1 MAFTVQREQR
11 NHDFAQAGRRA
22 RSMLEQDKK
31 TIEAEEQRAK
41 EYAQKPVTKP
51 ISEPVPQ
58 KKKENISFWEKLL
71 SAFGDAGYSADT
83 TTPLAMTNQAITDD
97 YRKSNMQESKTAE
110 AGGNI
115 VKSAAKSAESA
126 YENAAGT
133 FLNKRSGTQIMGVT
147 VADNA
152 VSQEDKDKA
161 DAARKRNQES
171 IYAKADKAAA
181 AAAEA
186 SEKAKDNLGGSK
198 AAGAFVDIASG
209 GLQLG
214 ADMALNALLPGAGL
228 ANMGLRS
235 YGSGS
240 REARLDGASE
250 GEQVAYGAAA
260 AAVDVLTEKIFD
272 VGKLFGGGAADD
284 VAEKLIGKLAK
295 TDAGRSVLRALTNAV
310 GEGAEE
316 AVADILN
323 PAIRTIYDKGAAVKS
338 SYTTAEGAKE
348 MLAQSAYDA
357 MIGAALSTFGTAAG
371 IVKGIDAQKN
381 AALRAG
387 EPAANV
393 NAEASAKPADAETIA
408 AEAQADAAPVETAQD
423 APAAQEENAA
433 PADIRETG
441 LETRI
446 AGIKGNDTA
455 SVGNASTAME
465 NTLWMRRGTQSEPGW
480 GETYGTAQ
488 EAFNEAMKR
497 IDSGLFSAM
506 EKAVNEAERGINA
519 KENLRL
525 ISTMISAA
533 EFVRHYDVS
542 PAAAAT
548 VIINSYHNDAL
559 DSIRDRR
566 GDLTDYALEQMRSID
581 NAVESYGSNPVS
593 ENDLSVAQNAEYP
606 GNAEDATGMREPAQN
621 PTQERAT
628 EAGQSTERDA
638 NRQPQEY
645 TPEDH
650 IDNRSDEY
658 IAKRSTKSFQYN
670 HPELHEHFERVAE
683 DLAPMIYGSMRSDR
697 YKRGKGTI
705 TNNSRVVQDVI
716 DKTGLSRP
724 EILRALD
731 AIIKDNGAENYADA
745 KRVEKA
751 LDSLLVDGYTKP
763 NGEYVAPDAAYME
776 AKSQISGGT
785 DPYSWEYYR
794 DNDLSLLLGEI
805 TEEESYNDWR
815 AERDAREAAKAAQ
828 EQSQNS
834 DNFADVQQRETE
846 TDAGQR
852 GTLPE
857 GQGAKSAEFGYDEA
871 KTQARSL
878 KNLFEKG
885 DREKLGLTEQDLS
898 HKVEHDAEAEAKA
911 QERFESDYEGEKAD
925 LFGEKRDW
933 DKTDTLLADKIMGA
947 ELDKAHKSGSMDDY
961 AEVARLVKRWYAQG
975 TDVGQVM
982 QMRQVLS
989 KSPKLMEA
997 EAIELLMDE
1006 KRTRKMSDEQ
1016 RKKILD
1022 SVSQNAERLLSIEKG
1037 DVDGVVDLI
1046 KDMSMERRTNSLW
1059 SNKMGR
1065 TMEKALEQAKK
1076 LPDGESFL
1084 RDIAASQVRGIAYDY
1099 AKPSVLEQIKTYRY
1113 LSMLSKPA
1121 TPARNLI
1128 GNMVYDPVEAVS
1140 NNIGVGL
1147 DMLLSKC
1154 TGTRSVA
1161 VDMSYLSKAK
1171 RKGMGE
1177 ARLKSYIEM
1186 GLDASVSNARGKY
1199 GTGGSRSY
1207 KMTGNFLERFLSTWE
1222 KYSNYAMVTTDQMQ
1236 KGGIQAEAQ
1245 RGIDELEAKG
1255 KVAKGA
1261 LDGRA
1266 EETARERTFQNDSKL
1281 AQATGVVRRGLNV
1294 FSIKDKR
1301 GGRFGVGDL
1310 ILPFTNVPGNIA
1322 SAAIQYSPAGFINA
1336 GAEVVKVLHK
1346 AKAGTLTAAEQAK
1359 AVTDFGRAFN
1369 GTMGI
1374 ALFAVLAGAGVMN
1387 VAGDDDKDKE
1397 ALEKSEG
1404 VSGTQLN
1411 LSALNRWIAG
1421 ESTEWRDGDDL
1432 VSIGFLDP
1440 INAQMTY
1447 GALLADCYE
1456 EDGKITFGDVTRENL
1471 SSIYQSVMDLPAM
1484 SQFQEIENSLKY
1496 SKADNDGGKLADA
1509 TLRYG
1514 ASQVTSFIPNVVSG
1528 VAQGIDG
1535 TVRDTYNGD
1544 TVWENSLNA
1553 MKSKIPWL
1561 RETLPA
1567 ALDNWGQEK
1576 KYTGTAAE
1584 NFLNATLNPGSVTK
1598 YRTSAVNQELYRLDS
1613 LNIDVK
1619 YPEKKTPSDVS
1630 RNGKKVT
1637 LNQDEKRQYQMAYGQ
1652 TAYDNIQKVIQ
1663 SSVYKQSSDAEKA
1676 AAIQNLLKVA
1686 TAAGKKKAKLDGS
1699 DTPSWTTK
1707 SSGSV
1712 ADNAVYRAKL
1722 GTAKDTLPADARDRN
1737 GDVMQAIIKTVVG
1750 KRGGSDQLALNV
1762 MAQEIESGTLAKVET
1777 AYNGGY
1783 ELKQIVD
1790 FYQAMYAK
1798 KPGTSQKKYKKPDLY
1813 VWAMQNGYTAKQFN
1827 QLWNLFG
1834 KTKK

>member
-1 MAFTVQREQR
+1 MASDFLKQYAKSSREKIDR
-11 NHDFAQAGRRA
+11 EYGKKAYGGSKYKMDKVWGQAA
-22 RSMLEQDKK
+22 TQDTAVK
-31 TIEAEEQRAK
+31 
-41 EYAQKPVTKP
+41 QKPVTEP

-71 SAFGDAGYSADT
+71 NAFGDAGYSADT
-83 TTPLAMTNQAITDD
+83 TTPLALTNQAISDD

-115 VKSAAKSAESA
+115 VKSAYEGAKSA

-152 VSQEDKDKA
+152 VPQEDKDKA
-161 DAARKRNQES
+161 EAARKRNQES

-214 ADMALNALLPGAGL
+214 ADMAVNALIPGAGL

-295 TDAGRSVLRALTNAV
+295 TDAGRSVVRALTNAV

-323 PAIRTIYDKGAAVKS
+323 PAIRAIYDKGAAAKS

-371 IVKGIDAQKN
+371 IAKGLDAQKN

-387 EPAANV
+387 EPAASVTASV
-393 NAEASAKPADAETIA
+393 NTEASAKPAEAENIA
-408 AEAQADAAPVETAQD
+408 AEAQAEAAPVETAQD
-423 APAAQEENAA
+423 APAAQEKPQENSTLRMVEEAA
-433 PADIRETG
+433 G
-441 LETRI
+441 L
-446 AGIKGNDTA
+446 
-455 SVGNASTAME
+455 
-465 NTLWMRRGTQSEPGW
+465 
-480 GETYGTAQ
+480 
-488 EAFNEAMKR
+488 
-497 IDSGLFSAM
+497 
-506 EKAVNEAERGINA
+506 
-519 KENLRL
+519 
-525 ISTMISAA
+525 
-533 EFVRHYDVS
+533 
-542 PAAAAT
+542 
-548 VIINSYHNDAL
+548 
-559 DSIRDRR
+559 
-566 GDLTDYALEQMRSID
+566 
-581 NAVESYGSNPVS
+581 
-593 ENDLSVAQNAEYP
+593 
-606 GNAEDATGMREPAQN
+606 REPAQS
-621 PTQERAT
+621 PAQERAT
-628 EAGQSTERDA
+628 EAGQSEERDA

-650 IDNRSDEY
+650 IDNRTDEY
-658 IAKRSTKSFQYN
+658 VAKRSTKSFQYN

-683 DLAPMIYGSMRSDR
+683 DLTTMIYGSMQSDR
-697 YKRGKGTI
+697 HKRGKGTI
-705 TNNSRVVQDVI
+705 TNNSRVVQHVI
-716 DKTGLSRP
+716 DKTGLPRP

-731 AIIKDNGAENYADA
+731 AIIKDNGTENYADA

-794 DNDLSLLLGEI
+794 DNDLSLMLGEI
-805 TEEESYNDWR
+805 TEEEAYNDWR
-815 AERDAREAAKAAQ
+815 AERDAREA
-828 EQSQNS
+828 
-834 DNFADVQQRETE
+834 E

-852 GTLPE
+852 AALPE

-871 KTQARSL
+871 RTQTRSTDGVL
-878 KNLFEKG
+878 TDDERAMEGLRPE
-885 DREKLGLTEQDLS
+885 DRT
-898 HKVEHDAEAEAKA
+898 HKVNHDEEVNAKA

-925 LFGEKRDW
+925 LFGTKQDW
-933 DKTDTLLADKIMGA
+933 DDTDTVL
-947 ELDKAHKSGSMDDY
+947 AHKIIVKEVAKARESGSKDSY
-961 AEVARLVKRWYAQG
+961 AEVAKLMKEWDAHG
-975 TDVGQVM
+975 TEAGQAL
-982 QMRQVLS
+982 RQRRQLAS
-989 KSPKLMEA
+989 DPALMEA
-997 EAIELLMDE
+997 DAIQLLNDSE
-1006 KRTRKMSDEQ
+1006 RTRKMSDEQ

-1022 SVSQNAERLLSIEKG
+1022 SVSQNAEKLRSIEKG

-1046 KDMSMERRTNSLW
+1046 KDMSTERRTNGLW

-1076 LPDGESFL
+1076 LQGGEAFL
-1084 RDIAASQVRGIAYDY
+1084 RDVAASQVRGIAYDY
-1099 AKPSVLEQIKTYRY
+1099 AKPSTLEQIKTYRY

-1121 TPARNLI
+1121 TAARNLV

-1147 DMLLSKC
+1147 DMLLSKYS
-1154 TGTRSVA
+1154 GTRSVA
-1161 VDMSYLSKAK
+1161 ADKSYFSKTK

-1177 ARLKSYIEM
+1177 ATLKSYIET
-1186 GLDASVSNARGKY
+1186 GLDASVSNAQGKY
-1199 GTGGSRSY
+1199 ETGGSRSF

-1222 KYSNYAMVTTDQMQ
+1222 KYSNYAMVTSDQMQ

-1245 RGIDELEAKG
+1245 RGIDVLEAKG

-1266 EETARERTFQNDSKL
+1266 EETARERTFQNEGKL
-1281 AQATGVVRRGLNV
+1281 SGVMGGMRNALNKL
-1294 FSIKDKR
+1294 SIKDKQ
-1301 GGRFGVGDL
+1301 GGSIGLGD
-1310 ILPFTNVPGNIA
+1310 IMLPFTNVPGNIA

-1336 GAEVVKVLHK
+1336 GAEVVKVLNK
-1346 AKAGTLTAAEQAK
+1346 AKAGTLTASEQAK

-1387 VAGDDDKDKE
+1387 VAGDDDEDKE

-1447 GALLADCYE
+1447 GALLADCYKDE
-1456 EDGKITFGDVTRENL
+1456 GLTFANVAGGNL
-1471 SSIYQSVMDLPAM
+1471 ESAFQSVMDLPAM
-1484 SQFQEIENSLKY
+1484 SQFQEIANGYKY
-1496 SKADNDGGKLADA
+1496 SKADTTGGKVAEA
-1509 TLRYG
+1509 ALRYG
-1514 ASQVTSFIPNVVSG
+1514 ASQATSFVPNVVSG
-1528 VAQGIDG
+1528 VAQGVDG

-1544 TVWENSLNA
+1544 TALENGLSA
-1553 MKSKIPWL
+1553 MKSKIPGL

-1598 YRTSAVNQELYRLDS
+1598 YRTSAVNQELYRLGE
-1613 LNIDVK
+1613 NIDIK
-1619 YPEKKTPSDVS
+1619 YPEKKAPNSGNRDGEKVS
-1630 RNGKKVT
+1630 
-1637 LNQDEKRQYQMAYGQ
+1637 LDQDERRQYQMAYGQ
-1652 TAYDNIQKVIQ
+1652 TAYDNIQKVIR

-1676 AAIQNLLKVA
+1676 AAIQNLLEVA
-1686 TAAGKKKAKLDGS
+1686 TAAGKKKAKLDGG
-1699 DTPSWTTK
+1699 DTPAWTTK

-1722 GTAKDTLPADARDRN
+1722 GTAKDTLPDNARDRN

-1762 MAQEIESGTLAKVET
+1762 MAQKLTENTQAKVET
-1777 AYNGGY
+1777 AYDGGY
-1783 ELKQIVD
+1783 SLQQIAD
-1790 FYQAMYAK
+1790 FYQAKTAK
-1798 KPGTSQKKYKKPDLY
+1798 TEDGKNKYKKADLQ
-1813 VWAMQNGYTAKQFN
+1813 VWALQNGYTAAQFN
-1827 QLWNLFG
+1827 QLWKLFG
-1834 KTKK
+1834 

>member
-1 MAFTVQREQR
+1 MASEFLKQYAKSSREKIDR
-11 NHDFAQAGRRA
+11 EYGKKAYGG
-22 RSMLEQDKK
+22 SKYKMDKVWGQ
-31 TIEAEEQRAK
+31 TATQETAAK
-41 EYAQKPVTKP
+41 QKPVTEP

-71 SAFGDAGYSADT
+71 NAFGDAGYSADT
-83 TTPLAMTNQAITDD
+83 TTPLALTNQAISDD
-97 YRKSNMQESKTAE
+97 YRESNMQESKTAE
-110 AGGNI
+110 TGGNI
-115 VKSAAKSAESA
+115 AKSAVKSAESA

-152 VSQEDKDKA
+152 VPQEDKDKA
-161 DAARKRNQES
+161 EAARKRNQES

-284 VAEKLIGKLAK
+284 VAEKLVGKLAK
-295 TDAGRSVLRALTNAV
+295 TDAGRSVVRALTNAV

-323 PAIRTIYDKGAAVKS
+323 PAIRAIYDKGAAAKS

-371 IVKGIDAQKN
+371 IAKGIDAQKN

-393 NAEASAKPADAETIA
+393 NAEASAKPAEAENIA
-408 AEAQADAAPVETAQD
+408 AEAQAEAAPVETAQD
-423 APAAQEENAA
+423 APAAQEKPQENSTLRMVEEAA
-433 PADIRETG
+433 G
-441 LETRI
+441 L
-446 AGIKGNDTA
+446 
-455 SVGNASTAME
+455 
-465 NTLWMRRGTQSEPGW
+465 
-480 GETYGTAQ
+480 
-488 EAFNEAMKR
+488 
-497 IDSGLFSAM
+497 
-506 EKAVNEAERGINA
+506 
-519 KENLRL
+519 
-525 ISTMISAA
+525 
-533 EFVRHYDVS
+533 
-542 PAAAAT
+542 
-548 VIINSYHNDAL
+548 
-559 DSIRDRR
+559 
-566 GDLTDYALEQMRSID
+566 
-581 NAVESYGSNPVS
+581 
-593 ENDLSVAQNAEYP
+593 
-606 GNAEDATGMREPAQN
+606 REPAQS
-621 PTQERAT
+621 PARERAT
-628 EAGQSTERDA
+628 EAGRSEERDA

-650 IDNRSDEY
+650 IDNRTDEY
-658 IAKRSTKSFQYN
+658 VAKRSTKSFQYN

-683 DLAPMIYGSMRSDR
+683 DLTTMIYGSMQSDR
-697 YKRGKGTI
+697 HKRGEGTI
-705 TNNSRVVQDVI
+705 TNNSRVVQHVI
-716 DKTGLSRP
+716 DKTDLSRP

-731 AIIKDNGAENYADA
+731 AIIKDNGAENYANA

-763 NGEYVAPDAAYME
+763 NGEYAAPDAAYME

-794 DNDLSLLLGEI
+794 DNDLSLMLGEI
-805 TEEESYNDWR
+805 TEEEAYNDWR
-815 AERDAREAAKAAQ
+815 AQHDAREAAKAAQ
-828 EQSQNS
+828 EQSQKTGEIVNESAENAVESQNS

-857 GQGAKSAEFGYDEA
+857 GQGAKSAEFGYAEAQTQTRSTDGVLTDDEHA
-871 KTQARSL
+871 MEGLRP
-878 KNLFEKG
+878 E
-885 DREKLGLTEQDLS
+885 DRT
-898 HKVEHDAEAEAKA
+898 HKVNHDEEVNAKA

-925 LFGEKRDW
+925 LFGEKQDW
-933 DKTDTLLADKIMGA
+933 NDTDTVL
-947 ELDKAHKSGSMDDY
+947 AHKIIVKEVAKARESGSKDAY
-961 AEVARLVKRWYAQG
+961 AEVAKLMKEWDAHG
-975 TDVGQVM
+975 TEAGQAL
-982 QMRQVLS
+982 RQRRQLAS
-989 KSPKLMEA
+989 DPALMEA
-997 EAIELLMDE
+997 DAIQLLNDSE
-1006 KRTRKMSDEQ
+1006 RTRKMSDEQ

-1022 SVSQNAERLLSIEKG
+1022 SVSQNAEKLRSIEKG

-1046 KDMSMERRTNSLW
+1046 KDMSTERRTNGLW

-1076 LPDGESFL
+1076 LPGGEAFL
-1084 RDIAASQVRGIAYDY
+1084 RDVAASQVRGIAYDY
-1099 AKPSVLEQIKTYRY
+1099 AKPSTLEQIKTYRY

-1121 TPARNLI
+1121 TAARNLV

-1147 DMLLSKC
+1147 DMLLSKY

-1161 VDMSYLSKAK
+1161 ADKSYLSKAK

-1177 ARLKSYIEM
+1177 ATLKSYIET
-1186 GLDASVSNARGKY
+1186 GLDASVSNAQGKY
-1199 GTGGSRSY
+1199 ETGGSRSF

-1222 KYSNYAMVTTDQMQ
+1222 KYSNYAMVTSDQMQ

-1245 RGIDELEAKG
+1245 RGIDALEAKG

-1266 EETARERTFQNDSKL
+1266 EETARERTFQNEGKL
-1281 AQATGVVRRGLNV
+1281 AQATGVVRRALNV

-1301 GGRFGVGDL
+1301 GGSFGVGDL

-1336 GAEVVKVLHK
+1336 GAEVVKVLNK
-1346 AKAGTLTAAEQAK
+1346 AKAGTLTASEQAK

-1374 ALFAVLAGAGVMN
+1374 AFFAVLAGAGIMN

-1447 GALLADCYE
+1447 GALLADCYKDE
-1456 EDGKITFGDVTRENL
+1456 GLTFANVAGSNL
-1471 SSIYQSVMDLPAM
+1471 ESAFQSVMDLPAM

-1496 SKADNDGGKLADA
+1496 SKADTTGGKLADA
-1509 TLRYG
+1509 TFRYG
-1514 ASQVTSFIPNVVSG
+1514 ASQATSFVPNVVSG
-1528 VAQGIDG
+1528 VAQGVDG

-1544 TVWENSLNA
+1544 TVWENSLSA
-1553 MKSKIPWL
+1553 MKSKIPGL

-1598 YRTSAVNQELYRLDS
+1598 YRTSAVNQELYRLGE
-1613 LNIDVK
+1613 NIDIK
-1619 YPEKKTPSDVS
+1619 YPEKKAPNSGNRDGEKVS
-1630 RNGKKVT
+1630 
-1637 LNQDEKRQYQMAYGQ
+1637 LDQDERRQYQMAYGQ
-1652 TAYDNIQKVIQ
+1652 TAYDNIQKVIR

-1676 AAIQNLLKVA
+1676 AAIQNLLEVA
-1686 TAAGKKKAKLDGS
+1686 TSAGKKKAKLDGG
-1699 DTPSWTTK
+1699 DTPAWTTK
-1707 SSGSV
+1707 STGTIGE
-1712 ADNAVYRAKL
+1712 NAVYKAML
-1722 GTAKDTLPADARDRN
+1722 GTAKDALPEDKRT
-1737 GDVMQAIIKTVVG
+1737 KTGNVLQSVLKTAG
-1750 KRGGSDQLALNV
+1750 NKRGGDNLMLNI
-1762 MAQEIESGTLAKVET
+1762 MAQQLSEGTQDKFET

-1790 FYQAMYAK
+1790 FYQAKYAT
-1798 KPGTSQKKYKKPDLY
+1798 KPGTSQRKYKKADLY
-1813 VWAMQNGYTAKQFN
+1813 AWAMQNGYTAKQFN
-1827 QLWNLFG
+1827 QLWKLFS
-1834 KTKK
+1834 

>member
-1 MAFTVQREQR
+1 MASEFLKQYAKSSREKIDR
-11 NHDFAQAGRRA
+11 EYGKKAYGG
-22 RSMLEQDKK
+22 SKYKMDKVWGQ
-31 TIEAEEQRAK
+31 TATQETAAK
-41 EYAQKPVTKP
+41 QKPVTEP

-71 SAFGDAGYSADT
+71 NAFGDAGYSADT
-83 TTPLAMTNQAITDD
+83 TTPLALTNQAISDD
-97 YRKSNMQESKTAE
+97 YRESNMQESKTAE
-110 AGGNI
+110 TGGNI
-115 VKSAAKSAESA
+115 AKSAVKSAESA

-152 VSQEDKDKA
+152 VPQEDKDKA
-161 DAARKRNQES
+161 EAARKRNQES

-284 VAEKLIGKLAK
+284 VAEKLVGKLAK
-295 TDAGRSVLRALTNAV
+295 TDAGRSVVRALTNAV

-323 PAIRTIYDKGAAVKS
+323 PAIRAIYDKGAAAKS

-371 IVKGIDAQKN
+371 IAKGIDAQKN

-393 NAEASAKPADAETIA
+393 NAEASAKPAEAENIA
-408 AEAQADAAPVETAQD
+408 AEAQAEAAPVETAQD
-423 APAAQEENAA
+423 APAAQEKPQENSTLRMVEEAA
-433 PADIRETG
+433 G
-441 LETRI
+441 L
-446 AGIKGNDTA
+446 
-455 SVGNASTAME
+455 
-465 NTLWMRRGTQSEPGW
+465 
-480 GETYGTAQ
+480 
-488 EAFNEAMKR
+488 
-497 IDSGLFSAM
+497 
-506 EKAVNEAERGINA
+506 
-519 KENLRL
+519 
-525 ISTMISAA
+525 
-533 EFVRHYDVS
+533 
-542 PAAAAT
+542 
-548 VIINSYHNDAL
+548 
-559 DSIRDRR
+559 
-566 GDLTDYALEQMRSID
+566 
-581 NAVESYGSNPVS
+581 
-593 ENDLSVAQNAEYP
+593 
-606 GNAEDATGMREPAQN
+606 REPAQS
-621 PTQERAT
+621 PARERAT
-628 EAGQSTERDA
+628 EAGRSEERDA

-650 IDNRSDEY
+650 IDNRTDEY
-658 IAKRSTKSFQYN
+658 VAKRSTKSFQYN

-683 DLAPMIYGSMRSDR
+683 DLTTMIYGSMQSDR
-697 YKRGKGTI
+697 HKRGEGTI
-705 TNNSRVVQDVI
+705 TNNSRVVQHVI
-716 DKTGLSRP
+716 DKTDLSRP

-731 AIIKDNGAENYADA
+731 AIIKDNGAENYANA

-763 NGEYVAPDAAYME
+763 NGEYAAPDAAYME

-794 DNDLSLLLGEI
+794 DNGLSLMLGEI
-805 TEEESYNDWR
+805 TEEEAYNDWR
-815 AERDAREAAKAAQ
+815 AQHDAREAAKAAQ
-828 EQSQNS
+828 EQSQKTGEIVNESAENAVESQNS

-857 GQGAKSAEFGYDEA
+857 GQGAKSAEFGYAEAQTQTRSTDGVLTDDEHA
-871 KTQARSL
+871 MEGLRP
-878 KNLFEKG
+878 E
-885 DREKLGLTEQDLS
+885 DRT
-898 HKVEHDAEAEAKA
+898 HKVNHDEEVNAKA

-925 LFGEKRDW
+925 LFGEKQDW
-933 DKTDTLLADKIMGA
+933 NDTDTVL
-947 ELDKAHKSGSMDDY
+947 AHKIIVKEVAKARESGSKDAY
-961 AEVARLVKRWYAQG
+961 AEVAKLMKEWDAHG
-975 TDVGQVM
+975 TEAGQAL
-982 QMRQVLS
+982 RQRRQLAS
-989 KSPKLMEA
+989 DPALMEA
-997 EAIELLMDE
+997 DAIQLLNDSE
-1006 KRTRKMSDEQ
+1006 RTRKMSDEQ

-1022 SVSQNAERLLSIEKG
+1022 SVSQNAEKLRSIEKG

-1046 KDMSMERRTNSLW
+1046 KDMSTERRTNGLW

-1076 LPDGESFL
+1076 LPGGEAFL
-1084 RDIAASQVRGIAYDY
+1084 RDVAASQVRGIAYDY
-1099 AKPSVLEQIKTYRY
+1099 AKPSTLEQIKTYRY

-1121 TPARNLI
+1121 TAARNLV

-1147 DMLLSKC
+1147 DMLLSKY

-1161 VDMSYLSKAK
+1161 ADKSYLSKAK

-1177 ARLKSYIEM
+1177 ATLKSYIET
-1186 GLDASVSNARGKY
+1186 GLDASVSNAQGKY
-1199 GTGGSRSY
+1199 ETGGSRSF

-1222 KYSNYAMVTTDQMQ
+1222 KYSNYAMVTSDQMQ

-1245 RGIDELEAKG
+1245 RGIDALEAKG

-1266 EETARERTFQNDSKL
+1266 EETARERTFQNEGKL
-1281 AQATGVVRRGLNV
+1281 SGVMGGMRNALNKL
-1294 FSIKDKR
+1294 SIKDKQ
-1301 GGRFGVGDL
+1301 GGSIGLGD
-1310 ILPFTNVPGNIA
+1310 IMLPFTNVPGNIA

-1336 GAEVVKVLHK
+1336 GAEVVKVLNK
-1346 AKAGTLTAAEQAK
+1346 AKAGTLTASEQAK

-1387 VAGDDDKDKE
+1387 VAGDDDEDKE

-1421 ESTEWRDGDDL
+1421 ESTEWRDGDNL

-1447 GALLADCYE
+1447 GALLADCYKDE
-1456 EDGKITFGDVTRENL
+1456 GLTFANVAGGNL
-1471 SSIYQSVMDLPAM
+1471 ESAFQSVMDLPAM
-1484 SQFQEIENSLKY
+1484 SQFQEIANGYKY
-1496 SKADNDGGKLADA
+1496 SKAKTKGGKVAEA
-1509 TLRYG
+1509 ALRYG
-1514 ASQVTSFIPNVVSG
+1514 ASQATSFVPNIVSG
-1528 VAQGIDG
+1528 VAQGVDG

-1544 TVWENSLNA
+1544 TVWENNLNA
-1553 MKSKIPWL
+1553 MKSKIPGL

-1598 YRTSAVNQELYRLDS
+1598 YRTSAVNQELYRLES
-1613 LNIDVK
+1613 MNIDVK
-1619 YPEKKTPSDVS
+1619 YPEKKAPLDGS
-1630 RNGKKVT
+1630 RNGKDVDLT
-1637 LNQDEKRQYQMAYGQ
+1637 QDERRQYQMAYGQ
-1652 TAYDNIQKVIQ
+1652 TAYANIQKVIQ

-1676 AAIQNLLKVA
+1676 AAIQNLLEVA
-1686 TAAGKKKAKLDGS
+1686 TAAGRKKAKLDGG

-1707 SSGSV
+1707 SDGSV

-1722 GTAKDTLPADARDRN
+1722 GTALDTLPTNARGRN

-1750 KRGGSDQLALNV
+1750 KRGGSDQIALNV
-1762 MAQEIESGTLAKVET
+1762 MAQKLKEGTQAKVET
-1777 AYNGGY
+1777 AYEGGY
-1783 ELKQIVD
+1783 SLQQIVD
-1790 FYQAMYAK
+1790 FYQANN
-1798 KPGTSQKKYKKPDLY
+1798 KYKKADLY
-1813 VWAMQNGYTAKQFN
+1813 AWAMQNGYTTKQFN
-1827 QLWNLFG
+1827 QLWKLFS
-1834 KTKK
+1834 

>member
-1 MAFTVQREQR
+1 MASDFLKQYAKSSREKIDREYGKKAYGGSKYKMDKVWGQT
-11 NHDFAQAGRRA
+11 AT
-22 RSMLEQDKK
+22 QD
-31 TIEAEEQRAK
+31 TAAK
-41 EYAQKPVTKP
+41 QKPVTKP

-71 SAFGDAGYSADT
+71 NAFGDAGYSADT
-83 TTPLAMTNQAITDD
+83 TTPLALTNQAISDD

-115 VKSAAKSAESA
+115 AKSAYEGAKSA

-152 VSQEDKDKA
+152 VPQEDKDKA
-161 DAARKRNQES
+161 EAARKRNQES

-214 ADMALNALLPGAGL
+214 ADMALNALLPGVGL

-295 TDAGRSVLRALTNAV
+295 TDAGRSVVRALTNAV

-323 PAIRTIYDKGAAVKS
+323 PAIRAIYDKGAAAKS

-357 MIGAALSTFGTAAG
+357 MIGAVLSTFGTAAG
-371 IVKGIDAQKN
+371 IAKGIDAQKN

-387 EPAANV
+387 EPAASV
-393 NAEASAKPADAETIA
+393 NAEASAKPAEAENIA
-408 AEAQADAAPVETAQD
+408 AEAQAEAAPVETAQVEDSQATVRTLLKKGIISNSEANRVLAD
-423 APAAQEENAA
+423 A
-433 PADIRETG
+433 G
-441 LETRI
+441 LRTEFERQT
-446 AGIKGNDTA
+446 
-455 SVGNASTAME
+455 
-465 NTLWMRRGTQSEPGW
+465 
-480 GETYGTAQ
+480 GETLTGTKADQRAQ
-488 EAFNEAMKR
+488 IKR
-497 IDSGLFSAM
+497 VALTQNITGETAKSEEQSQKTG
-506 EKAVNEAERGINA
+506 EIVNESAE
-519 KENLRL
+519 
-525 ISTMISAA
+525 
-533 EFVRHYDVS
+533 
-542 PAAAAT
+542 
-548 VIINSYHNDAL
+548 
-559 DSIRDRR
+559 
-566 GDLTDYALEQMRSID
+566 
-581 NAVESYGSNPVS
+581 NAVE
-593 ENDLSVAQNAEYP
+593 A
-606 GNAEDATGMREPAQN
+606 
-621 PTQERAT
+621 
-628 EAGQSTERDA
+628 
-638 NRQPQEY
+638 
-645 TPEDH
+645 
-650 IDNRSDEY
+650 
-658 IAKRSTKSFQYN
+658 
-670 HPELHEHFERVAE
+670 
-683 DLAPMIYGSMRSDR
+683 
-697 YKRGKGTI
+697 
-705 TNNSRVVQDVI
+705 
-716 DKTGLSRP
+716 
-724 EILRALD
+724 
-731 AIIKDNGAENYADA
+731 
-745 KRVEKA
+745 
-751 LDSLLVDGYTKP
+751 
-763 NGEYVAPDAAYME
+763 
-776 AKSQISGGT
+776 
-785 DPYSWEYYR
+785 
-794 DNDLSLLLGEI
+794 
-805 TEEESYNDWR
+805 
-815 AERDAREAAKAAQ
+815 
-828 EQSQNS
+828 QNS
-834 DNFADVQQRETE
+834 DNFADVQQREAE

-871 KTQARSL
+871 RTQTHSTDGVLTDDERAMQGLRP
-878 KNLFEKG
+878 E
-885 DREKLGLTEQDLS
+885 DRT
-898 HKVEHDAEAEAKA
+898 HKVNHDEEVNAKA

-925 LFGEKRDW
+925 LFGTKQDW
-933 DKTDTLLADKIMGA
+933 DDTDTVL
-947 ELDKAHKSGSMDDY
+947 AHKIIVKEVAKARESGSKDAY
-961 AEVARLVKRWYAQG
+961 AEVAKLMKEWDAHG
-975 TDVGQVM
+975 TEAGQAL
-982 QMRQVLS
+982 RQRRQFAS
-989 KSPKLMEA
+989 DPALMEA
-997 EAIELLMDE
+997 DAIQLLSDSE
-1006 KRTRKMSDEQ
+1006 RTRKMSDEQ

-1022 SVSQNAERLLSIEKG
+1022 SVSQNAEKLRSIEKG

-1046 KDMSMERRTNSLW
+1046 KGMSTERRTNGLW

-1076 LPDGESFL
+1076 LPGGEAFL
-1084 RDIAASQVRGIAYDY
+1084 RDVAASQVRGIAYDY
-1099 AKPSVLEQIKTYRY
+1099 AKPSTLEQIKAYRY

-1121 TPARNLI
+1121 TPGRNLV

-1147 DMLLSKC
+1147 DMLLSKY

-1161 VDMSYLSKAK
+1161 ADKSYFSKTK

-1177 ARLKSYIEM
+1177 ATLKSYIET
-1186 GLDASVSNARGKY
+1186 GLDASVSNAQGKY
-1199 GTGGSRSY
+1199 ETGGSRSF

-1245 RGIDELEAKG
+1245 RGIDALEAKG

-1266 EETARERTFQNDSKL
+1266 EEIARERTFQNEGKL
-1281 AQATGVVRRGLNV
+1281 AQATGVVRRALNV

-1301 GGRFGVGDL
+1301 GGSFGVGDL
-1310 ILPFTNVPGNIA
+1310 ILPFTNVPGNMA

-1336 GAEVVKVLHK
+1336 GAEVVKVLNK
-1346 AKAGTLTAAEQAK
+1346 AKAGTLTASEQAK

-1374 ALFAVLAGAGVMN
+1374 AFFAVLAGAGIMN

-1447 GALLADCYE
+1447 GALLADCYKDE
-1456 EDGKITFGDVTRENL
+1456 GLTFANVAGGNL
-1471 SSIYQSVMDLPAM
+1471 ESAFQSVMDLPAM

-1496 SKADNDGGKLADA
+1496 SKADTTGGKLADA
-1509 TLRYG
+1509 TFRYG
-1514 ASQVTSFIPNVVSG
+1514 ASQATSFVPNVVSG
-1528 VAQGIDG
+1528 VAQGVDG

-1544 TVWENSLNA
+1544 TVWENSLSA
-1553 MKSKIPWL
+1553 MKSKIPGL

-1598 YRTSAVNQELYRLDS
+1598 YRTSAVNQELYRLGE
-1613 LNIDVK
+1613 NIDIK
-1619 YPEKKTPSDVS
+1619 YPEKKAPNSGNRDGEKVS
-1630 RNGKKVT
+1630 
-1637 LNQDEKRQYQMAYGQ
+1637 LDQDERRQYQMAYGQ
-1652 TAYDNIQKVIQ
+1652 TAYDNIQKVIR

-1676 AAIQNLLKVA
+1676 AAIQNLLEVA
-1686 TAAGKKKAKLDGS
+1686 TSAGKKKAKLDGG
-1699 DTPSWTTK
+1699 DTPAWTTK
-1707 SSGSV
+1707 STGTIGE
-1712 ADNAVYRAKL
+1712 NAVYKAML
-1722 GTAKDTLPADARDRN
+1722 GTAKDALPEDKRT
-1737 GDVMQAIIKTVVG
+1737 KTGNVLQSVLKTAG
-1750 KRGGSDQLALNV
+1750 NKRGGDNLMLNI
-1762 MAQEIESGTLAKVET
+1762 MAQQLSEGTQDKFET

-1790 FYQAMYAK
+1790 FYQAKYAT
-1798 KPGTSQKKYKKPDLY
+1798 KPGTSQRKYKKADLY
-1813 VWAMQNGYTAKQFN
+1813 AWAMQNGYTAKQFN
-1827 QLWNLFG
+1827 QLWKLFS
-1834 KTKK
+1834 

>member
-1 MAFTVQREQR
+1 MAFKKATISIDDWLKSTGATERPR
-11 NHDFAQAGRRA
+11 AQ
-22 RSMLEQDKK
+22 QD
-31 TIEAEEQRAK
+31 TAD
-41 EYAQKPVTKP
+41 AQKPVTKP
-51 ISEPVPQ
+51 ISEPVHNYATMRAEEKSRKP
-58 KKKENISFWEKLL
+58 KLL
-71 SAFGDAGYSADT
+71 DSILDLLKSGVPDDAAEDAFGTVRPASEHGRVFNT
-83 TTPLAMTNQAITDD
+83 M
-97 YRKSNMQESKTAE
+97 
-110 AGGNI
+110 
-115 VKSAAKSAESA
+115 
-126 YENAAGT
+126 NAAGKGT
-133 FLNKRSGTQIMGVT
+133 TSANLNALGFLLDSDDNGEDAAQDAFGAASLPNLRTGKNTDAKTLSKEPEAVRRARESASDWAYQKTGDFGKEAAESEARAKEGLGKFGTAAVDIGIAGTQM
-147 VADNA
+147 
-152 VSQEDKDKA
+152 
-161 DAARKRNQES
+161 
-171 IYAKADKAAA
+171 
-181 AAAEA
+181 
-186 SEKAKDNLGGSK
+186 LGD
-198 AAGAFVDIASG
+198 V
-209 GLQLG
+209 
-214 ADMALNALLPGAGL
+214 ALNAVLPGAGL
-228 ANMGLRS
+228 AAMGARS
-235 YGSGS
+235 FGNATQEA
-240 REARLDGASE
+240 REAGASMQ
-250 GEQVAYGAAA
+250 EQFNYGMTRALA
-260 AAVDVLTEKIFD
+260 DVLSEKLFD

-284 VAEKLIGKLAK
+284 IAERLIGKLAK
-295 TDAGRSVLRALTNAV
+295 SDTGRSLARALTNAA

-316 AVADILN
+316 AIVDVLE
-323 PAIRTIYDKGAAVKS
+323 PAIRAIYDKGAAAKS

-371 IVKGIDAQKN
+371 IAKGLDAQKN

-387 EPAANV
+387 EPAASV
-393 NAEASAKPADAETIA
+393 NAEASEKPAEAETIA
-408 AEAQADAAPVETAQD
+408 AEAQAEAAPVETAQD
-423 APAAQEENAA
+423 APAAQEKPQENSTLRMVEEAA
-433 PADIRETG
+433 G
-441 LETRI
+441 L
-446 AGIKGNDTA
+446 
-455 SVGNASTAME
+455 
-465 NTLWMRRGTQSEPGW
+465 
-480 GETYGTAQ
+480 
-488 EAFNEAMKR
+488 
-497 IDSGLFSAM
+497 
-506 EKAVNEAERGINA
+506 
-519 KENLRL
+519 
-525 ISTMISAA
+525 
-533 EFVRHYDVS
+533 
-542 PAAAAT
+542 
-548 VIINSYHNDAL
+548 
-559 DSIRDRR
+559 
-566 GDLTDYALEQMRSID
+566 
-581 NAVESYGSNPVS
+581 
-593 ENDLSVAQNAEYP
+593 
-606 GNAEDATGMREPAQN
+606 REPAQS
-621 PTQERAT
+621 PSQERAT
-628 EAGQSTERDA
+628 EAWQSAERDA

-683 DLAPMIYGSMRSDR
+683 DLAPMIYGSMQSDR

-716 DKTGLSRP
+716 DETGLSRP

-731 AIIKDNGAENYADA
+731 AIIKDNGVENYADA

-794 DNDLSLLLGEI
+794 DNDLSLILGEI

-852 GTLPE
+852 GTMPE

-871 KTQARSL
+871 RTQTHSTDGVLTDDERAMEGLRP
-878 KNLFEKG
+878 E
-885 DREKLGLTEQDLS
+885 DRT
-898 HKVEHDAEAEAKA
+898 HKVNHDEEVDAKA

-925 LFGEKRDW
+925 LFGTKQDW
-933 DKTDTLLADKIMGA
+933 DDTDTVL
-947 ELDKAHKSGSMDDY
+947 AHKIIVKEVAKARESGSKDAY
-961 AEVARLVKRWYAQG
+961 AEVAKLMKEWDAHG
-975 TDVGQVM
+975 TEAGQAL
-982 QMRQVLS
+982 RQRRQLAS
-989 KSPKLMEA
+989 DPALMEA
-997 EAIELLMDE
+997 DAIRLLNDSE
-1006 KRTRKMSDEQ
+1006 RTRKMSDEQ

-1022 SVSQNAERLLSIEKG
+1022 SVSQNAEKLRSIEKG

-1046 KDMSMERRTNSLW
+1046 KDMSTERRTNGLW

-1076 LPDGESFL
+1076 LPGGEAFL
-1084 RDIAASQVRGIAYDY
+1084 RDVAASQVRGIAYDY
-1099 AKPSVLEQIKTYRY
+1099 AKPSTLEQIKTYRY

-1121 TPARNLI
+1121 TAARNLV

-1147 DMLLSKC
+1147 DMLLSKY

-1161 VDMSYLSKAK
+1161 ADNSYFSKTK

-1177 ARLKSYIEM
+1177 ATLKSYIET
-1186 GLDASVSNARGKY
+1186 GLDASVSNAQGKY
-1199 GTGGSRSY
+1199 ETGGSRSF

-1222 KYSNYAMVTTDQMQ
+1222 KYSNYAMVTSDQMQ
-1236 KGGIQAEAQ
+1236 KGGIQAESQ
-1245 RGIDELEAKG
+1245 RGIDALEAKG

-1266 EETARERTFQNDSKL
+1266 EETARERTFQNEGKL
-1281 AQATGVVRRGLNV
+1281 SGVMGGMRNALNKL
-1294 FSIKDKR
+1294 SIKDKQ
-1301 GGRFGVGDL
+1301 GGSIGLGD
-1310 ILPFTNVPGNIA
+1310 IMLPFTNVPGNIA

-1336 GAEVVKVLHK
+1336 GAEVVKVLNK
-1346 AKAGTLTAAEQAK
+1346 AKAGTLTASEQAK

-1404 VSGTQLN
+1404 ITGTQLN

-1447 GALLADCYE
+1447 GALLADCYKDE
-1456 EDGKITFGDVTRENL
+1456 GLSLGNVALGNL
-1471 SSIYQSVMDLPAM
+1471 ESAFQSVMDLPAM
-1484 SQFQEIENSLKY
+1484 SQFQEISNGYKY
-1496 SKADNDGGKLADA
+1496 SKADTTGGKVAEA
-1509 TLRYG
+1509 ALRYG
-1514 ASQVTSFIPNVVSG
+1514 ASQTTSFVPNVVSG
-1528 VAQGIDG
+1528 VAQGVDG

-1553 MKSKIPWL
+1553 MKSKIPGL

-1637 LNQDEKRQYQMAYGQ
+1637 LNQDEKRQYQMAYGK

-1676 AAIQNLLKVA
+1676 AAIQNLLEVA
-1686 TAAGKKKAKLDGS
+1686 TAAGKKKAKLDGG

-1762 MAQEIESGTLAKVET
+1762 MAQHLKEGTQEKVET

-1790 FYQAMYAK
+1790 FYQKKYEK
-1798 KPGTSQKKYKKPDLY
+1798 KPGTSQKKYKKEDLY
-1813 VWAMQNGYTAKQFN
+1813 AWAMQNGYTAKQFN
-1827 QLWNLFG
+1827 QLWKLFPG
-1834 KTKK
+1834 

>member
-1 MAFTVQREQR
+1 MASDFLKQYAKSSREKIDREYGKKAYGGSKYKMDKVWGQT
-11 NHDFAQAGRRA
+11 AT
-22 RSMLEQDKK
+22 QD
-31 TIEAEEQRAK
+31 TAAK
-41 EYAQKPVTKP
+41 QKPVTKP

-71 SAFGDAGYSADT
+71 NAFGDAGYSADT
-83 TTPLAMTNQAITDD
+83 TTPLALTNQAISDD

-115 VKSAAKSAESA
+115 AKSAYEGAKSA

-152 VSQEDKDKA
+152 VPQEDKDKA
-161 DAARKRNQES
+161 EAARKRNQES

-214 ADMALNALLPGAGL
+214 ADMALNALLPGVGL

-295 TDAGRSVLRALTNAV
+295 TDAGRSVVRALTNAV

-323 PAIRTIYDKGAAVKS
+323 PAIRAIYDKGAAAKS

-357 MIGAALSTFGTAAG
+357 MIGAVLSTFGTAAG
-371 IVKGIDAQKN
+371 IAKGIDAQKN

-387 EPAANV
+387 EPAASV
-393 NAEASAKPADAETIA
+393 NAEASAKPAEAENIA
-408 AEAQADAAPVETAQD
+408 AEAQAEAAPVETAQVEDSQATVRTLLKKGIISNSEANRVLAD
-423 APAAQEENAA
+423 A
-433 PADIRETG
+433 G
-441 LETRI
+441 LRTEFERQT
-446 AGIKGNDTA
+446 
-455 SVGNASTAME
+455 
-465 NTLWMRRGTQSEPGW
+465 
-480 GETYGTAQ
+480 GETLTGTKADQRAQ
-488 EAFNEAMKR
+488 IKR
-497 IDSGLFSAM
+497 VALTQNITGETAKSEEQSQKTG
-506 EKAVNEAERGINA
+506 EIVNESAE
-519 KENLRL
+519 
-525 ISTMISAA
+525 
-533 EFVRHYDVS
+533 
-542 PAAAAT
+542 
-548 VIINSYHNDAL
+548 
-559 DSIRDRR
+559 
-566 GDLTDYALEQMRSID
+566 
-581 NAVESYGSNPVS
+581 NAVE
-593 ENDLSVAQNAEYP
+593 A
-606 GNAEDATGMREPAQN
+606 
-621 PTQERAT
+621 
-628 EAGQSTERDA
+628 
-638 NRQPQEY
+638 
-645 TPEDH
+645 
-650 IDNRSDEY
+650 
-658 IAKRSTKSFQYN
+658 
-670 HPELHEHFERVAE
+670 
-683 DLAPMIYGSMRSDR
+683 
-697 YKRGKGTI
+697 
-705 TNNSRVVQDVI
+705 
-716 DKTGLSRP
+716 
-724 EILRALD
+724 
-731 AIIKDNGAENYADA
+731 
-745 KRVEKA
+745 
-751 LDSLLVDGYTKP
+751 
-763 NGEYVAPDAAYME
+763 
-776 AKSQISGGT
+776 
-785 DPYSWEYYR
+785 
-794 DNDLSLLLGEI
+794 
-805 TEEESYNDWR
+805 
-815 AERDAREAAKAAQ
+815 
-828 EQSQNS
+828 QNS
-834 DNFADVQQRETE
+834 DNFADVQQREAE

-871 KTQARSL
+871 RTQTHSTDGVLTDDERAMQGLRP
-878 KNLFEKG
+878 E
-885 DREKLGLTEQDLS
+885 DRT
-898 HKVEHDAEAEAKA
+898 HKVNHDEEVNAKA

-925 LFGEKRDW
+925 LFGTKQDW
-933 DKTDTLLADKIMGA
+933 DDTDTVL
-947 ELDKAHKSGSMDDY
+947 AHKIIVKEVAKARESGSKDAY
-961 AEVARLVKRWYAQG
+961 AEVAKLMKEWDAHG
-975 TDVGQVM
+975 TEAGQAL
-982 QMRQVLS
+982 RQRRQFAS
-989 KSPKLMEA
+989 DPALMEA
-997 EAIELLMDE
+997 DAIQLLSDSE
-1006 KRTRKMSDEQ
+1006 RTRKMSDEQ

-1022 SVSQNAERLLSIEKG
+1022 SVSQNAEKLRSIEKG

-1046 KDMSMERRTNSLW
+1046 KGMSTERRTNGLW

-1076 LPDGESFL
+1076 LPGGEAFL
-1084 RDIAASQVRGIAYDY
+1084 RDVAASQVRGIAYDY
-1099 AKPSVLEQIKTYRY
+1099 AKPSTLEQIKAYRY

-1121 TPARNLI
+1121 TPGRNLV

-1147 DMLLSKC
+1147 DMLLSKY

-1161 VDMSYLSKAK
+1161 ADKSYFSKTK

-1177 ARLKSYIEM
+1177 ATLKSYIET
-1186 GLDASVSNARGKY
+1186 GLDASVSNAQGKY
-1199 GTGGSRSY
+1199 ETGGSRSF

-1245 RGIDELEAKG
+1245 RGIDALEAKG

-1266 EETARERTFQNDSKL
+1266 EEIARERTFQNEGKL
-1281 AQATGVVRRGLNV
+1281 AQATGVVRRALNV

-1301 GGRFGVGDL
+1301 GGSFGVGDL

-1336 GAEVVKVLHK
+1336 GAEVVKVLNK
-1346 AKAGTLTAAEQAK
+1346 AKAGTLTASEQAK

-1374 ALFAVLAGAGVMN
+1374 AFFAVLAGAGIMN

-1447 GALLADCYE
+1447 GALLADCYKDE
-1456 EDGKITFGDVTRENL
+1456 GLTFANVAGGNL
-1471 SSIYQSVMDLPAM
+1471 ESAFQSVMDLPAM

-1496 SKADNDGGKLADA
+1496 SKADTTGGKLADA
-1509 TLRYG
+1509 TFRYG
-1514 ASQVTSFIPNVVSG
+1514 ASQATSFVPNVVSG
-1528 VAQGIDG
+1528 VAQGVDG

-1544 TVWENSLNA
+1544 TVWENSLSA
-1553 MKSKIPWL
+1553 MKSKIPGL

-1598 YRTSAVNQELYRLDS
+1598 YRTSAVNQELYRLGE
-1613 LNIDVK
+1613 NIDIK
-1619 YPEKKTPSDVS
+1619 YPEKKAPNSGNRDGEKVS
-1630 RNGKKVT
+1630 
-1637 LNQDEKRQYQMAYGQ
+1637 LDQDERRQYQMAYGQ
-1652 TAYDNIQKVIQ
+1652 TAYDNIQKVIR

-1676 AAIQNLLKVA
+1676 AAIQNLLEVA
-1686 TAAGKKKAKLDGS
+1686 TSAGKKKAKLDGG
-1699 DTPSWTTK
+1699 DTPAWTTK
-1707 SSGSV
+1707 STGTIGE
-1712 ADNAVYRAKL
+1712 NAVYKAML
-1722 GTAKDTLPADARDRN
+1722 GTAKDALPEDKRT
-1737 GDVMQAIIKTVVG
+1737 KTGNVLQSVLKTAG
-1750 KRGGSDQLALNV
+1750 NKRGGDNLMLNI
-1762 MAQEIESGTLAKVET
+1762 MAQQLREGTQDKFET

-1790 FYQAMYAK
+1790 FYQAKYAT
-1798 KPGTSQKKYKKPDLY
+1798 KPGTSQRKYKKADLY
-1813 VWAMQNGYTAKQFN
+1813 AWAMQNGYTAKQFN
-1827 QLWNLFG
+1827 QLWKLFS
-1834 KTKK
+1834 

>member
-1 MAFTVQREQR
+1 MASEFLKQYAKSSREKIDR
-11 NHDFAQAGRRA
+11 EYGKKAYGG
-22 RSMLEQDKK
+22 SKYKMDKVWGQ
-31 TIEAEEQRAK
+31 TATQETAAK
-41 EYAQKPVTKP
+41 QKPVTEP

-71 SAFGDAGYSADT
+71 NAFGDAGYSADT
-83 TTPLAMTNQAITDD
+83 TTPLALTNQAISDD
-97 YRKSNMQESKTAE
+97 YRESNMQESKTAE
-110 AGGNI
+110 TGGNI
-115 VKSAAKSAESA
+115 AKSAVKSAESA

-152 VSQEDKDKA
+152 VPQEDKDKA
-161 DAARKRNQES
+161 EAARKRNQES

-284 VAEKLIGKLAK
+284 VAEKLVGKLAK
-295 TDAGRSVLRALTNAV
+295 TDAGRSVVRALTNAV

-316 AVADILN
+316 AAADILN
-323 PAIRTIYDKGAAVKS
+323 PAIRAIYDKGAAAKS

-371 IVKGIDAQKN
+371 IAKGIDAQKN

-393 NAEASAKPADAETIA
+393 NAEASAKPAEAENIA
-408 AEAQADAAPVETAQD
+408 AEAQAEAAPVETAQD
-423 APAAQEENAA
+423 APAAQEKPQENSTLRMVEEAA
-433 PADIRETG
+433 G
-441 LETRI
+441 L
-446 AGIKGNDTA
+446 
-455 SVGNASTAME
+455 
-465 NTLWMRRGTQSEPGW
+465 
-480 GETYGTAQ
+480 
-488 EAFNEAMKR
+488 
-497 IDSGLFSAM
+497 
-506 EKAVNEAERGINA
+506 
-519 KENLRL
+519 
-525 ISTMISAA
+525 
-533 EFVRHYDVS
+533 
-542 PAAAAT
+542 
-548 VIINSYHNDAL
+548 
-559 DSIRDRR
+559 
-566 GDLTDYALEQMRSID
+566 
-581 NAVESYGSNPVS
+581 
-593 ENDLSVAQNAEYP
+593 
-606 GNAEDATGMREPAQN
+606 REPAQS
-621 PTQERAT
+621 PARERAT
-628 EAGQSTERDA
+628 EAGRSEERDA

-650 IDNRSDEY
+650 IDNRTDEY
-658 IAKRSTKSFQYN
+658 VAKRSTKSFQYN

-683 DLAPMIYGSMRSDR
+683 DLTTMIYGSMQSDR
-697 YKRGKGTI
+697 HKRGEGTI
-705 TNNSRVVQDVI
+705 TNNSRVVQHVI
-716 DKTGLSRP
+716 DKTDLSRP

-731 AIIKDNGAENYADA
+731 AIIKDNGAENYANA

-763 NGEYVAPDAAYME
+763 NGEYAAPDAAYME

-794 DNDLSLLLGEI
+794 DNGLSLMLGEI
-805 TEEESYNDWR
+805 TEEEAYNDWR
-815 AERDAREAAKAAQ
+815 AQHDAREAAKAAQ
-828 EQSQNS
+828 EQSQKTGEIVNESAENAVESQNS

-857 GQGAKSAEFGYDEA
+857 GQGAKSAEFGYAEAQTQTRSTDGVLTDDEHA
-871 KTQARSL
+871 MEGLRP
-878 KNLFEKG
+878 E
-885 DREKLGLTEQDLS
+885 DRT
-898 HKVEHDAEAEAKA
+898 HKVNHDEEVNAKA

-925 LFGEKRDW
+925 LFGEKQDW
-933 DKTDTLLADKIMGA
+933 NDTDTVL
-947 ELDKAHKSGSMDDY
+947 AHKIIVKEVAKARESGSKDAY
-961 AEVARLVKRWYAQG
+961 AEVAKLMKEWDAHG
-975 TDVGQVM
+975 TEAGQAL
-982 QMRQVLS
+982 RQRRQLAS
-989 KSPKLMEA
+989 DPALMEA
-997 EAIELLMDE
+997 DAIQLLNDSE
-1006 KRTRKMSDEQ
+1006 RTRKMSDEQ

-1022 SVSQNAERLLSIEKG
+1022 SVSQNAEKLRSIEKG

-1046 KDMSMERRTNSLW
+1046 KDMSTERRTNGLW

-1076 LPDGESFL
+1076 LPGGEAFL
-1084 RDIAASQVRGIAYDY
+1084 RDVAASQVRGIAYDY
-1099 AKPSVLEQIKTYRY
+1099 AKPSTLEQIKTYRY

-1121 TPARNLI
+1121 TAARNLV

-1147 DMLLSKC
+1147 DMLLSKY

-1161 VDMSYLSKAK
+1161 ADKSYLSKAK

-1177 ARLKSYIEM
+1177 ATLKSYIET
-1186 GLDASVSNARGKY
+1186 GLDASVSNAQGKY
-1199 GTGGSRSY
+1199 ETGGSRSF

-1222 KYSNYAMVTTDQMQ
+1222 KYSNYAMVTSDQMQ

-1245 RGIDELEAKG
+1245 RGIDALEAKG

-1266 EETARERTFQNDSKL
+1266 EETARERTFQNEGKL
-1281 AQATGVVRRGLNV
+1281 AQATGVVRRALNV

-1301 GGRFGVGDL
+1301 GGSFGVGDL

-1336 GAEVVKVLHK
+1336 GAEVVKVLNK
-1346 AKAGTLTAAEQAK
+1346 AKAGTLTASEQAK

-1374 ALFAVLAGAGVMN
+1374 AFFAVLAGAGIMN

-1447 GALLADCYE
+1447 GALLADCYKDE
-1456 EDGKITFGDVTRENL
+1456 GLTFANVAGGNL
-1471 SSIYQSVMDLPAM
+1471 ESAFQSVMDLPAM

-1496 SKADNDGGKLADA
+1496 SKADTTGGKLADA
-1509 TLRYG
+1509 TFRYG
-1514 ASQVTSFIPNVVSG
+1514 ASQATSFVPNVVSG
-1528 VAQGIDG
+1528 VAQGVDG

-1544 TVWENSLNA
+1544 TVWENSLSA
-1553 MKSKIPWL
+1553 MKSKIPGL

-1598 YRTSAVNQELYRLDS
+1598 YRTSAVNQELYRLGE
-1613 LNIDVK
+1613 NIDIK
-1619 YPEKKTPSDVS
+1619 YPEKKAPNSGNRDGEKVS
-1630 RNGKKVT
+1630 
-1637 LNQDEKRQYQMAYGQ
+1637 LDQDERRQYQMAYGQ
-1652 TAYDNIQKVIQ
+1652 TAYDNIQKVIR

-1676 AAIQNLLKVA
+1676 AAIQNLLEVA
-1686 TAAGKKKAKLDGS
+1686 TSAGKKKAKLDGG
-1699 DTPSWTTK
+1699 DTPAWTTK
-1707 SSGSV
+1707 STGTIGE
-1712 ADNAVYRAKL
+1712 NAVYKAML
-1722 GTAKDTLPADARDRN
+1722 GTAKDALPEDKRT
-1737 GDVMQAIIKTVVG
+1737 KTGNVLQSVLKTAG
-1750 KRGGSDQLALNV
+1750 NKRGGDNLMLNI
-1762 MAQEIESGTLAKVET
+1762 MAQQLSEGTQDKFET

-1790 FYQAMYAK
+1790 FYQAKYAT
-1798 KPGTSQKKYKKPDLY
+1798 KPGTSQRKYKKADLY
-1813 VWAMQNGYTAKQFN
+1813 AWAMQNGYTAKQFN
-1827 QLWNLFG
+1827 QLWKLFS
-1834 KTKK
+1834 

>member
-1 MAFTVQREQR
+1 MASDFLKQYAKSSREKIDREYGKKAYGGSKYKMDKVWGQT
-11 NHDFAQAGRRA
+11 AT
-22 RSMLEQDKK
+22 QD
-31 TIEAEEQRAK
+31 TAAK
-41 EYAQKPVTKP
+41 QKPVTKP

-71 SAFGDAGYSADT
+71 NAFGDAGYSADT
-83 TTPLAMTNQAITDD
+83 TTPLALTNQAISDD

-115 VKSAAKSAESA
+115 AKSAYEGAKSA

-152 VSQEDKDKA
+152 VPQEDKDKA
-161 DAARKRNQES
+161 EAARKRNQES

-214 ADMALNALLPGAGL
+214 ADMALNALLPGVGL

-295 TDAGRSVLRALTNAV
+295 TDAGRSVVRALTNAV

-323 PAIRTIYDKGAAVKS
+323 PAIRAIYDKGAAAKS

-357 MIGAALSTFGTAAG
+357 MIGAVLSTFGTAAG
-371 IVKGIDAQKN
+371 IAKGIDAQKN

-387 EPAANV
+387 EPAASV
-393 NAEASAKPADAETIA
+393 NAEASAKPAEAENIA
-408 AEAQADAAPVETAQD
+408 AEAQAEAAPVETAQVEDSQATVRTLLKKGIISNSEANRVLAD
-423 APAAQEENAA
+423 A
-433 PADIRETG
+433 G
-441 LETRI
+441 LRTEFERQT
-446 AGIKGNDTA
+446 
-455 SVGNASTAME
+455 
-465 NTLWMRRGTQSEPGW
+465 
-480 GETYGTAQ
+480 GETLTGTKADQRAQ
-488 EAFNEAMKR
+488 IKR
-497 IDSGLFSAM
+497 VALTQNITGETAKSEEQSQKTC
-506 EKAVNEAERGINA
+506 EIVNESAE
-519 KENLRL
+519 
-525 ISTMISAA
+525 
-533 EFVRHYDVS
+533 
-542 PAAAAT
+542 
-548 VIINSYHNDAL
+548 
-559 DSIRDRR
+559 
-566 GDLTDYALEQMRSID
+566 
-581 NAVESYGSNPVS
+581 NAVE
-593 ENDLSVAQNAEYP
+593 A
-606 GNAEDATGMREPAQN
+606 
-621 PTQERAT
+621 
-628 EAGQSTERDA
+628 
-638 NRQPQEY
+638 
-645 TPEDH
+645 
-650 IDNRSDEY
+650 
-658 IAKRSTKSFQYN
+658 
-670 HPELHEHFERVAE
+670 
-683 DLAPMIYGSMRSDR
+683 
-697 YKRGKGTI
+697 
-705 TNNSRVVQDVI
+705 
-716 DKTGLSRP
+716 
-724 EILRALD
+724 
-731 AIIKDNGAENYADA
+731 
-745 KRVEKA
+745 
-751 LDSLLVDGYTKP
+751 
-763 NGEYVAPDAAYME
+763 
-776 AKSQISGGT
+776 
-785 DPYSWEYYR
+785 
-794 DNDLSLLLGEI
+794 
-805 TEEESYNDWR
+805 
-815 AERDAREAAKAAQ
+815 
-828 EQSQNS
+828 QNS
-834 DNFADVQQRETE
+834 DNFADVQQREAE

-871 KTQARSL
+871 RTQTHSTDGVLTDDERAMQGLRP
-878 KNLFEKG
+878 E
-885 DREKLGLTEQDLS
+885 DRT
-898 HKVEHDAEAEAKA
+898 HKVNHDEEVNAKA

-925 LFGEKRDW
+925 LFGTKQDW
-933 DKTDTLLADKIMGA
+933 DDTDTVL
-947 ELDKAHKSGSMDDY
+947 AHKIIVKEVAKARESGSKDAY
-961 AEVARLVKRWYAQG
+961 AEVAKLMKEWDAHG
-975 TDVGQVM
+975 TEAGQAL
-982 QMRQVLS
+982 RQRRQFAS
-989 KSPKLMEA
+989 DPALMEA
-997 EAIELLMDE
+997 DAIQLLSDSE
-1006 KRTRKMSDEQ
+1006 RTRKMSDEQ

-1022 SVSQNAERLLSIEKG
+1022 SVSQNAEKLRSIEKG

-1046 KDMSMERRTNSLW
+1046 KGMSTERRTNGLW

-1076 LPDGESFL
+1076 LPGGEAFL
-1084 RDIAASQVRGIAYDY
+1084 RDVAASQVRGIAYDY
-1099 AKPSVLEQIKTYRY
+1099 AKPSTLEQIKAYRY

-1121 TPARNLI
+1121 TPGRNLV

-1147 DMLLSKC
+1147 DMLLSKY

-1161 VDMSYLSKAK
+1161 ADKSYFSKTK

-1177 ARLKSYIEM
+1177 ATLKSYIET
-1186 GLDASVSNARGKY
+1186 GLDASVSNAQGKY
-1199 GTGGSRSY
+1199 ETGGSRSF

-1245 RGIDELEAKG
+1245 RGIDALEAKG

-1266 EETARERTFQNDSKL
+1266 EEIARERTFQNEGKL
-1281 AQATGVVRRGLNV
+1281 AQATGVVRRALNV

-1301 GGRFGVGDL
+1301 GGSFGVGDL

-1336 GAEVVKVLHK
+1336 GAEVVKVLNK
-1346 AKAGTLTAAEQAK
+1346 AKAGTLTASEQAK

-1374 ALFAVLAGAGVMN
+1374 AFFAVLAGAGIMN
-1387 VAGDDDKDKE
+1387 VSGDDDKDKE

-1447 GALLADCYE
+1447 GALLADCYKDE
-1456 EDGKITFGDVTRENL
+1456 GLTFANVAGGNL
-1471 SSIYQSVMDLPAM
+1471 ESAFQSVMDLPAM

-1496 SKADNDGGKLADA
+1496 SKADTTGGKLADA
-1509 TLRYG
+1509 TFRYG
-1514 ASQVTSFIPNVVSG
+1514 ASQATSFVPNVVSG
-1528 VAQGIDG
+1528 VAQGVDG

-1544 TVWENSLNA
+1544 TVWENSLSA
-1553 MKSKIPWL
+1553 MKSKIPGL

-1598 YRTSAVNQELYRLDS
+1598 YRTSAVNQELYRLGE
-1613 LNIDVK
+1613 NIDIK
-1619 YPEKKTPSDVS
+1619 YPEKKAPNSGNRDGEKVS
-1630 RNGKKVT
+1630 
-1637 LNQDEKRQYQMAYGQ
+1637 LDQDERRQYQMAYGQ
-1652 TAYDNIQKVIQ
+1652 TAYDNIQKVIR

-1676 AAIQNLLKVA
+1676 AAIQNLLEVA
-1686 TAAGKKKAKLDGS
+1686 TSAGKKKAKLDGG
-1699 DTPSWTTK
+1699 DTPAWTTK
-1707 SSGSV
+1707 STGTIGE
-1712 ADNAVYRAKL
+1712 NAVYKAML
-1722 GTAKDTLPADARDRN
+1722 GTAKDALPEDKRT
-1737 GDVMQAIIKTVVG
+1737 KTGNVLQSVLKTAG
-1750 KRGGSDQLALNV
+1750 NKRGGDNLMLNI
-1762 MAQEIESGTLAKVET
+1762 MAQQLSEGTQDKFET

-1790 FYQAMYAK
+1790 FYQAKYAT
-1798 KPGTSQKKYKKPDLY
+1798 KPGTSQRKYKKADLY
-1813 VWAMQNGYTAKQFN
+1813 AWAMQNGYTAKQFN
-1827 QLWNLFG
+1827 QLWKLFS
-1834 KTKK
+1834 

>member
-1 MAFTVQREQR
+1 MAFKKATISIDDWLKSKGATERPR
-11 NHDFAQAGRRA
+11 AQ
-22 RSMLEQDKK
+22 QD
-31 TIEAEEQRAK
+31 AAD
-41 EYAQKPVTKP
+41 AQKPVTKP

-71 SAFGDAGYSADT
+71 NAFGDAGYSADT
-83 TTPLAMTNQAITDD
+83 TTPLALTNQAITDD

-115 VKSAAKSAESA
+115 AKSAYEGAKSA

-147 VADNA
+147 VADDA
-152 VSQEDKDKA
+152 VPQEDKDKA
-161 DAARKRNQES
+161 EAARKRNQES

-284 VAEKLIGKLAK
+284 VAEKLVGKLAK
-295 TDAGRSVLRALTNAV
+295 TDAGRSVVRALTNAV

-323 PAIRTIYDKGAAVKS
+323 PAIRAIYDKGAAAKA

-371 IVKGIDAQKN
+371 IVKGVDAQKN
-381 AALRAG
+381 TALRAG

-393 NAEASAKPADAETIA
+393 AASANTEASAKPAEAETIA
-408 AEAQADAAPVETAQD
+408 AEAQAEATPVETAQ
-423 APAAQEENAA
+423 AEGNQATVRA
-433 PADIRETG
+433 
-441 LETRI
+441 LLKK
-446 AGIKGNDTA
+446 GIISNG
-455 SVGNASTAME
+455 
-465 NTLWMRRGTQSEPGW
+465 
-480 GETYGTAQ
+480 
-488 EAFNEAMKR
+488 
-497 IDSGLFSAM
+497 
-506 EKAVNEAERGINA
+506 EAERIIKDAGLRTEFERQTGETLTGTKADQRAQIKRVALTQNSTGATA
-519 KENLRL
+519 KSEGQSQKTGEIVNE
-525 ISTMISAA
+525 SA
-533 EFVRHYDVS
+533 E
-542 PAAAAT
+542 
-548 VIINSYHNDAL
+548 
-559 DSIRDRR
+559 
-566 GDLTDYALEQMRSID
+566 
-581 NAVESYGSNPVS
+581 NAVE
-593 ENDLSVAQNAEYP
+593 A
-606 GNAEDATGMREPAQN
+606 
-621 PTQERAT
+621 
-628 EAGQSTERDA
+628 
-638 NRQPQEY
+638 
-645 TPEDH
+645 
-650 IDNRSDEY
+650 
-658 IAKRSTKSFQYN
+658 
-670 HPELHEHFERVAE
+670 
-683 DLAPMIYGSMRSDR
+683 
-697 YKRGKGTI
+697 
-705 TNNSRVVQDVI
+705 
-716 DKTGLSRP
+716 
-724 EILRALD
+724 
-731 AIIKDNGAENYADA
+731 
-745 KRVEKA
+745 
-751 LDSLLVDGYTKP
+751 
-763 NGEYVAPDAAYME
+763 
-776 AKSQISGGT
+776 
-785 DPYSWEYYR
+785 
-794 DNDLSLLLGEI
+794 
-805 TEEESYNDWR
+805 
-815 AERDAREAAKAAQ
+815 
-828 EQSQNS
+828 QNS

-857 GQGAKSAEFGYDEA
+857 GQGAKSAEFGYDET
-871 KTQARSL
+871 KTQARSTDGVL
-878 KNLFEKG
+878 TDDERAMEGLRPE
-885 DREKLGLTEQDLS
+885 DRT
-898 HKVEHDAEAEAKA
+898 HKINRDEEVNAKA

-925 LFGEKRDW
+925 LFGEKQDW
-933 DKTDTLLADKIMGA
+933 DDTDTVL
-947 ELDKAHKSGSMDDY
+947 AHKIIVKEVAKARESGSKDAY
-961 AEVARLVKRWYAQG
+961 AEVAKLMKEWDAHG
-975 TDVGQVM
+975 TEAGQAL
-982 QMRQVLS
+982 RQRRQLAS
-989 KSPKLMEA
+989 DPALMEA
-997 EAIELLMDE
+997 DAIQLLNDSE
-1006 KRTRKMSDEQ
+1006 RTRKMSDEQ

-1022 SVSQNAERLLSIEKG
+1022 SVSQNAEKLRSIEKG

-1046 KDMSMERRTNSLW
+1046 KDMSTERRTNGLW

-1076 LPDGESFL
+1076 LPGGEAFL
-1084 RDIAASQVRGIAYDY
+1084 RDVAASQVRGIAYDY
-1099 AKPSVLEQIKTYRY
+1099 AKPSTLEQIKTYRY

-1121 TPARNLI
+1121 TAARNLV

-1147 DMLLSKC
+1147 DMLLSKY

-1161 VDMSYLSKAK
+1161 ADKSYLSKAK

-1177 ARLKSYIEM
+1177 ATLKSYIET
-1186 GLDASVSNARGKY
+1186 GLDASVSNAQGKY
-1199 GTGGSRSY
+1199 ETGGSRSF

-1222 KYSNYAMVTTDQMQ
+1222 KYSNYAMVTSDQMQ

-1245 RGIDELEAKG
+1245 RGIDALEAKG

-1266 EETARERTFQNDSKL
+1266 EETARERTFQNEGKL
-1281 AQATGVVRRGLNV
+1281 SGVMGGMRNALNKL
-1294 FSIKDKR
+1294 SIKDKQ
-1301 GGRFGVGDL
+1301 GGSIGLGD
-1310 ILPFTNVPGNIA
+1310 IMLPFTNVPGNIA

-1336 GAEVVKVLHK
+1336 GAEVVKVLNK
-1346 AKAGTLTAAEQAK
+1346 AKAGTLTASEQAK

-1387 VAGDDDKDKE
+1387 VAGDDDEDKE

-1421 ESTEWRDGDDL
+1421 ESTEWRDGDNL

-1447 GALLADCYE
+1447 GALLADCYKDE
-1456 EDGKITFGDVTRENL
+1456 GLTFANVAGGNL
-1471 SSIYQSVMDLPAM
+1471 ESAFQSVMDLPAM
-1484 SQFQEIENSLKY
+1484 SQFQEIANGYKY
-1496 SKADNDGGKLADA
+1496 SKAKTKGGKVAEA
-1509 TLRYG
+1509 ALRYG
-1514 ASQVTSFIPNVVSG
+1514 ASQATSFVPNIVSG
-1528 VAQGIDG
+1528 VAQGVDG

-1544 TVWENSLNA
+1544 TVWENNLNA
-1553 MKSKIPWL
+1553 MKSKIPGL

-1598 YRTSAVNQELYRLDS
+1598 YRTSAVNQELYRLES
-1613 LNIDVK
+1613 MNIDVK
-1619 YPEKKTPSDVS
+1619 YPEKKAPLDGS
-1630 RNGKKVT
+1630 RNGKDVDLT
-1637 LNQDEKRQYQMAYGQ
+1637 QDERRQYQMAYGQ
-1652 TAYDNIQKVIQ
+1652 TAYANIQKVIQ

-1676 AAIQNLLKVA
+1676 AAIQNLLEVA
-1686 TAAGKKKAKLDGS
+1686 TAAGKKKAKLDGG
-1699 DTPSWTTK
+1699 DTPAWTTK

-1722 GTAKDTLPADARDRN
+1722 GTAKDTLPDNARDRN

-1762 MAQEIESGTLAKVET
+1762 MAQKLSEGTQDKFET

-1790 FYQAMYAK
+1790 FYQAKYAT
-1798 KPGTSQKKYKKPDLY
+1798 KPGTSQRKYKKADLY
-1813 VWAMQNGYTAKQFN
+1813 AWAMQNGYTAKQFN
-1827 QLWNLFG
+1827 QLWKLFS
-1834 KTKK
+1834 

>member
-1 MAFTVQREQR
+1 MASDFLKQYAKSSREKIDKEFGKKAYGGSEYDMSKVWGQPTQA
-11 NHDFAQAGRRA
+11 AQAA
-22 RSMLEQDKK
+22 NTTQN
-31 TIEAEEQRAK
+31 T
-41 EYAQKPVTKP
+41 QKPIT
-51 ISEPVPQ
+51 EPVPQ

-71 SAFGDAGYSADT
+71 NAFGDAGYSADT

-115 VKSAAKSAESA
+115 AKSAVKSAESA

-161 DAARKRNQES
+161 EAARKRNQES

-186 SEKAKDNLGGSK
+186 SEKAKENLGGSK

-323 PAIRTIYDKGAAVKS
+323 PAIRAIYDKGAAAKS

-371 IVKGIDAQKN
+371 IVKGIYAQKN

-393 NAEASAKPADAETIA
+393 NAEASAKPAEAETIA
-408 AEAQADAAPVETAQD
+408 EEAQAEAKPADTAQD
-423 APAAQEENAA
+423 VPAAQEKPQENSTLRMAEEAA
-433 PADIRETG
+433 W
-441 LETRI
+441 L
-446 AGIKGNDTA
+446 
-455 SVGNASTAME
+455 
-465 NTLWMRRGTQSEPGW
+465 
-480 GETYGTAQ
+480 
-488 EAFNEAMKR
+488 
-497 IDSGLFSAM
+497 
-506 EKAVNEAERGINA
+506 
-519 KENLRL
+519 
-525 ISTMISAA
+525 
-533 EFVRHYDVS
+533 
-542 PAAAAT
+542 
-548 VIINSYHNDAL
+548 
-559 DSIRDRR
+559 
-566 GDLTDYALEQMRSID
+566 
-581 NAVESYGSNPVS
+581 
-593 ENDLSVAQNAEYP
+593 
-606 GNAEDATGMREPAQN
+606 REPAQN
-621 PTQERAT
+621 PAQERAT
-628 EAGQSTERDA
+628 EAGQSADRDA

-650 IDNRSDEY
+650 IDNRTDEY

-683 DLAPMIYGSMRSDR
+683 DLAPMIYGSMQSDR

-716 DKTGLSRP
+716 DETGLSRP

-763 NGEYVAPDAAYME
+763 NGEYVAPDAVYME

-794 DNDLSLLLGEI
+794 DNDLSLMLGEI

-828 EQSQNS
+828 EQAQNS
-834 DNFADVQQRETE
+834 DNFADVQQREAE

-871 KTQARSL
+871 RTQTRSTDGVL
-878 KNLFEKG
+878 TDDERAMEGLRPE
-885 DREKLGLTEQDLS
+885 DRT
-898 HKVEHDAEAEAKA
+898 HKVNHDEEVNAKA

-925 LFGEKRDW
+925 LFGEKQDW
-933 DKTDTLLADKIMGA
+933 DDTDTVL
-947 ELDKAHKSGSMDDY
+947 AHKIIVKEVAKARESGSKDAY
-961 AEVARLVKRWYAQG
+961 AEVSKLMKEWDAHG
-975 TDVGQVM
+975 TEAGQAL
-982 QMRQVLS
+982 RQRRQLAS
-989 KSPKLMEA
+989 DPALMEA
-997 EAIELLMDE
+997 DAIQLLNDSA
-1006 KRTRKMSDEQ
+1006 RTRKMSDEQ

-1022 SVSQNAERLLSIEKG
+1022 SVSQNAEKLRSIEKG

-1046 KDMSMERRTNSLW
+1046 KDMSTERRTNGLW

-1076 LPDGESFL
+1076 LPGGEAFL

-1099 AKPSVLEQIKTYRY
+1099 AKPSTLEQIKTYRY

-1121 TPARNLI
+1121 TAARNLI

-1147 DMLLSKC
+1147 DMLLSKY

-1161 VDMSYLSKAK
+1161 ADKSYFSKTK

-1177 ARLKSYIEM
+1177 ATLKSYIET
-1186 GLDASVSNARGKY
+1186 GLDASVFNAQGKY
-1199 GTGGSRSY
+1199 ETGGSRSF

-1222 KYSNYAMVTTDQMQ
+1222 KYSNYAMVTSDQMQ
-1236 KGGIQAEAQ
+1236 KGGIQAETQ
-1245 RGIDELEAKG
+1245 RGIDALEAKG

-1266 EETARERTFQNDSKL
+1266 EETARERTFQNEGKL
-1281 AQATGVVRRGLNV
+1281 AQATGAVRRALNV

-1301 GGRFGVGDL
+1301 GGSFGVGDL

-1387 VAGDDDKDKE
+1387 VSGDDDKDKE

-1447 GALLADCYE
+1447 GALLADCYK

-1496 SKADNDGGKLADA
+1496 SKADTTGGKLADA

-1514 ASQVTSFIPNVVSG
+1514 ASQATSFVPNLVSG

-1544 TVWENSLNA
+1544 TAWENGLNA
-1553 MKSKIPWL
+1553 MKSKIPGL

-1598 YRTSAVNQELYRLDS
+1598 YRTSAVNQELYRLGE
-1613 LNIDVK
+1613 NIDIK
-1619 YPEKKTPSDVS
+1619 YPEKKAPNSGNRD
-1630 RNGKKVT
+1630 GEKVP
-1637 LNQDEKRQYQMAYGQ
+1637 LNQDERRQYQMAYGQ

-1676 AAIQNLLKVA
+1676 AAIKNLLEVA
-1686 TAAGKKKAKLDGS
+1686 TAAGKKKAKLDGG

-1707 SSGSV
+1707 SDGSV

-1737 GDVMQAIIKTVVG
+1737 GDVMQAIIKTVVV

-1762 MAQEIESGTLAKVET
+1762 MAQKLTENTQAKVET

-1790 FYQAMYAK
+1790 FYQAKYAT
-1798 KPGTSQKKYKKPDLY
+1798 KPGTSQRKYKKADLY
-1813 VWAMQNGYTAKQFN
+1813 AWAMQNGYTAKQFN
-1827 QLWNLFG
+1827 QLWKLFS
-1834 KTKK
+1834 

>member
-1 MAFTVQREQR
+1 MAFKKATISIDDWLKSTGATERPR
-11 NHDFAQAGRRA
+11 AQ
-22 RSMLEQDKK
+22 QD
-31 TIEAEEQRAK
+31 TAD
-41 EYAQKPVTKP
+41 AQKPVTEP

-71 SAFGDAGYSADT
+71 NAFGDAGYSADT
-83 TTPLAMTNQAITDD
+83 TTPLALTNQAISDD
-97 YRKSNMQESKTAE
+97 YRESNMQESKTAE

-115 VKSAAKSAESA
+115 AKSAVKSAESA

-152 VSQEDKDKA
+152 VPQEDKDKA
-161 DAARKRNQES
+161 EAARKRNQES

-284 VAEKLIGKLAK
+284 VAEKLVGKLAK
-295 TDAGRSVLRALTNAV
+295 TDAGRSVVRALTNAV

-323 PAIRTIYDKGAAVKS
+323 PAIRAIYDKGAAAKS

-357 MIGAALSTFGTAAG
+357 MIGAVLSTFGTAAG
-371 IVKGIDAQKN
+371 IAKGIDAQKN

-393 NAEASAKPADAETIA
+393 NAEASAKPAEAENIA
-408 AEAQADAAPVETAQD
+408 AEAQAEAAPVETAQVEDSQATVRTLLKKGIISNSEANRVLAD
-423 APAAQEENAA
+423 A
-433 PADIRETG
+433 G
-441 LETRI
+441 LRTEFERQT
-446 AGIKGNDTA
+446 
-455 SVGNASTAME
+455 
-465 NTLWMRRGTQSEPGW
+465 
-480 GETYGTAQ
+480 GETLTGTKADQRAQ
-488 EAFNEAMKR
+488 IKR
-497 IDSGLFSAM
+497 VALTQNITGETAKSEEQSQKTG
-506 EKAVNEAERGINA
+506 EIVNESAE
-519 KENLRL
+519 
-525 ISTMISAA
+525 
-533 EFVRHYDVS
+533 
-542 PAAAAT
+542 
-548 VIINSYHNDAL
+548 
-559 DSIRDRR
+559 
-566 GDLTDYALEQMRSID
+566 
-581 NAVESYGSNPVS
+581 NAVE
-593 ENDLSVAQNAEYP
+593 A
-606 GNAEDATGMREPAQN
+606 
-621 PTQERAT
+621 
-628 EAGQSTERDA
+628 
-638 NRQPQEY
+638 
-645 TPEDH
+645 
-650 IDNRSDEY
+650 
-658 IAKRSTKSFQYN
+658 
-670 HPELHEHFERVAE
+670 
-683 DLAPMIYGSMRSDR
+683 
-697 YKRGKGTI
+697 
-705 TNNSRVVQDVI
+705 
-716 DKTGLSRP
+716 
-724 EILRALD
+724 
-731 AIIKDNGAENYADA
+731 
-745 KRVEKA
+745 
-751 LDSLLVDGYTKP
+751 
-763 NGEYVAPDAAYME
+763 
-776 AKSQISGGT
+776 
-785 DPYSWEYYR
+785 
-794 DNDLSLLLGEI
+794 
-805 TEEESYNDWR
+805 
-815 AERDAREAAKAAQ
+815 
-828 EQSQNS
+828 QNS

-857 GQGAKSAEFGYDEA
+857 GQGAKSAEFGYAEAQTQTRSTDGVLTDDEHA
-871 KTQARSL
+871 MEGLRP
-878 KNLFEKG
+878 E
-885 DREKLGLTEQDLS
+885 DRT
-898 HKVEHDAEAEAKA
+898 HKVNHDEEVNAKA

-925 LFGEKRDW
+925 LFGEKQDW
-933 DKTDTLLADKIMGA
+933 NDTDTVL
-947 ELDKAHKSGSMDDY
+947 AHKIIVKEVAKARESGSKDAY
-961 AEVARLVKRWYAQG
+961 AEVAKLMKEWDAHG
-975 TDVGQVM
+975 TEAGQAL
-982 QMRQVLS
+982 RQRRQLAS
-989 KSPKLMEA
+989 DPALMEA
-997 EAIELLMDE
+997 DAIQLLNDSE
-1006 KRTRKMSDEQ
+1006 RTRKMSDEQ

-1022 SVSQNAERLLSIEKG
+1022 SVSQNAEKLRSIEKG

-1046 KDMSMERRTNSLW
+1046 KDMSTERRTNGLW

-1076 LPDGESFL
+1076 LPGGEAFL
-1084 RDIAASQVRGIAYDY
+1084 RDVAASQVRGIAYDY
-1099 AKPSVLEQIKTYRY
+1099 AKPSTLEQIKTYRY

-1121 TPARNLI
+1121 TAARNLV

-1147 DMLLSKC
+1147 DMLLSKY

-1161 VDMSYLSKAK
+1161 ADKSYLSKAK

-1177 ARLKSYIEM
+1177 ATLKSYIET
-1186 GLDASVSNARGKY
+1186 GLDASVSNAQGKY
-1199 GTGGSRSY
+1199 ETGGSRSF

-1222 KYSNYAMVTTDQMQ
+1222 KYSNYAMVTSDQMQ

-1245 RGIDELEAKG
+1245 RGIDALEAKG

-1266 EETARERTFQNDSKL
+1266 EETARERTFQNEGKL
-1281 AQATGVVRRGLNV
+1281 AQATGVVRRALNV

-1301 GGRFGVGDL
+1301 GGSFGVGDL

-1336 GAEVVKVLHK
+1336 GAEVVKVLNK
-1346 AKAGTLTAAEQAK
+1346 AKAGTLTASEQAK

-1374 ALFAVLAGAGVMN
+1374 AFFAVLAGAGIMN

-1447 GALLADCYE
+1447 GALLADCYKDE
-1456 EDGKITFGDVTRENL
+1456 GLTFANVAGGNL
-1471 SSIYQSVMDLPAM
+1471 ESAFQSVMDLPAM

-1496 SKADNDGGKLADA
+1496 SKADTTGGKLADA
-1509 TLRYG
+1509 TFRYG
-1514 ASQVTSFIPNVVSG
+1514 ASQATSFVPNVVSG
-1528 VAQGIDG
+1528 VAQGVDG

-1544 TVWENSLNA
+1544 TVWENSLSA
-1553 MKSKIPWL
+1553 MKSKIPGL

-1598 YRTSAVNQELYRLDS
+1598 YRTSAVNQELYRLGE
-1613 LNIDVK
+1613 NIDIK
-1619 YPEKKTPSDVS
+1619 YPEKKAPNSGNRDGEKVS
-1630 RNGKKVT
+1630 
-1637 LNQDEKRQYQMAYGQ
+1637 LDQDERRQYQMAYGQ
-1652 TAYDNIQKVIQ
+1652 TAYDNIQKVIR

-1676 AAIQNLLKVA
+1676 AAIQNLLEVA
-1686 TAAGKKKAKLDGS
+1686 TSAGKKKAKLDGG
-1699 DTPSWTTK
+1699 DTPAWTTK
-1707 SSGSV
+1707 STGTIGE
-1712 ADNAVYRAKL
+1712 NAVYKAML
-1722 GTAKDTLPADARDRN
+1722 GTAKDALPEDKRT
-1737 GDVMQAIIKTVVG
+1737 KTGNVLQSVLKTAG
-1750 KRGGSDQLALNV
+1750 NKRGGDNLMLNI
-1762 MAQEIESGTLAKVET
+1762 MAQQLSEGTQDKFET

-1790 FYQAMYAK
+1790 FYQAKYAT
-1798 KPGTSQKKYKKPDLY
+1798 KPGTSQRKYKKADLY
-1813 VWAMQNGYTAKQFN
+1813 AWAMQNGYTAKQFN
-1827 QLWNLFG
+1827 QLWKLFS
-1834 KTKK
+1834 

>member
-1 MAFTVQREQR
+1 MASDFLKQYAKSSREKIDKEFGKKAYGGSKYKMDKVWGQT
-11 NHDFAQAGRRA
+11 AT
-22 RSMLEQDKK
+22 QD
-31 TIEAEEQRAK
+31 TAAK
-41 EYAQKPVTKP
+41 QKPVTEP

-71 SAFGDAGYSADT
+71 NAFGDAGYSADT
-83 TTPLAMTNQAITDD
+83 TTPLALTNQAISDD

-115 VKSAAKSAESA
+115 AKSAVKSAESA

-152 VSQEDKDKA
+152 VPQEDKDKA
-161 DAARKRNQES
+161 EAARKRNQES
-171 IYAKADKAAA
+171 IYAKADKAAE

-295 TDAGRSVLRALTNAV
+295 TDAGRSVVRALTNAV

-323 PAIRTIYDKGAAVKS
+323 PAIRAIYDKGAAAKS

-371 IVKGIDAQKN
+371 IAKGIDAQKN

-393 NAEASAKPADAETIA
+393 NASANTEASAKPAEAETIA
-408 AEAQADAAPVETAQD
+408 AEAQPEAAPVETSQAV
-423 APAAQEENAA
+423 PAAQEKPQENSTLRMVEEAA
-433 PADIRETG
+433 G
-441 LETRI
+441 L
-446 AGIKGNDTA
+446 
-455 SVGNASTAME
+455 
-465 NTLWMRRGTQSEPGW
+465 
-480 GETYGTAQ
+480 
-488 EAFNEAMKR
+488 
-497 IDSGLFSAM
+497 
-506 EKAVNEAERGINA
+506 
-519 KENLRL
+519 
-525 ISTMISAA
+525 
-533 EFVRHYDVS
+533 
-542 PAAAAT
+542 
-548 VIINSYHNDAL
+548 
-559 DSIRDRR
+559 
-566 GDLTDYALEQMRSID
+566 
-581 NAVESYGSNPVS
+581 
-593 ENDLSVAQNAEYP
+593 
-606 GNAEDATGMREPAQN
+606 REPAQS
-621 PTQERAT
+621 PAQERAT
-628 EAGQSTERDA
+628 EAGQSEERDA

-650 IDNRSDEY
+650 IDNRTDEY
-658 IAKRSTKSFQYN
+658 VAKRSTKSFQYN

-683 DLAPMIYGSMRSDR
+683 DLTTMIYGSMQSDR
-697 YKRGKGTI
+697 HKRGKGTI
-705 TNNSRVVQDVI
+705 TNNSRVVQHVI

-731 AIIKDNGAENYADA
+731 AIIKDNGTENYADA

-751 LDSLLVDGYTKP
+751 LDSLLVDGYAKP

-794 DNDLSLLLGEI
+794 DNDLSLMLGEI
-805 TEEESYNDWR
+805 TEEEAYNDWR
-815 AERDAREAAKAAQ
+815 AQRDAREAAKAAQ
-828 EQSQNS
+828 EQSQKTGEIVNESAENAVESQNS
-834 DNFADVQQRETE
+834 DNFADVQQREAE
-846 TDAGQR
+846 TDAGRR

-871 KTQARSL
+871 RTQTRSTDGVL
-878 KNLFEKG
+878 TDAERRMEGLRPE
-885 DREKLGLTEQDLS
+885 DRV
-898 HKVEHDAEAEAKA
+898 HKVNHDAEVDTKA

-925 LFGEKRDW
+925 LFDEKQDW
-933 DKTDTLLADKIMGA
+933 DDTDTVL
-947 ELDKAHKSGSMDDY
+947 AHKIIVKEVAKARESGSKDTY
-961 AEVARLVKRWYAQG
+961 AEVAKLMKEWDAHG
-975 TDVGQVM
+975 TEAGQAL
-982 QMRQVLS
+982 RQRRQLAS
-989 KSPKLMEA
+989 DPALMEA
-997 EAIELLMDE
+997 DAIQLLNDSE
-1006 KRTRKMSDEQ
+1006 RTRKMSDEQ

-1022 SVSQNAERLLSIEKG
+1022 SVSQNAEKLHSIEKG
-1037 DVDGVVDLI
+1037 DVDGVVGLI
-1046 KDMSMERRTNSLW
+1046 KDMSTERRTNGLW

-1065 TMEKALEQAKK
+1065 AMEKALEQAKK
-1076 LPDGESFL
+1076 LPDGEAFL
-1084 RDIAASQVRGIAYDY
+1084 RDVAASQVRGIAYDY
-1099 AKPSVLEQIKTYRY
+1099 AKPSTLEQIKSFRY

-1121 TPARNLI
+1121 TPGRNLT

-1147 DMLLSKC
+1147 DMLLSKY

-1161 VDMSYLSKAK
+1161 VDKSYFSKAK

-1177 ARLKSYIEM
+1177 ATLKSYIET
-1186 GLDASVSNARGKY
+1186 GLDASVSNAQGKY
-1199 GTGGSRSY
+1199 ETGGSRSF
-1207 KMTGNFLERFLSTWE
+1207 KMAGNFLERFLSTWE
-1222 KYSNYAMVTTDQMQ
+1222 KYSNYAMVTSDQMQ

-1245 RGIDELEAKG
+1245 RGIDALEAKG

-1266 EETARERTFQNDSKL
+1266 EEIARERTFQNEGKL
-1281 AQATGVVRRGLNV
+1281 SGVMGGMRNALNKL
-1294 FSIKDKR
+1294 SIKDKQ
-1301 GGRFGVGDL
+1301 GGSIGLGD
-1310 ILPFTNVPGNIA
+1310 IMLPFTHVPGNIA

-1336 GAEVVKVLHK
+1336 GAEVVKVLRK
-1346 AKAGTLTAAEQAK
+1346 AKAGTLTASEQAK

-1369 GTMGI
+1369 GAMGI

-1447 GALLADCYE
+1447 GALLADCYKDE
-1456 EDGKITFGDVTRENL
+1456 GLTFANVAGGNL
-1471 SSIYQSVMDLPAM
+1471 ESTFQSVMDLPAM
-1484 SQFQEIENSLKY
+1484 SQFQEIANGYKY
-1496 SKADNDGGKLADA
+1496 SKADTTGGKVAEA
-1509 TLRYG
+1509 ALRYG
-1514 ASQVTSFIPNVVSG
+1514 ASQATSFVPNVVSG
-1528 VAQGIDG
+1528 VAQGVDG

-1553 MKSKIPWL
+1553 MKSKIPGL

-1598 YRTSAVNQELYRLDS
+1598 YRTSAVNQELYRLGE
-1613 LNIDVK
+1613 NIDIK
-1619 YPEKKTPSDVS
+1619 YPEKKAPNSGNRD
-1630 RNGKKVT
+1630 GEKVP
-1637 LNQDEKRQYQMAYGQ
+1637 LDQGERRQYQMAYGQ
-1652 TAYDNIQKVIQ
+1652 TAYDNIQKVIR

-1676 AAIQNLLKVA
+1676 AAIQNLLEVA

-1707 SSGSV
+1707 SDGSV

-1722 GTAKDTLPADARDRN
+1722 GTAKDTLPANARGRN

-1762 MAQEIESGTLAKVET
+1762 MAQQLEEGTQAKVET

-1790 FYQAMYAK
+1790 FYQAKYAK
-1798 KPGTSQKKYKKPDLY
+1798 KPGTSQRKYKKADLY
-1813 VWAMQNGYTAKQFN
+1813 AWAMQNGYTAKQFN
-1827 QLWNLFG
+1827 QLWKLFP
-1834 KTKK
+1834 

>member
-1 MAFTVQREQR
+1 MASDFLKQYAKSSREKIDREYGKKAYGGSKYKMDKVWGQT
-11 NHDFAQAGRRA
+11 
-22 RSMLEQDKK
+22 STQD
-31 TIEAEEQRAK
+31 TADE
-41 EYAQKPVTKP
+41 QKPVTKP

-71 SAFGDAGYSADT
+71 NAFGDAGYSADT
-83 TTPLAMTNQAITDD
+83 TTPLALTNQAITDD
-97 YRKSNMQESKTAE
+97 YRESNMQESKTAE

-115 VKSAAKSAESA
+115 AKSAVKSAESA

-161 DAARKRNQES
+161 EAARQRNQKN

-186 SEKAKDNLGGSK
+186 SEKAKENLGGSK

-240 REARLDGASE
+240 RDARLDGASE

-295 TDAGRSVLRALTNAV
+295 TDAGRSVVRALTNAV

-323 PAIRTIYDKGAAVKS
+323 PAIRAIYDKGAAAKS

-371 IVKGIDAQKN
+371 IVKGVDAQKN

-387 EPAANV
+387 EPAASV
-393 NAEASAKPADAETIA
+393 NAEASAKPAEAETIA
-408 AEAQADAAPVETAQD
+408 AEAQAEAAPVETAQD
-423 APAAQEENAA
+423 APAAQEKPKENSTLRMVEEAA
-433 PADIRETG
+433 GLREPAH
-441 LETRI
+441 
-446 AGIKGNDTA
+446 
-455 SVGNASTAME
+455 S
-465 NTLWMRRGTQSEPGW
+465 
-480 GETYGTAQ
+480 TAQ
-488 EAFNEAMKR
+488 ERAM
-497 IDSGLFSAM
+497 
-506 EKAVNEAERGINA
+506 
-519 KENLRL
+519 
-525 ISTMISAA
+525 
-533 EFVRHYDVS
+533 
-542 PAAAAT
+542 
-548 VIINSYHNDAL
+548 
-559 DSIRDRR
+559 
-566 GDLTDYALEQMRSID
+566 
-581 NAVESYGSNPVS
+581 
-593 ENDLSVAQNAEYP
+593 
-606 GNAEDATGMREPAQN
+606 
-621 PTQERAT
+621 
-628 EAGQSTERDA
+628 EAGQSAERDA

-650 IDNRSDEY
+650 IDNRTDEY

-683 DLAPMIYGSMRSDR
+683 DLAPMIYGSMQSDR

-705 TNNSRVVQDVI
+705 TNNSRVVQDMI
-716 DKTGLSRP
+716 DETGLSRP

-763 NGEYVAPDAAYME
+763 NGEYVAPDAVYME

-794 DNDLSLLLGEI
+794 DNDLSLILGEI

-834 DNFADVQQRETE
+834 GNFADVQQRETE

-871 KTQARSL
+871 RTQTRSTDGVL
-878 KNLFEKG
+878 TDDERAMEGLRPE
-885 DREKLGLTEQDLS
+885 DRT
-898 HKVEHDAEAEAKA
+898 HKVNHDEEVNAKA

-925 LFGEKRDW
+925 LFGEKQDW
-933 DKTDTLLADKIMGA
+933 DDTDTVL
-947 ELDKAHKSGSMDDY
+947 AHKIIVKEVAKARESGSKDAY
-961 AEVARLVKRWYAQG
+961 AEVAKLMKEWDAHG
-975 TDVGQVM
+975 TEAGQAL
-982 QMRQVLS
+982 RQRRQLAS
-989 KSPKLMEA
+989 DPALMEA
-997 EAIELLMDE
+997 DAIQLLNDSA
-1006 KRTRKMSDEQ
+1006 RTRKMSDEQ

-1022 SVSQNAERLLSIEKG
+1022 SVSQNAEKLRSIKKG

-1046 KDMSMERRTNSLW
+1046 KDMSTERRTNGLW

-1076 LPDGESFL
+1076 LPGGEAFL

-1099 AKPSVLEQIKTYRY
+1099 AKPSTLEQIKTYRY

-1121 TPARNLI
+1121 TAARNLV

-1147 DMLLSKC
+1147 DMLLSKY

-1161 VDMSYLSKAK
+1161 ADKSYFSKAK

-1177 ARLKSYIEM
+1177 ATLKSYIET
-1186 GLDASVSNARGKY
+1186 GLDASVSNAQGKY
-1199 GTGGSRSY
+1199 ETGGSRSF

-1222 KYSNYAMVTTDQMQ
+1222 KYSNYAMVTSDQMQ

-1245 RGIDELEAKG
+1245 RGIDALEAKG

-1266 EETARERTFQNDSKL
+1266 EETARERTFQNEGKL
-1281 AQATGVVRRGLNV
+1281 SGVMGGMRNALNKL
-1294 FSIKDKR
+1294 SIKDKQ
-1301 GGRFGVGDL
+1301 GGSIGLGD
-1310 ILPFTNVPGNIA
+1310 IMLPFTNVPGNIA

-1336 GAEVVKVLHK
+1336 GAEVVKVLNK

-1374 ALFAVLAGAGVMN
+1374 VLFAVLAGAGVIN
-1387 VAGDDDKDKE
+1387 VAGDDDNDKE

-1421 ESTEWRDGDDL
+1421 ESTELRDGDDL

-1447 GALLADCYE
+1447 GALLADCYKDE
-1456 EDGKITFGDVTRENL
+1456 GLTFANVAGGNL
-1471 SSIYQSVMDLPAM
+1471 ESAFQSVMDLPAM
-1484 SQFQEIENSLKY
+1484 SQFQEIANGYKY
-1496 SKADNDGGKLADA
+1496 SKADTTGGKVAEA
-1509 TLRYG
+1509 ALRYG
-1514 ASQVTSFIPNVVSG
+1514 ASQTTSFVPNVVSG
-1528 VAQGIDG
+1528 VAQGVDG

-1553 MKSKIPWL
+1553 MKSKIPVL

-1598 YRTSAVNQELYRLDS
+1598 YRTSAVNQELYRLGEK
-1613 LNIDVK
+1613 IDIK
-1619 YPEKKTPSDVS
+1619 YPEKKAPNSEN
-1630 RNGKKVT
+1630 RGGEKVP
-1637 LNQDEKRQYQMAYGQ
+1637 LNQDERRQYQMAYGQ

-1676 AAIQNLLKVA
+1676 AAIQNLLEVA
-1686 TAAGKKKAKLDGS
+1686 TAAGKKKAKLDGGE
-1699 DTPSWTTK
+1699 TPAWTTK
-1707 SSGSV
+1707 SDGSV

-1722 GTAKDTLPADARDRN
+1722 GTAEDTLPADARDRN
-1737 GDVMQAIIKTVVG
+1737 GDVMQAIINTVVG
-1750 KRGGSDQLALNV
+1750 KRGGSDQIALNV
-1762 MAQEIESGTLAKVET
+1762 MAQKLTENTQAKVET

-1790 FYQAMYAK
+1790 FYQAKYAT
-1798 KPGTSQKKYKKPDLY
+1798 KPGTSQRKYKKADLY
-1813 VWAMQNGYTAKQFN
+1813 AWAMQNGYTAKQFN
-1827 QLWNLFG
+1827 QLWKLFP
-1834 KTKK
+1834 

>member
-1 MAFTVQREQR
+1 MASDFLKQYAKSSREKIDREYGKKAYGGSKYKMDKVWGQT
-11 NHDFAQAGRRA
+11 AT
-22 RSMLEQDKK
+22 QD
-31 TIEAEEQRAK
+31 TAAK
-41 EYAQKPVTKP
+41 QKPVTKP

-71 SAFGDAGYSADT
+71 NAFGDAGYSADT
-83 TTPLAMTNQAITDD
+83 TTPLALTNQAISDD

-115 VKSAAKSAESA
+115 AKSAYEGAKSA

-152 VSQEDKDKA
+152 VPQEDKDKA
-161 DAARKRNQES
+161 EAARKRNQES

-214 ADMALNALLPGAGL
+214 ADMALNALLPGVGL

-295 TDAGRSVLRALTNAV
+295 TDAGRSVVRALTNAV

-323 PAIRTIYDKGAAVKS
+323 PAIRAIYDKGAAAKS

-357 MIGAALSTFGTAAG
+357 MIGAVLSTFGTAAG
-371 IVKGIDAQKN
+371 IAKGIDAQKN

-387 EPAANV
+387 EPAASV
-393 NAEASAKPADAETIA
+393 NAEASAKPAEAENIA
-408 AEAQADAAPVETAQD
+408 AEAQAEAAPVETAQVEDSQATVRTLLKKGIISNSEANRVLAD
-423 APAAQEENAA
+423 A
-433 PADIRETG
+433 G
-441 LETRI
+441 LRTEFERQT
-446 AGIKGNDTA
+446 
-455 SVGNASTAME
+455 
-465 NTLWMRRGTQSEPGW
+465 
-480 GETYGTAQ
+480 GETLTGTKADQRAQ
-488 EAFNEAMKR
+488 IKR
-497 IDSGLFSAM
+497 VALTQNITGETAKSEEQSQKTG
-506 EKAVNEAERGINA
+506 EIVNESAE
-519 KENLRL
+519 
-525 ISTMISAA
+525 
-533 EFVRHYDVS
+533 
-542 PAAAAT
+542 
-548 VIINSYHNDAL
+548 
-559 DSIRDRR
+559 
-566 GDLTDYALEQMRSID
+566 
-581 NAVESYGSNPVS
+581 NAVE
-593 ENDLSVAQNAEYP
+593 A
-606 GNAEDATGMREPAQN
+606 
-621 PTQERAT
+621 
-628 EAGQSTERDA
+628 
-638 NRQPQEY
+638 
-645 TPEDH
+645 
-650 IDNRSDEY
+650 
-658 IAKRSTKSFQYN
+658 
-670 HPELHEHFERVAE
+670 
-683 DLAPMIYGSMRSDR
+683 
-697 YKRGKGTI
+697 
-705 TNNSRVVQDVI
+705 
-716 DKTGLSRP
+716 
-724 EILRALD
+724 
-731 AIIKDNGAENYADA
+731 
-745 KRVEKA
+745 
-751 LDSLLVDGYTKP
+751 
-763 NGEYVAPDAAYME
+763 
-776 AKSQISGGT
+776 
-785 DPYSWEYYR
+785 
-794 DNDLSLLLGEI
+794 
-805 TEEESYNDWR
+805 
-815 AERDAREAAKAAQ
+815 
-828 EQSQNS
+828 QNS
-834 DNFADVQQRETE
+834 DNFADVQQREAE

-871 KTQARSL
+871 RTQTHSTDGVLTDDERAMQGLRP
-878 KNLFEKG
+878 E
-885 DREKLGLTEQDLS
+885 DRT
-898 HKVEHDAEAEAKA
+898 HKVNHDEEVNAKA

-925 LFGEKRDW
+925 LFGTKQDW
-933 DKTDTLLADKIMGA
+933 DDTDTVL
-947 ELDKAHKSGSMDDY
+947 AHKIIVKEVAKARESGSKDAY
-961 AEVARLVKRWYAQG
+961 AEVAKLMKEWDAHG
-975 TDVGQVM
+975 TEAGQAL
-982 QMRQVLS
+982 RQRRQFAS
-989 KSPKLMEA
+989 DPALMEA
-997 EAIELLMDE
+997 DAIQLLSDSE
-1006 KRTRKMSDEQ
+1006 RTRKMSDEQ

-1022 SVSQNAERLLSIEKG
+1022 SVSQNAEKLRSIEKG

-1046 KDMSMERRTNSLW
+1046 KGMSTERRTNGLW

-1076 LPDGESFL
+1076 LPGGEAFL
-1084 RDIAASQVRGIAYDY
+1084 RDVAASQVRGIAYDY
-1099 AKPSVLEQIKTYRY
+1099 AKPSTLEQIKAYRY

-1121 TPARNLI
+1121 TPGRNLV

-1147 DMLLSKC
+1147 DMLLSKY

-1161 VDMSYLSKAK
+1161 ADKSYFSKTK

-1177 ARLKSYIEM
+1177 ATLKSYIET
-1186 GLDASVSNARGKY
+1186 GLDASVSNAQGKY
-1199 GTGGSRSY
+1199 ETGGSRSF

-1245 RGIDELEAKG
+1245 RGIDALEAKG

-1266 EETARERTFQNDSKL
+1266 EEIARERTFQNEGKL
-1281 AQATGVVRRGLNV
+1281 AQATGVVRRALNV

-1301 GGRFGVGDL
+1301 GGSFGVGDL

-1336 GAEVVKVLHK
+1336 GAEVVKVLNK
-1346 AKAGTLTAAEQAK
+1346 AKAGTLTASEQAK

-1374 ALFAVLAGAGVMN
+1374 AFFAVLAGAGIMN

-1447 GALLADCYE
+1447 GALLADCYKDE
-1456 EDGKITFGDVTRENL
+1456 GLTFANVAGGNL
-1471 SSIYQSVMDLPAM
+1471 ESAFQSVMDLPAM

-1496 SKADNDGGKLADA
+1496 SKADTTGGKLADA
-1509 TLRYG
+1509 TFRYG
-1514 ASQVTSFIPNVVSG
+1514 ASQATSFVPNVVSG
-1528 VAQGIDG
+1528 VAQGVDG

-1544 TVWENSLNA
+1544 TVWENSLSA
-1553 MKSKIPWL
+1553 MKSKIPGL

-1598 YRTSAVNQELYRLDS
+1598 YRTSAVNQELYRLGE
-1613 LNIDVK
+1613 NIDIK
-1619 YPEKKTPSDVS
+1619 YPEKKAPNSGNRDGEKVS
-1630 RNGKKVT
+1630 
-1637 LNQDEKRQYQMAYGQ
+1637 LDQDERRQYQMAYGQ
-1652 TAYDNIQKVIQ
+1652 TAYDNIQKVIR

-1676 AAIQNLLKVA
+1676 AAIQNLLEVA
-1686 TAAGKKKAKLDGS
+1686 TSAGKKKAKLDGG
-1699 DTPSWTTK
+1699 DTPAWTTK
-1707 SSGSV
+1707 STGTIGE
-1712 ADNAVYRAKL
+1712 NAVYKAML
-1722 GTAKDTLPADARDRN
+1722 GTAKDALPEDKRT
-1737 GDVMQAIIKTVVG
+1737 KTGNVLQSVLKTAG
-1750 KRGGSDQLALNV
+1750 NKRGGDNLMLNI
-1762 MAQEIESGTLAKVET
+1762 MAQQLSEGTQNKFET

-1790 FYQAMYAK
+1790 FYQAKYAT
-1798 KPGTSQKKYKKPDLY
+1798 KPGTSQRKYKKADLY
-1813 VWAMQNGYTAKQFN
+1813 AWAMQNGYTAKQFN
-1827 QLWNLFG
+1827 QLWKLFS
-1834 KTKK
+1834 

>member
-1 MAFTVQREQR
+1 MASEFLKQYAKSSREKIDR
-11 NHDFAQAGRRA
+11 EYGKKAYGG
-22 RSMLEQDKK
+22 SKYKMDKVWGQ
-31 TIEAEEQRAK
+31 TATQETAAK
-41 EYAQKPVTKP
+41 QKPVTEP

-71 SAFGDAGYSADT
+71 NAFGDAGYSADT
-83 TTPLAMTNQAITDD
+83 TTPLALTNQAISDD
-97 YRKSNMQESKTAE
+97 YRESNMQESKTAE
-110 AGGNI
+110 TGGNI
-115 VKSAAKSAESA
+115 AKSAVKSAESA

-152 VSQEDKDKA
+152 VPQEDKDKA
-161 DAARKRNQES
+161 KAARKRNQES

-284 VAEKLIGKLAK
+284 VAEKLVGKLAK
-295 TDAGRSVLRALTNAV
+295 TDAGRSVVRALTNAV

-323 PAIRTIYDKGAAVKS
+323 PAIRAIYDKGAAAKS

-371 IVKGIDAQKN
+371 IAKGIDAQKN

-393 NAEASAKPADAETIA
+393 NAEASAKPAEAENIA
-408 AEAQADAAPVETAQD
+408 AEAQAEAAPVETAQD
-423 APAAQEENAA
+423 APAAQEKPQENSTLRMVEEAA
-433 PADIRETG
+433 G
-441 LETRI
+441 L
-446 AGIKGNDTA
+446 
-455 SVGNASTAME
+455 
-465 NTLWMRRGTQSEPGW
+465 
-480 GETYGTAQ
+480 
-488 EAFNEAMKR
+488 
-497 IDSGLFSAM
+497 
-506 EKAVNEAERGINA
+506 
-519 KENLRL
+519 
-525 ISTMISAA
+525 
-533 EFVRHYDVS
+533 
-542 PAAAAT
+542 
-548 VIINSYHNDAL
+548 
-559 DSIRDRR
+559 
-566 GDLTDYALEQMRSID
+566 
-581 NAVESYGSNPVS
+581 
-593 ENDLSVAQNAEYP
+593 
-606 GNAEDATGMREPAQN
+606 REPAQS
-621 PTQERAT
+621 PARERAT
-628 EAGQSTERDA
+628 EAGRSEERDA

-650 IDNRSDEY
+650 IDNRTDEY
-658 IAKRSTKSFQYN
+658 VAKRSTKSFQYN

-683 DLAPMIYGSMRSDR
+683 DLTTMIYGSMQSDR
-697 YKRGKGTI
+697 HKRGEGTI
-705 TNNSRVVQDVI
+705 TNNSRVVQHVI
-716 DKTGLSRP
+716 DKTDLSRP

-731 AIIKDNGAENYADA
+731 AIIKDNGAENYANA

-763 NGEYVAPDAAYME
+763 NGEYAAPDAAYME

-794 DNDLSLLLGEI
+794 DNGLSLMLGEI
-805 TEEESYNDWR
+805 TEEEAYNDWR
-815 AERDAREAAKAAQ
+815 AQHDAREAAKAAQ
-828 EQSQNS
+828 EQSQKTGEIVNESAENAVESQNS

-857 GQGAKSAEFGYDEA
+857 GQGAKSAEFGYAEAQTQTRSTDGVLTDDEHA
-871 KTQARSL
+871 MEGLRP
-878 KNLFEKG
+878 E
-885 DREKLGLTEQDLS
+885 DRT
-898 HKVEHDAEAEAKA
+898 HKVNHDEEVNAKA

-925 LFGEKRDW
+925 LFGEKQDW
-933 DKTDTLLADKIMGA
+933 NDTDTVL
-947 ELDKAHKSGSMDDY
+947 AHKIIVKEVAKARESGSKDAY
-961 AEVARLVKRWYAQG
+961 AEVAKLMKEWDAHG
-975 TDVGQVM
+975 TEAGQAL
-982 QMRQVLS
+982 RQRRQLAS
-989 KSPKLMEA
+989 DPALMEA
-997 EAIELLMDE
+997 DAIQLLNDSE
-1006 KRTRKMSDEQ
+1006 RTRKMSDEQ

-1022 SVSQNAERLLSIEKG
+1022 SVSQNAEKLRSIEKG

-1046 KDMSMERRTNSLW
+1046 KDMSTERRTNGLW

-1076 LPDGESFL
+1076 LPGGEAFL
-1084 RDIAASQVRGIAYDY
+1084 RDVAASQVRGIAYDY
-1099 AKPSVLEQIKTYRY
+1099 AKPSTLEQIKTYRY

-1121 TPARNLI
+1121 TAARNLV

-1147 DMLLSKC
+1147 DMLLSKY

-1161 VDMSYLSKAK
+1161 ADKSYLSKAK

-1177 ARLKSYIEM
+1177 ATLKSYIET
-1186 GLDASVSNARGKY
+1186 GLDASVSNAQGKY
-1199 GTGGSRSY
+1199 ETGGSRSF

-1222 KYSNYAMVTTDQMQ
+1222 KYSNYAMVTSDQMQ

-1245 RGIDELEAKG
+1245 RGIDALEAKG

-1266 EETARERTFQNDSKL
+1266 EETARERTFQNEGKL
-1281 AQATGVVRRGLNV
+1281 AQATGVVRRALNV

-1301 GGRFGVGDL
+1301 GGSFGVGDL

-1336 GAEVVKVLHK
+1336 GAEVVKVLNK
-1346 AKAGTLTAAEQAK
+1346 AKAGTLTASEQAK

-1374 ALFAVLAGAGVMN
+1374 AFFAVLAGAGIMN

-1447 GALLADCYE
+1447 GALLADCYKDE
-1456 EDGKITFGDVTRENL
+1456 GLTFANVAGGNL
-1471 SSIYQSVMDLPAM
+1471 ESAFQSVMDLPAM

-1496 SKADNDGGKLADA
+1496 SKADTTGGKLADA
-1509 TLRYG
+1509 TFRYG
-1514 ASQVTSFIPNVVSG
+1514 ASQATSFVPNVVSG
-1528 VAQGIDG
+1528 VAQGVDG

-1544 TVWENSLNA
+1544 TVWENSLSA
-1553 MKSKIPWL
+1553 MKSKIPGL

-1598 YRTSAVNQELYRLDS
+1598 YRTSAVNQELYRLGE
-1613 LNIDVK
+1613 NIDIK
-1619 YPEKKTPSDVS
+1619 YPEKKAPNSGNRDGEKVS
-1630 RNGKKVT
+1630 
-1637 LNQDEKRQYQMAYGQ
+1637 LDQDERRQYQMAYGQ
-1652 TAYDNIQKVIQ
+1652 TAYDNIQKVIR

-1676 AAIQNLLKVA
+1676 AAIQNLLEVA
-1686 TAAGKKKAKLDGS
+1686 TSAGKKKAKLDGG
-1699 DTPSWTTK
+1699 DTPAWTTK
-1707 SSGSV
+1707 STGTIGE
-1712 ADNAVYRAKL
+1712 NAVYKAML
-1722 GTAKDTLPADARDRN
+1722 GTAKDALPEDKRT
-1737 GDVMQAIIKTVVG
+1737 KTGNVLQSVLKTAG
-1750 KRGGSDQLALNV
+1750 NKRGGDNLMLNI
-1762 MAQEIESGTLAKVET
+1762 MAQQLSEGTQDKFET

-1790 FYQAMYAK
+1790 FYQAKYAT
-1798 KPGTSQKKYKKPDLY
+1798 KPGTSQRKYKKADLY
-1813 VWAMQNGYTAKQFN
+1813 AWAMQNGYTAKQFN
-1827 QLWNLFG
+1827 QLWKLFS
-1834 KTKK
+1834 

>member
-31 TIEAEEQRAK
+31 TLEAEEQRAK
-41 EYAQKPVTKP
+41 EYAKKPVTEP

-71 SAFGDAGYSADT
+71 NAFGDAGYSADT
-83 TTPLAMTNQAITDD
+83 TTPLALTNQAITDD

-115 VKSAAKSAESA
+115 AKSAVKSAESA

-152 VSQEDKDKA
+152 VSQDDKDKA
-161 DAARKRNQES
+161 EAARKRNQES

-186 SEKAKDNLGGSK
+186 SEKAKENLGGSK

-240 REARLDGASE
+240 REALLDGASE

-295 TDAGRSVLRALTNAV
+295 TDVGRSVVRALTNAV

-316 AVADILN
+316 AVAGILN
-323 PAIRTIYDKGAAVKS
+323 PAIRAIYDKGAAAKS

-371 IVKGIDAQKN
+371 IVKGVDAQKN

-393 NAEASAKPADAETIA
+393 NAEASAKPAEAETIA
-408 AEAQADAAPVETAQD
+408 AEAQEEAAPVETTQAEDSQ
-423 APAAQEENAA
+423 ATVRA
-433 PADIRETG
+433 
-441 LETRI
+441 LLKK
-446 AGIKGNDTA
+446 GIISN
-455 SVGNASTAME
+455 S
-465 NTLWMRRGTQSEPGW
+465 
-480 GETYGTAQ
+480 
-488 EAFNEAMKR
+488 
-497 IDSGLFSAM
+497 
-506 EKAVNEAERGINA
+506 EAER
-519 KENLRL
+519 
-525 ISTMISAA
+525 
-533 EFVRHYDVS
+533 
-542 PAAAAT
+542 
-548 VIINSYHNDAL
+548 
-559 DSIRDRR
+559 
-566 GDLTDYALEQMRSID
+566 
-581 NAVESYGSNPVS
+581 
-593 ENDLSVAQNAEYP
+593 
-606 GNAEDATGMREPAQN
+606 
-621 PTQERAT
+621 
-628 EAGQSTERDA
+628 
-638 NRQPQEY
+638 
-645 TPEDH
+645 
-650 IDNRSDEY
+650 
-658 IAKRSTKSFQYN
+658 
-670 HPELHEHFERVAE
+670 
-683 DLAPMIYGSMRSDR
+683 
-697 YKRGKGTI
+697 
-705 TNNSRVVQDVI
+705 
-716 DKTGLSRP
+716 
-724 EILRALD
+724 
-731 AIIKDNGAENYADA
+731 IIKDAGLRTEFERQTGETLTGTKTEQRAKVKRVALTQNITGETAKSEEQSQKTGEIVNGSAENAVDA
-745 KRVEKA
+745 
-751 LDSLLVDGYTKP
+751 
-763 NGEYVAPDAAYME
+763 
-776 AKSQISGGT
+776 
-785 DPYSWEYYR
+785 
-794 DNDLSLLLGEI
+794 
-805 TEEESYNDWR
+805 
-815 AERDAREAAKAAQ
+815 
-828 EQSQNS
+828 QNS

-846 TDAGQR
+846 TDAGPR

-871 KTQARSL
+871 RTQTHSTDGVLTDDERAMEGLRP
-878 KNLFEKG
+878 E
-885 DREKLGLTEQDLS
+885 DRT
-898 HKVEHDAEAEAKA
+898 HKVNHDEEVNAKA

-925 LFGEKRDW
+925 LFGENQDW
-933 DKTDTLLADKIMGA
+933 DDTDTVL
-947 ELDKAHKSGSMDDY
+947 AHKIIVKEVAKARESGSKDAY
-961 AEVARLVKRWYAQG
+961 AEVAKLMKEWDAHG
-975 TDVGQVM
+975 TEAGQAL
-982 QMRQVLS
+982 RQRRQLAS
-989 KSPKLMEA
+989 DPALMEA
-997 EAIELLMDE
+997 DAIRLLNDSA
-1006 KRTRKMSDEQ
+1006 RTRKMSDEQ

-1022 SVSQNAERLLSIEKG
+1022 SVSQNAEKLRSIEKG
-1037 DVDGVVDLI
+1037 DVGGVVDLI
-1046 KDMSMERRTNSLW
+1046 KDMSTERRTNSLW

-1076 LPDGESFL
+1076 LPDGEAFL

-1099 AKPSVLEQIKTYRY
+1099 AKPSTLEQIKTYRY

-1121 TPARNLI
+1121 TAARNLV

-1147 DMLLSKC
+1147 DMLLSKY

-1161 VDMSYLSKAK
+1161 ADKSYLSKTK

-1199 GTGGSRSY
+1199 GTGGSRSF

-1245 RGIDELEAKG
+1245 RGIDALEAKG

-1266 EETARERTFQNDSKL
+1266 EEIARERTFQNDSKL
-1281 AQATGVVRRGLNV
+1281 AQATGIVRRGLNV

-1301 GGRFGVGDL
+1301 GGSFGVGDL

-1387 VAGDDDKDKE
+1387 VAGDDYKDKE

-1411 LSALNRWIAG
+1411 LSALNRWISG

-1447 GALLADCYE
+1447 GALLADCYK

-1496 SKADNDGGKLADA
+1496 SKADTIGGKLADA
-1509 TLRYG
+1509 TFRYG
-1514 ASQVTSFIPNVVSG
+1514 ASQAASFIPNIVSG
-1528 VAQGIDG
+1528 IGQGVDG
-1535 TVRDTYNGD
+1535 KVRDTYNGD
-1544 TVWENSLNA
+1544 TTWENAWRAAKN
-1553 MKSKIPWL
+1553 KTIFL
-1561 RETLPA
+1561 RQTNPV
-1567 ALDNWGQEK
+1567 ALDNWGNEK
-1576 KYTGTAAE
+1576 TYGDSAVM

-1598 YRTSAVNQELYRLDS
+1598 YRTDAVNQELYRLGEETE
-1613 LNIDVK
+1613 IK
-1619 YPEKKTPSDVS
+1619 YPDRRAPTSANRD
-1630 RNGKKVT
+1630 GKSVMLTEEERRK
-1637 LNQDEKRQYQMAYGQ
+1637 YQAAYGK
-1652 TAYDNIQKVIQ
+1652 TAHADIQKVI
-1663 SSVYKQSSDAEKA
+1663 SSAVYNQASDAEKA
-1676 AAIQNLLKVA
+1676 DAIRNLFTVA
-1686 TAAGKKKAKLDGS
+1686 TANAKKQTRLDGG
-1699 DTPSWTTK
+1699 DTPAWTTK
-1707 SSGSV
+1707 STGTIGE
-1712 ADNAVYRAKL
+1712 NAVYKAML
-1722 GTAKDTLPADARDRN
+1722 GTAKDALPEDKRT
-1737 GDVMQAIIKTVVG
+1737 KTGNVLQSVLKTAG
-1750 KRGGSDQLALNV
+1750 NKRGGDNLMLNI
-1762 MAQEIESGTLAKVET
+1762 MAQQLSEGTQDKFEI

-1790 FYQAMYAK
+1790 FYQAKYAT
-1798 KPGTSQKKYKKPDLY
+1798 KPGTSQRKYKKADLY
-1813 VWAMQNGYTAKQFN
+1813 AWAMQNGYTAKQFN
-1827 QLWNLFG
+1827 QLWNLF
-1834 KTKK
+1834 K

>member
-1 MAFTVQREQR
+1 MASDFLKQYAKSSREKIDREYGKKAYGGSKYKMDKVWGQT
-11 NHDFAQAGRRA
+11 AT
-22 RSMLEQDKK
+22 QD
-31 TIEAEEQRAK
+31 TAAK
-41 EYAQKPVTKP
+41 QKPVTKP

-71 SAFGDAGYSADT
+71 NAFGDAGYSADT
-83 TTPLAMTNQAITDD
+83 TTPLALTNQAISDD

-115 VKSAAKSAESA
+115 AKSAYEGAKSA

-152 VSQEDKDKA
+152 VPQEDKDKA
-161 DAARKRNQES
+161 EAARKRNQES

-214 ADMALNALLPGAGL
+214 ADMALNALLPGVGL

-295 TDAGRSVLRALTNAV
+295 TDAGRSVVRALTNAV

-323 PAIRTIYDKGAAVKS
+323 PAIRAIYDKGAAAKS

-357 MIGAALSTFGTAAG
+357 MIGAVLSTFGTAAG
-371 IVKGIDAQKN
+371 IAKGIDAQKN

-387 EPAANV
+387 EPAASV
-393 NAEASAKPADAETIA
+393 NAEASAKPAEAENIA
-408 AEAQADAAPVETAQD
+408 AEAQAEAAPVETAQVEDSQATVRTLLKKGIISNSEANRVLAD
-423 APAAQEENAA
+423 A
-433 PADIRETG
+433 G
-441 LETRI
+441 LRTEFERQT
-446 AGIKGNDTA
+446 
-455 SVGNASTAME
+455 
-465 NTLWMRRGTQSEPGW
+465 
-480 GETYGTAQ
+480 GETLTGTKADQRAQ
-488 EAFNEAMKR
+488 IKR
-497 IDSGLFSAM
+497 VALTQNITGETAKSEEQSQKTG
-506 EKAVNEAERGINA
+506 EIVNESAE
-519 KENLRL
+519 
-525 ISTMISAA
+525 
-533 EFVRHYDVS
+533 
-542 PAAAAT
+542 
-548 VIINSYHNDAL
+548 
-559 DSIRDRR
+559 
-566 GDLTDYALEQMRSID
+566 
-581 NAVESYGSNPVS
+581 NAVE
-593 ENDLSVAQNAEYP
+593 A
-606 GNAEDATGMREPAQN
+606 
-621 PTQERAT
+621 
-628 EAGQSTERDA
+628 
-638 NRQPQEY
+638 
-645 TPEDH
+645 
-650 IDNRSDEY
+650 
-658 IAKRSTKSFQYN
+658 
-670 HPELHEHFERVAE
+670 
-683 DLAPMIYGSMRSDR
+683 
-697 YKRGKGTI
+697 
-705 TNNSRVVQDVI
+705 
-716 DKTGLSRP
+716 
-724 EILRALD
+724 
-731 AIIKDNGAENYADA
+731 
-745 KRVEKA
+745 
-751 LDSLLVDGYTKP
+751 
-763 NGEYVAPDAAYME
+763 
-776 AKSQISGGT
+776 
-785 DPYSWEYYR
+785 
-794 DNDLSLLLGEI
+794 
-805 TEEESYNDWR
+805 
-815 AERDAREAAKAAQ
+815 
-828 EQSQNS
+828 QNS
-834 DNFADVQQRETE
+834 DNFADVQQREAE

-871 KTQARSL
+871 RTQTHSTDGVLTDDERAMQGLRP
-878 KNLFEKG
+878 E
-885 DREKLGLTEQDLS
+885 DRT
-898 HKVEHDAEAEAKA
+898 HKVNHDEEVNAKA

-925 LFGEKRDW
+925 LFGTKQDW
-933 DKTDTLLADKIMGA
+933 DDTDTVL
-947 ELDKAHKSGSMDDY
+947 AHKIIVKEVAKARESGSKDAY
-961 AEVARLVKRWYAQG
+961 AEVAKLMKEWDAHG
-975 TDVGQVM
+975 TEAGQAL
-982 QMRQVLS
+982 RQRRQFAS
-989 KSPKLMEA
+989 DPALMEA
-997 EAIELLMDE
+997 DAIQLLSDSE
-1006 KRTRKMSDEQ
+1006 RTRKMSDEQ

-1022 SVSQNAERLLSIEKG
+1022 SVSQNAEKLRSIEKG

-1046 KDMSMERRTNSLW
+1046 KGMSTERRTNGLW

-1076 LPDGESFL
+1076 LPGGEAFL
-1084 RDIAASQVRGIAYDY
+1084 RDVAASQVRGIAYDY
-1099 AKPSVLEQIKTYRY
+1099 AKPSTLEQIKAYRY

-1121 TPARNLI
+1121 TPGRNLV

-1147 DMLLSKC
+1147 DMLLSKY

-1161 VDMSYLSKAK
+1161 ADKSYFSKTK

-1177 ARLKSYIEM
+1177 ATLKSYIET
-1186 GLDASVSNARGKY
+1186 GLDASVSNAQGKY
-1199 GTGGSRSY
+1199 ETGGSRSF

-1245 RGIDELEAKG
+1245 RGIDALEAKG

-1266 EETARERTFQNDSKL
+1266 EEIARERTFQNEGKL
-1281 AQATGVVRRGLNV
+1281 AQATGVVRRALNV

-1301 GGRFGVGDL
+1301 GGSFGVGDL

-1336 GAEVVKVLHK
+1336 GAEVVKVLNK
-1346 AKAGTLTAAEQAK
+1346 AKARTLTASEQAK

-1374 ALFAVLAGAGVMN
+1374 AFFAVLAGAGIMN

-1447 GALLADCYE
+1447 GALLADCYKDE
-1456 EDGKITFGDVTRENL
+1456 GLTFANVAGGNL
-1471 SSIYQSVMDLPAM
+1471 ESAFQSVMDLPAM

-1496 SKADNDGGKLADA
+1496 SKADTTGGKLADA
-1509 TLRYG
+1509 TFRYG
-1514 ASQVTSFIPNVVSG
+1514 ASQATSFVPNVVSG
-1528 VAQGIDG
+1528 VAQGVDG

-1544 TVWENSLNA
+1544 TVWENSLSA
-1553 MKSKIPWL
+1553 MKSKIPGL

-1598 YRTSAVNQELYRLDS
+1598 YRTSAVNQELYRLGE
-1613 LNIDVK
+1613 NIDIK
-1619 YPEKKTPSDVS
+1619 YPEKKAPNSGNRDGEKVS
-1630 RNGKKVT
+1630 
-1637 LNQDEKRQYQMAYGQ
+1637 LDQDERRQYQMAYGQ
-1652 TAYDNIQKVIQ
+1652 TAYDNIQKVIR

-1676 AAIQNLLKVA
+1676 AAIQNLLEVA
-1686 TAAGKKKAKLDGS
+1686 TSAGKKKAKLDGG
-1699 DTPSWTTK
+1699 DTPAWTTK
-1707 SSGSV
+1707 STGTIGE
-1712 ADNAVYRAKL
+1712 NAVYKAML
-1722 GTAKDTLPADARDRN
+1722 GTAKDALPEDKRT
-1737 GDVMQAIIKTVVG
+1737 KTGNVLQSVLKTAG
-1750 KRGGSDQLALNV
+1750 NKRGGDNLMLNI
-1762 MAQEIESGTLAKVET
+1762 MAQQLSEGTQDKFET

-1790 FYQAMYAK
+1790 FYQAKYAT
-1798 KPGTSQKKYKKPDLY
+1798 KPGTSQRKYKKADLY
-1813 VWAMQNGYTAKQFN
+1813 AWAMQNGYTAKQFN
-1827 QLWNLFG
+1827 QLWKLFS
-1834 KTKK
+1834 

>member
-1 MAFTVQREQR
+1 MASEFLKQYAKSSREKIDR
-11 NHDFAQAGRRA
+11 EYGKKAYGG
-22 RSMLEQDKK
+22 SKYKVDKVWGQ
-31 TIEAEEQRAK
+31 TATQETAAK
-41 EYAQKPVTKP
+41 QKPVTEP

-71 SAFGDAGYSADT
+71 NAFGDAGYSADT
-83 TTPLAMTNQAITDD
+83 TTPLALTNQAISDD
-97 YRKSNMQESKTAE
+97 YRESNMQESKTAE
-110 AGGNI
+110 TGGNI
-115 VKSAAKSAESA
+115 AKSAVKSAESA

-152 VSQEDKDKA
+152 VPQEDKDKA
-161 DAARKRNQES
+161 EAARKRNQES

-284 VAEKLIGKLAK
+284 VAEKLVGKLAK
-295 TDAGRSVLRALTNAV
+295 TDAGRSVVRALTNAV

-323 PAIRTIYDKGAAVKS
+323 PAIRAIYDKGAAAKS

-371 IVKGIDAQKN
+371 IAKGIDAQKN

-393 NAEASAKPADAETIA
+393 NAEASAKPAEAENIA
-408 AEAQADAAPVETAQD
+408 AEAQAEAAPVETAQD
-423 APAAQEENAA
+423 APAAQEKPQENSTLRMVEEAA
-433 PADIRETG
+433 G
-441 LETRI
+441 L
-446 AGIKGNDTA
+446 
-455 SVGNASTAME
+455 
-465 NTLWMRRGTQSEPGW
+465 
-480 GETYGTAQ
+480 
-488 EAFNEAMKR
+488 
-497 IDSGLFSAM
+497 
-506 EKAVNEAERGINA
+506 
-519 KENLRL
+519 
-525 ISTMISAA
+525 
-533 EFVRHYDVS
+533 
-542 PAAAAT
+542 
-548 VIINSYHNDAL
+548 
-559 DSIRDRR
+559 
-566 GDLTDYALEQMRSID
+566 
-581 NAVESYGSNPVS
+581 
-593 ENDLSVAQNAEYP
+593 
-606 GNAEDATGMREPAQN
+606 REPAQS
-621 PTQERAT
+621 PARERAT
-628 EAGQSTERDA
+628 EAGRSEERDA

-650 IDNRSDEY
+650 IDNRTDEY
-658 IAKRSTKSFQYN
+658 VAKRSTKSFQYN
-670 HPELHEHFERVAE
+670 RPELHEHFERVAE
-683 DLAPMIYGSMRSDR
+683 DLTTMIYGSMQSDR
-697 YKRGKGTI
+697 HKRGEGTI
-705 TNNSRVVQDVI
+705 TNNSRVVQHVI
-716 DKTGLSRP
+716 DKTDLSRP

-731 AIIKDNGAENYADA
+731 AIIKDNGAENYANA

-763 NGEYVAPDAAYME
+763 NGEYAAPDAAYME

-785 DPYSWEYYR
+785 DPYSREYYR
-794 DNDLSLLLGEI
+794 DNDLSLMLGEI
-805 TEEESYNDWR
+805 TEEEAYNDWR
-815 AERDAREAAKAAQ
+815 AQHDAREAAKAAQ
-828 EQSQNS
+828 EQSQKTGEIVNESAENAVESQNS

-857 GQGAKSAEFGYDEA
+857 GQGAKSAEFGYAEAQTQTRSTDGVLTDDEHA
-871 KTQARSL
+871 MEGLRP
-878 KNLFEKG
+878 E
-885 DREKLGLTEQDLS
+885 DRT
-898 HKVEHDAEAEAKA
+898 HKVNHDEEVNAKA

-925 LFGEKRDW
+925 LFGEKQDW
-933 DKTDTLLADKIMGA
+933 NDTDTVL
-947 ELDKAHKSGSMDDY
+947 AHKIIVKEVAKARESGSKDAY
-961 AEVARLVKRWYAQG
+961 AEVAKLMKEWDAHG
-975 TDVGQVM
+975 TEAGQAL
-982 QMRQVLS
+982 RQRRQLAS
-989 KSPKLMEA
+989 DPSLMEA
-997 EAIELLMDE
+997 DAIQLLNDSE
-1006 KRTRKMSDEQ
+1006 RTRKMSDEQ

-1022 SVSQNAERLLSIEKG
+1022 SVSQNAEKLRSIEKG

-1046 KDMSMERRTNSLW
+1046 KDMSTERRTNGLW

-1076 LPDGESFL
+1076 LPGGEAFL
-1084 RDIAASQVRGIAYDY
+1084 RDVAASQVRGIAYDY
-1099 AKPSVLEQIKTYRY
+1099 AKPSTLEQIKTYRY

-1121 TPARNLI
+1121 TAARNLV

-1147 DMLLSKC
+1147 DMLLSKY

-1161 VDMSYLSKAK
+1161 ADKSYLSKAK

-1177 ARLKSYIEM
+1177 ATLKSYIET
-1186 GLDASVSNARGKY
+1186 GLDASVSNAQGKY
-1199 GTGGSRSY
+1199 ETGGSRSF

-1222 KYSNYAMVTTDQMQ
+1222 KYSNYAMVTSDQMQ

-1245 RGIDELEAKG
+1245 RGIDALEAKG

-1266 EETARERTFQNDSKL
+1266 EETARERTFQNEGKL
-1281 AQATGVVRRGLNV
+1281 AQATGVVRRALNV

-1301 GGRFGVGDL
+1301 GGSFGVGDL

-1336 GAEVVKVLHK
+1336 GAEVVKVLNK
-1346 AKAGTLTAAEQAK
+1346 AKAGTLTASEQAK

-1374 ALFAVLAGAGVMN
+1374 AFFAVLAGAGIMN

-1447 GALLADCYE
+1447 GALLADCYKDE
-1456 EDGKITFGDVTRENL
+1456 GLTFANVAGGNL
-1471 SSIYQSVMDLPAM
+1471 ESAFQSVMDLPAM

-1496 SKADNDGGKLADA
+1496 SKADTTGGKLADA
-1509 TLRYG
+1509 TFRYG
-1514 ASQVTSFIPNVVSG
+1514 ASQATSFVPNVVSG
-1528 VAQGIDG
+1528 VAQGVDG

-1544 TVWENSLNA
+1544 TVWENSLSA
-1553 MKSKIPWL
+1553 MKSKIPGL

-1598 YRTSAVNQELYRLDS
+1598 YRTSAVNQELYRLGE
-1613 LNIDVK
+1613 NIDIK
-1619 YPEKKTPSDVS
+1619 YPEKKAPNSGNRDGEKVS
-1630 RNGKKVT
+1630 
-1637 LNQDEKRQYQMAYGQ
+1637 LDQDERRQYQMAYGQ
-1652 TAYDNIQKVIQ
+1652 TAYDNIQKVIR

-1676 AAIQNLLKVA
+1676 AAIQNLLEVA
-1686 TAAGKKKAKLDGS
+1686 TSAGKKKAKLDGG
-1699 DTPSWTTK
+1699 DTPAWTTK
-1707 SSGSV
+1707 STGTIGE
-1712 ADNAVYRAKL
+1712 NAVYKAML
-1722 GTAKDTLPADARDRN
+1722 GTAKDALPEDKRT
-1737 GDVMQAIIKTVVG
+1737 KTGNVLQSVLKTAG
-1750 KRGGSDQLALNV
+1750 NKRGGDNLMLNI
-1762 MAQEIESGTLAKVET
+1762 MAQQLSEGTQDKFET

-1790 FYQAMYAK
+1790 FYQAKYAT
-1798 KPGTSQKKYKKPDLY
+1798 KPGTSQRKYKKADLY
-1813 VWAMQNGYTAKQFN
+1813 AWAMQNGYTAKQFN
-1827 QLWNLFG
+1827 QLWKLFS
-1834 KTKK
+1834 

>member
-1 MAFTVQREQR
+1 MASDFLKQYAKSSREKIDREYGKKAYGGSKYKMDKVWGQT
-11 NHDFAQAGRRA
+11 AT
-22 RSMLEQDKK
+22 QD
-31 TIEAEEQRAK
+31 TAAK
-41 EYAQKPVTKP
+41 QKPVTKP

-71 SAFGDAGYSADT
+71 NAFGDAGYSADT
-83 TTPLAMTNQAITDD
+83 TTPLALTNQAISDD

-115 VKSAAKSAESA
+115 AKSAYEGAKSA

-152 VSQEDKDKA
+152 VPQEDKDKA
-161 DAARKRNQES
+161 EAARKRNQES

-214 ADMALNALLPGAGL
+214 ADMALNALLPGVGL

-295 TDAGRSVLRALTNAV
+295 TDAGRSVVRALTNAV

-323 PAIRTIYDKGAAVKS
+323 PAIRAIYDKGAAAKS

-357 MIGAALSTFGTAAG
+357 MIGAVLSTFGTAAG
-371 IVKGIDAQKN
+371 IAKGIDAQKN

-387 EPAANV
+387 EPAASV
-393 NAEASAKPADAETIA
+393 NAEASAKPAEAENIA
-408 AEAQADAAPVETAQD
+408 AEAQAEAAPVETAQVEDSQATVRTLLKKGIISNSEANRVLAD
-423 APAAQEENAA
+423 A
-433 PADIRETG
+433 G
-441 LETRI
+441 LRTEFERQT
-446 AGIKGNDTA
+446 
-455 SVGNASTAME
+455 
-465 NTLWMRRGTQSEPGW
+465 
-480 GETYGTAQ
+480 GETLTGTKADQRAQ
-488 EAFNEAMKR
+488 IKR
-497 IDSGLFSAM
+497 VALTQNITGETAKSEEQSQKTG
-506 EKAVNEAERGINA
+506 EIVNESAE
-519 KENLRL
+519 
-525 ISTMISAA
+525 
-533 EFVRHYDVS
+533 
-542 PAAAAT
+542 
-548 VIINSYHNDAL
+548 
-559 DSIRDRR
+559 
-566 GDLTDYALEQMRSID
+566 
-581 NAVESYGSNPVS
+581 NAVE
-593 ENDLSVAQNAEYP
+593 A
-606 GNAEDATGMREPAQN
+606 
-621 PTQERAT
+621 
-628 EAGQSTERDA
+628 
-638 NRQPQEY
+638 
-645 TPEDH
+645 
-650 IDNRSDEY
+650 
-658 IAKRSTKSFQYN
+658 
-670 HPELHEHFERVAE
+670 
-683 DLAPMIYGSMRSDR
+683 
-697 YKRGKGTI
+697 
-705 TNNSRVVQDVI
+705 
-716 DKTGLSRP
+716 
-724 EILRALD
+724 
-731 AIIKDNGAENYADA
+731 
-745 KRVEKA
+745 
-751 LDSLLVDGYTKP
+751 
-763 NGEYVAPDAAYME
+763 
-776 AKSQISGGT
+776 
-785 DPYSWEYYR
+785 
-794 DNDLSLLLGEI
+794 
-805 TEEESYNDWR
+805 
-815 AERDAREAAKAAQ
+815 
-828 EQSQNS
+828 QNS
-834 DNFADVQQRETE
+834 DNFADVQQREAE

-871 KTQARSL
+871 RTQTHSTDGVLTDDERAMQGLRP
-878 KNLFEKG
+878 E
-885 DREKLGLTEQDLS
+885 DRT
-898 HKVEHDAEAEAKA
+898 HKVNHDEEVNAKA

-925 LFGEKRDW
+925 LFGTKQDW
-933 DKTDTLLADKIMGA
+933 DDTDTVL
-947 ELDKAHKSGSMDDY
+947 AHKIIVKEVAKARESGSKDAY
-961 AEVARLVKRWYAQG
+961 AEVAKLMKEWDAHG
-975 TDVGQVM
+975 TEAGQAL
-982 QMRQVLS
+982 RQRRQFAS
-989 KSPKLMEA
+989 DPALMEA
-997 EAIELLMDE
+997 DAIQLLSDSE
-1006 KRTRKMSDEQ
+1006 RTRKMSDEQ

-1022 SVSQNAERLLSIEKG
+1022 SVSQNAEKLRSIEKG

-1046 KDMSMERRTNSLW
+1046 KGMSTERRTNGLW

-1076 LPDGESFL
+1076 LPGGEAFL
-1084 RDIAASQVRGIAYDY
+1084 RDVAASQVRGIAYDY
-1099 AKPSVLEQIKTYRY
+1099 AKPSTLEQIKAYRY

-1121 TPARNLI
+1121 TPGRNLV

-1147 DMLLSKC
+1147 DMLLSKY

-1161 VDMSYLSKAK
+1161 ADKSYFSKTK

-1177 ARLKSYIEM
+1177 ATLKSYIET
-1186 GLDASVSNARGKY
+1186 GLDASVSNAQGKY
-1199 GTGGSRSY
+1199 ETGGSRSF

-1245 RGIDELEAKG
+1245 RGIDALEAKG

-1266 EETARERTFQNDSKL
+1266 EEIARERTFQNEGKL
-1281 AQATGVVRRGLNV
+1281 AQATGVVRRALNV

-1301 GGRFGVGDL
+1301 GGSFGVGDL

-1336 GAEVVKVLHK
+1336 GAEVVKVLNK
-1346 AKAGTLTAAEQAK
+1346 AKAGTLTASEQAK

-1374 ALFAVLAGAGVMN
+1374 AFFAVLAGAGIMN

-1447 GALLADCYE
+1447 GALLADCYKDE
-1456 EDGKITFGDVTRENL
+1456 GLTFSNVAGGNL
-1471 SSIYQSVMDLPAM
+1471 ESAFQSVMDLPAM

-1496 SKADNDGGKLADA
+1496 SKADTTGGKLADA
-1509 TLRYG
+1509 TFRYG
-1514 ASQVTSFIPNVVSG
+1514 ASQATSFVPNVVSG
-1528 VAQGIDG
+1528 VAQGVDG

-1544 TVWENSLNA
+1544 TVWENSLSA
-1553 MKSKIPWL
+1553 MKSKIPGL

-1598 YRTSAVNQELYRLDS
+1598 YRTSAVNQELYRLGE
-1613 LNIDVK
+1613 NIDIK
-1619 YPEKKTPSDVS
+1619 YPEKKAPNSGNRDGEKVS
-1630 RNGKKVT
+1630 
-1637 LNQDEKRQYQMAYGQ
+1637 LDQDERRQYQMAYGQ
-1652 TAYDNIQKVIQ
+1652 TAYDNIQKVIR

-1676 AAIQNLLKVA
+1676 AAIQNLLEVA
-1686 TAAGKKKAKLDGS
+1686 TSAGKKKAKLDGG
-1699 DTPSWTTK
+1699 DTPAWTTK
-1707 SSGSV
+1707 STGTIGE
-1712 ADNAVYRAKL
+1712 NAVYKAML
-1722 GTAKDTLPADARDRN
+1722 GTAKDALPEDKRT
-1737 GDVMQAIIKTVVG
+1737 KTGNVLQSVLKTAG
-1750 KRGGSDQLALNV
+1750 NKRGGDNLMLNI
-1762 MAQEIESGTLAKVET
+1762 MAQQLSEGTQDKFET

-1790 FYQAMYAK
+1790 FYQAKYAT
-1798 KPGTSQKKYKKPDLY
+1798 KPGTSQRKYKKADLY
-1813 VWAMQNGYTAKQFN
+1813 AWAMQNGYTAKQFN
-1827 QLWNLFG
+1827 QLWKLFS
-1834 KTKK
+1834 

>member
-1 MAFTVQREQR
+1 MASEFLKQYAKSSREKIDR
-11 NHDFAQAGRRA
+11 EYGKKAYGG
-22 RSMLEQDKK
+22 SKYKMDKVWGQ
-31 TIEAEEQRAK
+31 TATQETAAK
-41 EYAQKPVTKP
+41 QKPVTEP

-71 SAFGDAGYSADT
+71 NAFGDAGYSADT
-83 TTPLAMTNQAITDD
+83 TTPLALTNQAISDD
-97 YRKSNMQESKTAE
+97 YRESNMQESKTAE
-110 AGGNI
+110 TGGNI
-115 VKSAAKSAESA
+115 AKSAVKSAESA

-152 VSQEDKDKA
+152 VPQEDKDKA
-161 DAARKRNQES
+161 EAARKRNQES

-240 REARLDGASE
+240 REARLDGANE

-284 VAEKLIGKLAK
+284 VAEKLVGKLAK
-295 TDAGRSVLRALTNAV
+295 TDAGRSVVRALTNAV

-323 PAIRTIYDKGAAVKS
+323 PAIRAIYDKGAAAKS

-371 IVKGIDAQKN
+371 IAKGIDAQKN

-393 NAEASAKPADAETIA
+393 NAEASAKPAEAENIA
-408 AEAQADAAPVETAQD
+408 AEAQAEAAPVETAQD
-423 APAAQEENAA
+423 APAAQEKPQENSTLRMVEEAA
-433 PADIRETG
+433 G
-441 LETRI
+441 L
-446 AGIKGNDTA
+446 
-455 SVGNASTAME
+455 
-465 NTLWMRRGTQSEPGW
+465 
-480 GETYGTAQ
+480 
-488 EAFNEAMKR
+488 
-497 IDSGLFSAM
+497 
-506 EKAVNEAERGINA
+506 
-519 KENLRL
+519 
-525 ISTMISAA
+525 
-533 EFVRHYDVS
+533 
-542 PAAAAT
+542 
-548 VIINSYHNDAL
+548 
-559 DSIRDRR
+559 
-566 GDLTDYALEQMRSID
+566 
-581 NAVESYGSNPVS
+581 
-593 ENDLSVAQNAEYP
+593 
-606 GNAEDATGMREPAQN
+606 REPAQS
-621 PTQERAT
+621 PARERAT
-628 EAGQSTERDA
+628 EAGRSEERDA

-650 IDNRSDEY
+650 IDNRTDEY
-658 IAKRSTKSFQYN
+658 VAKRSTKSFQYN
-670 HPELHEHFERVAE
+670 RPELHEHFERVAE
-683 DLAPMIYGSMRSDR
+683 DLTTMIYGSMQSDR
-697 YKRGKGTI
+697 HKRGEGTI
-705 TNNSRVVQDVI
+705 TNNSRVVQHVI
-716 DKTGLSRP
+716 DKTDLSRP

-731 AIIKDNGAENYADA
+731 AIIKDNGAENYANA

-763 NGEYVAPDAAYME
+763 NGEYAAPDAAYME

-785 DPYSWEYYR
+785 DPYSREYYR
-794 DNDLSLLLGEI
+794 DNDLSLMLGEI
-805 TEEESYNDWR
+805 TEEEAYNDWR
-815 AERDAREAAKAAQ
+815 AQHDAREAAKAAQ
-828 EQSQNS
+828 EQSQKTGEIVNESAENAVESQNS

-857 GQGAKSAEFGYDEA
+857 GQGAKSAEFGYAEAQTQTRSTDGVLTDDEHA
-871 KTQARSL
+871 MEGLRP
-878 KNLFEKG
+878 E
-885 DREKLGLTEQDLS
+885 DRT
-898 HKVEHDAEAEAKA
+898 HKVNHDEEVNAKA

-925 LFGEKRDW
+925 LFGEKQDW
-933 DKTDTLLADKIMGA
+933 NDTDTVL
-947 ELDKAHKSGSMDDY
+947 AHKIIVKEVAKARESGSKDAY
-961 AEVARLVKRWYAQG
+961 AEVAKLMKEWDAHG
-975 TDVGQVM
+975 TEAGQAL
-982 QMRQVLS
+982 RQRRQLAS
-989 KSPKLMEA
+989 DPALMEA
-997 EAIELLMDE
+997 DAIQLLNDSE
-1006 KRTRKMSDEQ
+1006 RTRKMSDEQ

-1022 SVSQNAERLLSIEKG
+1022 SVSQNAEKLRSIEKG

-1046 KDMSMERRTNSLW
+1046 KDMSTERRTNGLW

-1076 LPDGESFL
+1076 LPGGEAFL
-1084 RDIAASQVRGIAYDY
+1084 RDVAASQVRGIAYDY
-1099 AKPSVLEQIKTYRY
+1099 AKPSTLEQIKTYRY

-1121 TPARNLI
+1121 TAARNLV

-1147 DMLLSKC
+1147 DMLLSKY

-1161 VDMSYLSKAK
+1161 ADKSYLSKAK

-1177 ARLKSYIEM
+1177 ATLKSYIET
-1186 GLDASVSNARGKY
+1186 GLDASVSNAQGKY
-1199 GTGGSRSY
+1199 ETGGSRSF

-1222 KYSNYAMVTTDQMQ
+1222 KYSNYAMVTSDQMQ

-1245 RGIDELEAKG
+1245 RGIDALEAKG

-1266 EETARERTFQNDSKL
+1266 EETARERTFQNEGKL
-1281 AQATGVVRRGLNV
+1281 AQATGVVRRALNV

-1301 GGRFGVGDL
+1301 GGSFGVGDL

-1336 GAEVVKVLHK
+1336 GAEVVKVLNK
-1346 AKAGTLTAAEQAK
+1346 AKAGTLTASEQAK

-1374 ALFAVLAGAGVMN
+1374 AFFAVLAGAGIMN

-1447 GALLADCYE
+1447 GALLADCYKDE
-1456 EDGKITFGDVTRENL
+1456 GLTFANVAGGNL
-1471 SSIYQSVMDLPAM
+1471 ESAFQSVMDLPAM

-1496 SKADNDGGKLADA
+1496 SKADTTGGKLADA
-1509 TLRYG
+1509 TFRYG
-1514 ASQVTSFIPNVVSG
+1514 ASQATSFVPNVVSG
-1528 VAQGIDG
+1528 VAQGVDG

-1544 TVWENSLNA
+1544 TVWENSLSA
-1553 MKSKIPWL
+1553 MKSKIPGL

-1598 YRTSAVNQELYRLDS
+1598 YRTSAVNQELYRLGE
-1613 LNIDVK
+1613 NIDIK
-1619 YPEKKTPSDVS
+1619 YPEKKAPNSGNRDGEKVS
-1630 RNGKKVT
+1630 
-1637 LNQDEKRQYQMAYGQ
+1637 LDQDERRQYQMAYGQ
-1652 TAYDNIQKVIQ
+1652 TAYDNIQKVIR

-1676 AAIQNLLKVA
+1676 AAIQNLLEVA
-1686 TAAGKKKAKLDGS
+1686 TSAGKKKAKLDGG
-1699 DTPSWTTK
+1699 DTPAWTTK
-1707 SSGSV
+1707 STGTIGE
-1712 ADNAVYRAKL
+1712 NAVYKAML
-1722 GTAKDTLPADARDRN
+1722 GTAKDALPEDKRT
-1737 GDVMQAIIKTVVG
+1737 KTGNVLQSVLKTAG
-1750 KRGGSDQLALNV
+1750 NKRGGDNLMLNI
-1762 MAQEIESGTLAKVET
+1762 MAQQLSEGTQDKFET

-1790 FYQAMYAK
+1790 FYQAKYAT
-1798 KPGTSQKKYKKPDLY
+1798 KPGTSQRKYKKADLY
-1813 VWAMQNGYTAKQFN
+1813 AWAMQNGYTAKQFN
-1827 QLWNLFG
+1827 QLWKLFS
-1834 KTKK
+1834 

>member
-1 MAFTVQREQR
+1 MASDFLKQYAKSSREKIDREYGKKAYGGSKYNMDKVWGQT
-11 NHDFAQAGRRA
+11 AT
-22 RSMLEQDKK
+22 QD
-31 TIEAEEQRAK
+31 TAAE
-41 EYAQKPVTKP
+41 QKPVTKP

-71 SAFGDAGYSADT
+71 NAFGDAGYSADT
-83 TTPLAMTNQAITDD
+83 TTPLALTNQAITDD
-97 YRKSNMQESKTAE
+97 YRESNMQESKTAE

-115 VKSAAKSAESA
+115 AKSAVKSAESA

-152 VSQEDKDKA
+152 VPQEDKDKA
-161 DAARKRNQES
+161 EAARKRNQES

-295 TDAGRSVLRALTNAV
+295 TDAGRSVVRALTNAV

-323 PAIRTIYDKGAAVKS
+323 PAIRAIYDKGAAAKS

-357 MIGAALSTFGTAAG
+357 MIGAALSTFGTTAG

-393 NAEASAKPADAETIA
+393 TASVNTEASAKPAEAETIA
-408 AEAQADAAPVETAQD
+408 AEARGEATPVETSQAV
-423 APAAQEENAA
+423 PAAQEKPPENSVLRMVEEAA
-433 PADIRETG
+433 G
-441 LETRI
+441 L
-446 AGIKGNDTA
+446 
-455 SVGNASTAME
+455 
-465 NTLWMRRGTQSEPGW
+465 
-480 GETYGTAQ
+480 
-488 EAFNEAMKR
+488 
-497 IDSGLFSAM
+497 
-506 EKAVNEAERGINA
+506 
-519 KENLRL
+519 
-525 ISTMISAA
+525 
-533 EFVRHYDVS
+533 
-542 PAAAAT
+542 
-548 VIINSYHNDAL
+548 
-559 DSIRDRR
+559 
-566 GDLTDYALEQMRSID
+566 
-581 NAVESYGSNPVS
+581 
-593 ENDLSVAQNAEYP
+593 
-606 GNAEDATGMREPAQN
+606 REPAQSQA
-621 PTQERAT
+621 QERAT
-628 EAGQSTERDA
+628 EAGQSEERDA

-645 TPEDH
+645 TSEDH
-650 IDNRSDEY
+650 IDNRTDEY
-658 IAKRSTKSFQYN
+658 VAKRSTKSFQYN

-683 DLAPMIYGSMRSDR
+683 DLTAMIYGSMQSDR
-697 YKRGKGTI
+697 HKRGKGTI
-705 TNNSRVVQDVI
+705 TNNSRVVQHVI

-731 AIIKDNGAENYADA
+731 AIIKDNGAENYANA

-751 LDSLLVDGYTKP
+751 LDSLLVDGYAKP

-785 DPYSWEYYR
+785 DPYSWEHYR
-794 DNDLSLLLGEI
+794 DNDLSLMLGEI
-805 TEEESYNDWR
+805 TEEEAYNDWR
-815 AERDAREAAKAAQ
+815 AQYDAREAAKAAQ
-828 EQSQNS
+828 EQSQKTGKIVNESAENAAEAQNS
-834 DNFADVQQRETE
+834 DNFADVQQREAE
-846 TDAGQR
+846 MDAGQR

-871 KTQARSL
+871 RTQTHSTDGVLTDDERAMEGLRP
-878 KNLFEKG
+878 E
-885 DREKLGLTEQDLS
+885 DRT
-898 HKVEHDAEAEAKA
+898 HKVNHDEEVNAKA

-925 LFGEKRDW
+925 LFEEKQDW
-933 DKTDTLLADKIMGA
+933 DDTDTVL
-947 ELDKAHKSGSMDDY
+947 AHKIIVKEVAKARESVSKDAY
-961 AEVARLVKRWYAQG
+961 AEVAKLMKEWDAHG
-975 TDVGQVM
+975 TEAGQAL
-982 QMRQVLS
+982 RQRRQLAS
-989 KSPKLMEA
+989 DPALMEA
-997 EAIELLMDE
+997 DAIQLLNDSE
-1006 KRTRKMSDEQ
+1006 RTRKMSDEQ

-1022 SVSQNAERLLSIEKG
+1022 SVSQNAEKLRSIEKG

-1046 KDMSMERRTNSLW
+1046 KDMSTERRTNGLW

-1076 LPDGESFL
+1076 LPGGEAFL
-1084 RDIAASQVRGIAYDY
+1084 RDVAASQVRGIAYDY
-1099 AKPSVLEQIKTYRY
+1099 AKPSTLEQIKAYRY

-1121 TPARNLI
+1121 TPGRNLT

-1147 DMLLSKC
+1147 DMLLSKY

-1161 VDMSYLSKAK
+1161 VDKSYFSKAK

-1177 ARLKSYIEM
+1177 ATLKSYIET
-1186 GLDASVSNARGKY
+1186 GLDANVSNARGKY
-1199 GTGGSRSY
+1199 ETGGSRSF

-1245 RGIDELEAKG
+1245 RGIDALEAKG

-1266 EETARERTFQNDSKL
+1266 EETARERTFQNDSKI
-1281 AQATGVVRRGLNV
+1281 AQATSVARRALNV

-1301 GGRFGVGDL
+1301 GGSFGAGDL

-1336 GAEVVKVLHK
+1336 GAEVVKVLNK
-1346 AKAGTLTAAEQAK
+1346 AKAGTLTASEQAK

-1374 ALFAVLAGAGVMN
+1374 AFFAVLAGAGIMN

-1447 GALLADCYE
+1447 GALLADCYK

-1496 SKADNDGGKLADA
+1496 SKADTTGGKIADA
-1509 TLRYG
+1509 TFRYG
-1514 ASQVTSFIPNVVSG
+1514 ASQATSFIPNIVSG
-1528 VAQGIDG
+1528 VAQGVDG

-1544 TVWENSLNA
+1544 TAWENGLSA
-1553 MKSKIPWL
+1553 MKSKIPGL

-1598 YRTSAVNQELYRLDS
+1598 YRTSAVNQELYRLGE
-1613 LNIDVK
+1613 NIDIK
-1619 YPEKKTPSDVS
+1619 YPVKKAPNSGNRDGEKVS
-1630 RNGKKVT
+1630 LDQGER
-1637 LNQDEKRQYQMAYGQ
+1637 RQYQMAYGQ
-1652 TAYDNIQKVIQ
+1652 TAYDNIQKVIR

-1676 AAIQNLLKVA
+1676 AAIQNLLEVA
-1686 TAAGKKKAKLDGS
+1686 TAAGKKKAKLDGG
-1699 DTPSWTTK
+1699 DTPAWTTK

-1722 GTAKDTLPADARDRN
+1722 GTAKDTLPDNARDRN

-1762 MAQEIESGTLAKVET
+1762 MAQKLTENTQAKVET

-1790 FYQAMYAK
+1790 FYQAKYAT
-1798 KPGTSQKKYKKPDLY
+1798 KPGTNQRKYKKADLY
-1813 VWAMQNGYTAKQFN
+1813 AWAMQNGYTAKQFS
-1827 QLWNLFG
+1827 QLWKLFS
-1834 KTKK
+1834 

>member
-1 MAFTVQREQR
+1 MASDFLKQYAKSSREKIDREYGKKAYGGSKYKMDKVWGQT
-11 NHDFAQAGRRA
+11 AT
-22 RSMLEQDKK
+22 QD
-31 TIEAEEQRAK
+31 TAAK
-41 EYAQKPVTKP
+41 QKPVTKP

-71 SAFGDAGYSADT
+71 NAFGDAGYSADT
-83 TTPLAMTNQAITDD
+83 TTPLALTNQAISDD

-115 VKSAAKSAESA
+115 AKSAYEGAKSA

-152 VSQEDKDKA
+152 VPQEDKDKA
-161 DAARKRNQES
+161 EAARKRNQES

-214 ADMALNALLPGAGL
+214 ADMALNALLPGVGL

-295 TDAGRSVLRALTNAV
+295 TDAGRSVVRALTNAV

-323 PAIRTIYDKGAAVKS
+323 PAIRAIYDKGAAAKS

-357 MIGAALSTFGTAAG
+357 MIGAVLSTFGTAAG
-371 IVKGIDAQKN
+371 IAKGIDAQKN

-387 EPAANV
+387 EPAASV
-393 NAEASAKPADAETIA
+393 NAEASAKPAEAENIA
-408 AEAQADAAPVETAQD
+408 AEAQAEAAPVETAQVEDSQATVRTLLKKGIISNSEANRVLAD
-423 APAAQEENAA
+423 A
-433 PADIRETG
+433 G
-441 LETRI
+441 LRTEFERQT
-446 AGIKGNDTA
+446 
-455 SVGNASTAME
+455 
-465 NTLWMRRGTQSEPGW
+465 
-480 GETYGTAQ
+480 GETLTGTKADQRAQ
-488 EAFNEAMKR
+488 IKR
-497 IDSGLFSAM
+497 VALTQNITGETAKSEEQSQKTG
-506 EKAVNEAERGINA
+506 EIVNESAE
-519 KENLRL
+519 
-525 ISTMISAA
+525 
-533 EFVRHYDVS
+533 
-542 PAAAAT
+542 
-548 VIINSYHNDAL
+548 
-559 DSIRDRR
+559 
-566 GDLTDYALEQMRSID
+566 
-581 NAVESYGSNPVS
+581 NAVE
-593 ENDLSVAQNAEYP
+593 A
-606 GNAEDATGMREPAQN
+606 
-621 PTQERAT
+621 
-628 EAGQSTERDA
+628 
-638 NRQPQEY
+638 
-645 TPEDH
+645 
-650 IDNRSDEY
+650 
-658 IAKRSTKSFQYN
+658 
-670 HPELHEHFERVAE
+670 
-683 DLAPMIYGSMRSDR
+683 
-697 YKRGKGTI
+697 
-705 TNNSRVVQDVI
+705 
-716 DKTGLSRP
+716 
-724 EILRALD
+724 
-731 AIIKDNGAENYADA
+731 
-745 KRVEKA
+745 
-751 LDSLLVDGYTKP
+751 
-763 NGEYVAPDAAYME
+763 
-776 AKSQISGGT
+776 
-785 DPYSWEYYR
+785 
-794 DNDLSLLLGEI
+794 
-805 TEEESYNDWR
+805 
-815 AERDAREAAKAAQ
+815 
-828 EQSQNS
+828 QNS
-834 DNFADVQQRETE
+834 DNFADVQQREAE

-871 KTQARSL
+871 RTQTHSTDGVLTDDERAMQGLRP
-878 KNLFEKG
+878 E
-885 DREKLGLTEQDLS
+885 DRT
-898 HKVEHDAEAEAKA
+898 HKVNHDEEVNAKA

-925 LFGEKRDW
+925 LFGTKQDW
-933 DKTDTLLADKIMGA
+933 DDTDTVL
-947 ELDKAHKSGSMDDY
+947 AHKIIVKEVAKARESGSKDAY
-961 AEVARLVKRWYAQG
+961 AEVAKLMKEWDAHG
-975 TDVGQVM
+975 TEAGQAL
-982 QMRQVLS
+982 RQRRQFAS
-989 KSPKLMEA
+989 DPALMEA
-997 EAIELLMDE
+997 DAIQLLSDSE
-1006 KRTRKMSDEQ
+1006 RTRKMSDEQ

-1022 SVSQNAERLLSIEKG
+1022 SVSQNAEKLRSIEKG

-1046 KDMSMERRTNSLW
+1046 KGMSTERRTNGLW

-1076 LPDGESFL
+1076 LPGGEAFL
-1084 RDIAASQVRGIAYDY
+1084 RDVAASQVRGIAYDY
-1099 AKPSVLEQIKTYRY
+1099 AKPSTLEQIKAYRY

-1121 TPARNLI
+1121 TPGRNLV

-1147 DMLLSKC
+1147 DMLLSKY

-1161 VDMSYLSKAK
+1161 ADKSYFSKTK

-1177 ARLKSYIEM
+1177 ATLKSYIET
-1186 GLDASVSNARGKY
+1186 GLDASVSNAQGKY
-1199 GTGGSRSY
+1199 ETGGSRSF

-1245 RGIDELEAKG
+1245 RGIDALEAKG

-1266 EETARERTFQNDSKL
+1266 EEIARERTFQNEGKL
-1281 AQATGVVRRGLNV
+1281 AQATGVVRRALNV

-1301 GGRFGVGDL
+1301 GGSFGVGDL

-1336 GAEVVKVLHK
+1336 GAEVVKVLNK
-1346 AKAGTLTAAEQAK
+1346 AKAGTLTASEQAK
-1359 AVTDFGRAFN
+1359 AVTDFGRAYN

-1374 ALFAVLAGAGVMN
+1374 AVFAVLAGAGIMN

-1447 GALLADCYE
+1447 GALLADCYKDE
-1456 EDGKITFGDVTRENL
+1456 GLTFANVAGGNL
-1471 SSIYQSVMDLPAM
+1471 ESAFQSVMDLPAM

-1496 SKADNDGGKLADA
+1496 SKADTTGGKLADA
-1509 TLRYG
+1509 TFRYG
-1514 ASQVTSFIPNVVSG
+1514 ASQATSFVPNVVSG
-1528 VAQGIDG
+1528 VAQGVDG

-1544 TVWENSLNA
+1544 TVWENSLSA
-1553 MKSKIPWL
+1553 MKSKIPGL

-1598 YRTSAVNQELYRLDS
+1598 YRTSAVNQELYRLGE
-1613 LNIDVK
+1613 NIDIK
-1619 YPEKKTPSDVS
+1619 YPEKKAPNSGNRDGEKVS
-1630 RNGKKVT
+1630 
-1637 LNQDEKRQYQMAYGQ
+1637 LDQDERRQYQMAYGQ
-1652 TAYDNIQKVIQ
+1652 TAYDNIQKVIR

-1676 AAIQNLLKVA
+1676 AAIQNLLEVA
-1686 TAAGKKKAKLDGS
+1686 TSAGKKKAKLDGG
-1699 DTPSWTTK
+1699 DTPAWTTK
-1707 SSGSV
+1707 STGTIGE
-1712 ADNAVYRAKL
+1712 NAVYKAML
-1722 GTAKDTLPADARDRN
+1722 GTAKDALPEDKRT
-1737 GDVMQAIIKTVVG
+1737 KTGNVLQSVLKTAG
-1750 KRGGSDQLALNV
+1750 NKRGGDNLMLNI
-1762 MAQEIESGTLAKVET
+1762 MAQQLSEGTQDKFET

-1790 FYQAMYAK
+1790 FYQAKYAT
-1798 KPGTSQKKYKKPDLY
+1798 KPGTSQRKYKKADLY
-1813 VWAMQNGYTAKQFN
+1813 AWAMQNGYTAKQFN
-1827 QLWNLFG
+1827 QLWKLFS
-1834 KTKK
+1834 

>member
-1 MAFTVQREQR
+1 MASDFLKQYAKSSREKIDR
-11 NHDFAQAGRRA
+11 EYGKKAYGGSKYKMDKVWGPTAT
-22 RSMLEQDKK
+22 QD
-31 TIEAEEQRAK
+31 TAAK
-41 EYAQKPVTKP
+41 QKPVTKP

-71 SAFGDAGYSADT
+71 NAFGDAGYSADT
-83 TTPLAMTNQAITDD
+83 TTPLALTNQAISDD

-115 VKSAAKSAESA
+115 AKSAYEGAKSA

-152 VSQEDKDKA
+152 VPQEDKDKA
-161 DAARKRNQES
+161 EAARKRNQES

-214 ADMALNALLPGAGL
+214 ADMALNALLPGVGL

-295 TDAGRSVLRALTNAV
+295 TDAGRSVVRALTNAV

-316 AVADILN
+316 AVAGILN
-323 PAIRTIYDKGAAVKS
+323 PAIRAIYDKGAAAKS

-357 MIGAALSTFGTAAG
+357 MIGAVLSTFGTAAG
-371 IVKGIDAQKN
+371 IAKGIDAQKN

-387 EPAANV
+387 EPAASV
-393 NAEASAKPADAETIA
+393 NAEASAKPAEAENIA
-408 AEAQADAAPVETAQD
+408 AEAQAEAAPVETAQVEDSQATVRTLLKKGIISNSEANRVLAD
-423 APAAQEENAA
+423 A
-433 PADIRETG
+433 G
-441 LETRI
+441 LRTEFERQT
-446 AGIKGNDTA
+446 
-455 SVGNASTAME
+455 
-465 NTLWMRRGTQSEPGW
+465 
-480 GETYGTAQ
+480 GETLTGTKADQRAQ
-488 EAFNEAMKR
+488 IKR
-497 IDSGLFSAM
+497 VALTQNITGETAKSEEQSQKTG
-506 EKAVNEAERGINA
+506 EIVNESAE
-519 KENLRL
+519 
-525 ISTMISAA
+525 
-533 EFVRHYDVS
+533 
-542 PAAAAT
+542 
-548 VIINSYHNDAL
+548 
-559 DSIRDRR
+559 
-566 GDLTDYALEQMRSID
+566 
-581 NAVESYGSNPVS
+581 NAVE
-593 ENDLSVAQNAEYP
+593 A
-606 GNAEDATGMREPAQN
+606 
-621 PTQERAT
+621 
-628 EAGQSTERDA
+628 
-638 NRQPQEY
+638 
-645 TPEDH
+645 
-650 IDNRSDEY
+650 
-658 IAKRSTKSFQYN
+658 
-670 HPELHEHFERVAE
+670 
-683 DLAPMIYGSMRSDR
+683 
-697 YKRGKGTI
+697 
-705 TNNSRVVQDVI
+705 
-716 DKTGLSRP
+716 
-724 EILRALD
+724 
-731 AIIKDNGAENYADA
+731 
-745 KRVEKA
+745 
-751 LDSLLVDGYTKP
+751 
-763 NGEYVAPDAAYME
+763 
-776 AKSQISGGT
+776 
-785 DPYSWEYYR
+785 
-794 DNDLSLLLGEI
+794 
-805 TEEESYNDWR
+805 
-815 AERDAREAAKAAQ
+815 
-828 EQSQNS
+828 QNS
-834 DNFADVQQRETE
+834 DNFADVQQREAE

-871 KTQARSL
+871 RTQTHSTDGVLTDDERAMQGLRP
-878 KNLFEKG
+878 E
-885 DREKLGLTEQDLS
+885 DRT
-898 HKVEHDAEAEAKA
+898 HKVNHDEEVNAKA

-925 LFGEKRDW
+925 LFGTKQDW
-933 DKTDTLLADKIMGA
+933 DDTDTVL
-947 ELDKAHKSGSMDDY
+947 AHKIIVKEVAKARESGSKDAY
-961 AEVARLVKRWYAQG
+961 AEVAKLMKEWDAHG
-975 TDVGQVM
+975 TEAGQAL
-982 QMRQVLS
+982 RQRRQFAS
-989 KSPKLMEA
+989 DPALMEA
-997 EAIELLMDE
+997 DAIQLLSDSE
-1006 KRTRKMSDEQ
+1006 RTRKMSDEQ

-1022 SVSQNAERLLSIEKG
+1022 SVSQNAEKLRSIEKG

-1046 KDMSMERRTNSLW
+1046 KGMSTERRTNGLW

-1076 LPDGESFL
+1076 LPGGEAFL
-1084 RDIAASQVRGIAYDY
+1084 RDVAASQVRGIAYDY
-1099 AKPSVLEQIKTYRY
+1099 AKPSTLEQIKAYRY

-1121 TPARNLI
+1121 TPGRNLV

-1147 DMLLSKC
+1147 DMLLSKY

-1161 VDMSYLSKAK
+1161 ADKSYFSKTK

-1177 ARLKSYIEM
+1177 ATLKSYIET
-1186 GLDASVSNARGKY
+1186 GLDASVSNAQGKY
-1199 GTGGSRSY
+1199 ETGGSRSF

-1245 RGIDELEAKG
+1245 RGIDALEAKG

-1266 EETARERTFQNDSKL
+1266 EEIARERTFQNEGKL
-1281 AQATGVVRRGLNV
+1281 AQATGVVRRALNV

-1301 GGRFGVGDL
+1301 GGSFGVGDL

-1336 GAEVVKVLHK
+1336 GAEVVKVLNK
-1346 AKAGTLTAAEQAK
+1346 AKAGTLTASEQAK

-1374 ALFAVLAGAGVMN
+1374 AFFAVLAGAGIMN

-1447 GALLADCYE
+1447 GALLADCYKDE
-1456 EDGKITFGDVTRENL
+1456 GLTFANVAGGNL
-1471 SSIYQSVMDLPAM
+1471 ESAFQSVMDLPAM

-1496 SKADNDGGKLADA
+1496 SKADTTGGKLADA
-1509 TLRYG
+1509 TFRYG
-1514 ASQVTSFIPNVVSG
+1514 ASQATSFVPNVVSG
-1528 VAQGIDG
+1528 VAQGVDG

-1544 TVWENSLNA
+1544 TVWENSLSA
-1553 MKSKIPWL
+1553 MKSKIPGL

-1598 YRTSAVNQELYRLDS
+1598 YRTSAVNQELYRLGE
-1613 LNIDVK
+1613 NIDIK
-1619 YPEKKTPSDVS
+1619 YPEKKAPNSGNRDGEKVS
-1630 RNGKKVT
+1630 
-1637 LNQDEKRQYQMAYGQ
+1637 LDQDERRQYQMAYGQ
-1652 TAYDNIQKVIQ
+1652 TAYDNIQKVIR

-1676 AAIQNLLKVA
+1676 AAIQNLLEVA
-1686 TAAGKKKAKLDGS
+1686 TSAGKKKAKLDGG
-1699 DTPSWTTK
+1699 DTPAWTTK
-1707 SSGSV
+1707 STGTIGE
-1712 ADNAVYRAKL
+1712 NAVYKAML
-1722 GTAKDTLPADARDRN
+1722 GTAKDALPEDKRT
-1737 GDVMQAIIKTVVG
+1737 KTGNVLQSVLKTAG
-1750 KRGGSDQLALNV
+1750 NKRGGDNLMLNI
-1762 MAQEIESGTLAKVET
+1762 MAQQLSEGTQDKFET

-1790 FYQAMYAK
+1790 FYQAKYAT
-1798 KPGTSQKKYKKPDLY
+1798 KPGTSQRKYKKADLY
-1813 VWAMQNGYTAKQFN
+1813 AWAMQNGYTAKQFN
-1827 QLWNLFG
+1827 QLWKLFS
-1834 KTKK
+1834 

>member
-1 MAFTVQREQR
+1 MASDFLKQYAKSSREKIDR
-11 NHDFAQAGRRA
+11 EYGKKAYGGSKYKMDKVWGQAA
-22 RSMLEQDKK
+22 TQD
-31 TIEAEEQRAK
+31 TAAK
-41 EYAQKPVTKP
+41 QKPVTEP

-71 SAFGDAGYSADT
+71 NAFGDAGYSADT
-83 TTPLAMTNQAITDD
+83 TTPLALTNQAISDD

-110 AGGNI
+110 AGGN
-115 VKSAAKSAESA
+115 VAKSAVKSAESA

-152 VSQEDKDKA
+152 VPQEDKDKA
-161 DAARKRNQES
+161 EAARQRNQES
-171 IYAKADKAAA
+171 IYAKADKAAE

-295 TDAGRSVLRALTNAV
+295 TDAGRSVVRALTNAV

-323 PAIRTIYDKGAAVKS
+323 PAIRAIYDKGAAAKS

-357 MIGAALSTFGTAAG
+357 MIGAALSTFGTTAG
-371 IVKGIDAQKN
+371 IMKGVDAQKN

-393 NAEASAKPADAETIA
+393 NAEASAKPAEAENIA
-408 AEAQADAAPVETAQD
+408 AEAQAEAAPVETAQD
-423 APAAQEENAA
+423 APAAQEKPQENSTLRMVEEAA
-433 PADIRETG
+433 G
-441 LETRI
+441 L
-446 AGIKGNDTA
+446 
-455 SVGNASTAME
+455 
-465 NTLWMRRGTQSEPGW
+465 
-480 GETYGTAQ
+480 
-488 EAFNEAMKR
+488 
-497 IDSGLFSAM
+497 
-506 EKAVNEAERGINA
+506 
-519 KENLRL
+519 
-525 ISTMISAA
+525 
-533 EFVRHYDVS
+533 
-542 PAAAAT
+542 
-548 VIINSYHNDAL
+548 
-559 DSIRDRR
+559 
-566 GDLTDYALEQMRSID
+566 
-581 NAVESYGSNPVS
+581 
-593 ENDLSVAQNAEYP
+593 
-606 GNAEDATGMREPAQN
+606 REPAQS
-621 PTQERAT
+621 PARERAT
-628 EAGQSTERDA
+628 EAGRSEERDA

-650 IDNRSDEY
+650 IDNRTDEY
-658 IAKRSTKSFQYN
+658 VAKRSTKSFQYN

-683 DLAPMIYGSMRSDR
+683 DLTTIIYGSMQSDR
-697 YKRGKGTI
+697 HKRGKGTI
-705 TNNSRVVQDVI
+705 TNNSRVVQHVI
-716 DKTGLSRP
+716 DKTDLSRP

-731 AIIKDNGAENYADA
+731 AIIKDNGAENYANA

-763 NGEYVAPDAAYME
+763 NGEYAAPDAAYME

-794 DNDLSLLLGEI
+794 DNDLSLMLGEI
-805 TEEESYNDWR
+805 TEEEAYNNWR
-815 AERDAREAAKAAQ
+815 AQRDAREAAKAAQ
-828 EQSQNS
+828 EQSQKTGEIVNESAENAVEAQNS
-834 DNFADVQQRETE
+834 DNFADVQQREAE

-871 KTQARSL
+871 RTQTHSTDGVLTDDERAMQGLRP
-878 KNLFEKG
+878 E
-885 DREKLGLTEQDLS
+885 DRT
-898 HKVEHDAEAEAKA
+898 HKVNHDEEVNAKA

-925 LFGEKRDW
+925 LFGTKQDW
-933 DKTDTLLADKIMGA
+933 DDTDTVL
-947 ELDKAHKSGSMDDY
+947 AHKIIVKEVAKARESGSKDAY
-961 AEVARLVKRWYAQG
+961 AEVAKLMKEWDAHG
-975 TDVGQVM
+975 TEAGQAL
-982 QMRQVLS
+982 RQRRQFAS
-989 KSPKLMEA
+989 DPALMEA
-997 EAIELLMDE
+997 DAIQLLSDSE
-1006 KRTRKMSDEQ
+1006 RTRKMSDEQ

-1022 SVSQNAERLLSIEKG
+1022 SVSQNAEKLRSIEKG

-1046 KDMSMERRTNSLW
+1046 KGMSTERRTNGLW

-1076 LPDGESFL
+1076 LPGGEAFL
-1084 RDIAASQVRGIAYDY
+1084 RDVAASQVRGIAYDY
-1099 AKPSVLEQIKTYRY
+1099 AKPSTLEQIKAYRY

-1121 TPARNLI
+1121 TPGRNLV

-1147 DMLLSKC
+1147 DMLLSKY

-1161 VDMSYLSKAK
+1161 ADKSYFSKTK

-1177 ARLKSYIEM
+1177 ATLKSYIET
-1186 GLDASVSNARGKY
+1186 GLDASVSNAQGKY
-1199 GTGGSRSY
+1199 ETGGSRSF

-1245 RGIDELEAKG
+1245 RGIDALEAKG

-1266 EETARERTFQNDSKL
+1266 EEIARERTFQNEGKL
-1281 AQATGVVRRGLNV
+1281 AQATGVVRRALNV

-1301 GGRFGVGDL
+1301 GGSFGVGDL

-1336 GAEVVKVLHK
+1336 GAEVVKVLNK
-1346 AKAGTLTAAEQAK
+1346 AKAGTLTASEQAK

-1374 ALFAVLAGAGVMN
+1374 AFFAVLAGAGIMN

-1447 GALLADCYE
+1447 GALLADCYKDE
-1456 EDGKITFGDVTRENL
+1456 GLTFANVAGGNL
-1471 SSIYQSVMDLPAM
+1471 ESAFQSVMDLPAM

-1496 SKADNDGGKLADA
+1496 SKADTTGGKLADA
-1509 TLRYG
+1509 TFRYG
-1514 ASQVTSFIPNVVSG
+1514 ASQATSFVPNVVSG
-1528 VAQGIDG
+1528 VAQGVDG

-1544 TVWENSLNA
+1544 TVWENSLSA
-1553 MKSKIPWL
+1553 MKSKIPGL

-1598 YRTSAVNQELYRLDS
+1598 YRTSAVNQELYRLGE
-1613 LNIDVK
+1613 NIDIK
-1619 YPEKKTPSDVS
+1619 YPEKKAPNSGNRDGEKVS
-1630 RNGKKVT
+1630 
-1637 LNQDEKRQYQMAYGQ
+1637 LDQDERRQYQMAYGQ
-1652 TAYDNIQKVIQ
+1652 TAYDNIQKVIR

-1676 AAIQNLLKVA
+1676 AAIQNLLEVA
-1686 TAAGKKKAKLDGS
+1686 TSAGKKKAKLDGG
-1699 DTPSWTTK
+1699 DTPAWTTK
-1707 SSGSV
+1707 STGTIGE
-1712 ADNAVYRAKL
+1712 NAVYKAML
-1722 GTAKDTLPADARDRN
+1722 GTAKDALPEDKRT
-1737 GDVMQAIIKTVVG
+1737 KTGNVLQSVLKTAG
-1750 KRGGSDQLALNV
+1750 NKRGGDNLMLNI
-1762 MAQEIESGTLAKVET
+1762 MAQQLSEGTQDKFET

-1790 FYQAMYAK
+1790 FYQAKYAT
-1798 KPGTSQKKYKKPDLY
+1798 KPGTSQRKYKKADLY
-1813 VWAMQNGYTAKQFN
+1813 AWAMQNGYTAKQFN
-1827 QLWNLFG
+1827 QLWKLFS
-1834 KTKK
+1834 

>member
-1 MAFTVQREQR
+1 MASDFLKQYAKSSREKIDR
-11 NHDFAQAGRRA
+11 EYGKKAYGGSKYNMDKVWGQAA
-22 RSMLEQDKK
+22 TQD
-31 TIEAEEQRAK
+31 TAAK
-41 EYAQKPVTKP
+41 QKPVTKP

-71 SAFGDAGYSADT
+71 NAFGDAGYSADT
-83 TTPLAMTNQAITDD
+83 TTPLALTNQAITDD

-115 VKSAAKSAESA
+115 AKSAIKSAESA

-186 SEKAKDNLGGSK
+186 SEKAKENLGGSK

-284 VAEKLIGKLAK
+284 VAEKLIQKLAK
-295 TDAGRSVLRALTNAV
+295 TDTGRSIVRALTNAV

-323 PAIRTIYDKGAAVKS
+323 PAIRAIYDKGAAAKS
-338 SYTTAEGAKE
+338 NYTTAEGAKE

-371 IVKGIDAQKN
+371 IVKGVDAQKN
-381 AALRAG
+381 VAMRAG

-393 NAEASAKPADAETIA
+393 NAEASSKPAEAETIA
-408 AEAQADAAPVETAQD
+408 AEAQAEAAPVETAQD
-423 APAAQEENAA
+423 APAAQEKPPENSTLRMAEEAA
-433 PADIRETG
+433 G
-441 LETRI
+441 L
-446 AGIKGNDTA
+446 
-455 SVGNASTAME
+455 
-465 NTLWMRRGTQSEPGW
+465 
-480 GETYGTAQ
+480 
-488 EAFNEAMKR
+488 
-497 IDSGLFSAM
+497 
-506 EKAVNEAERGINA
+506 
-519 KENLRL
+519 
-525 ISTMISAA
+525 
-533 EFVRHYDVS
+533 
-542 PAAAAT
+542 
-548 VIINSYHNDAL
+548 
-559 DSIRDRR
+559 
-566 GDLTDYALEQMRSID
+566 
-581 NAVESYGSNPVS
+581 
-593 ENDLSVAQNAEYP
+593 
-606 GNAEDATGMREPAQN
+606 REPAQN
-621 PTQERAT
+621 PAQNPAQERAT
-628 EAGQSTERDA
+628 EAGQSAESDA

-683 DLAPMIYGSMRSDR
+683 DLAPMIYGSMQSDR

-731 AIIKDNGAENYADA
+731 AIIKDNGVENYADA

-794 DNDLSLLLGEI
+794 DNDLSLMLGEI

-834 DNFADVQQRETE
+834 GNFADVQQRETE

-871 KTQARSL
+871 RTQTRSTDGVL
-878 KNLFEKG
+878 TDDERAMEGLRPE
-885 DREKLGLTEQDLS
+885 DRT
-898 HKVEHDAEAEAKA
+898 HKVNHDEEVNAKA

-925 LFGEKRDW
+925 LFGEKQDW
-933 DKTDTLLADKIMGA
+933 DDTDTVL
-947 ELDKAHKSGSMDDY
+947 AHKIIVKEVAKARESGSKDAY
-961 AEVARLVKRWYAQG
+961 AEVAKLMKEWDAHG
-975 TDVGQVM
+975 TEAGQAL
-982 QMRQVLS
+982 RQRRQLAS
-989 KSPKLMEA
+989 DPALMEA
-997 EAIELLMDE
+997 DAIRLLNDSA
-1006 KRTRKMSDEQ
+1006 RTRKMSDEQ

-1022 SVSQNAERLLSIEKG
+1022 SVSQNAEKLRSIEKG
-1037 DVDGVVDLI
+1037 DVDGLVDLI
-1046 KDMSMERRTNSLW
+1046 KDMSTERRTNGLW

-1076 LPDGESFL
+1076 LPDGEAFL
-1084 RDIAASQVRGIAYDY
+1084 RDIAASQVLGIAYDY
-1099 AKPSVLEQIKTYRY
+1099 AKPSTLEQIKTYRY

-1121 TPARNLI
+1121 TAARNLV
-1128 GNMVYDPVEAVS
+1128 GNMVSDPSDAVS

-1147 DMLLSKC
+1147 DMLLSKY
-1154 TGTRSVA
+1154 TGTRSVP
-1161 VDMSYLSKAK
+1161 VDKSYFSKTK

-1177 ARLKSYIEM
+1177 AALKSYIEM
-1186 GLDASVSNARGKY
+1186 GLDASVSNAQGKY
-1199 GTGGSRSY
+1199 GTGGSRSF

-1245 RGIDELEAKG
+1245 RGIDALEAKG

-1266 EETARERTFQNDSKL
+1266 EEIARERTFQNDSKL
-1281 AQATGVVRRGLNV
+1281 ARATGIVRRGLNV
-1294 FSIKDKR
+1294 FSIKDKQ
-1301 GGRFGVGDL
+1301 GGSFGLGD
-1310 ILPFTNVPGNIA
+1310 IMLPFTNVPGNIA
-1322 SAAIQYSPAGFINA
+1322 SAAIQNSPAGFIKA
-1336 GAEVVKVLHK
+1336 GVEIVKVLNK
-1346 AKAGTLTAAEQAK
+1346 AKAGTLTADEQAK

-1447 GALLADCYE
+1447 GALLADCYK

-1496 SKADNDGGKLADA
+1496 SKADTTGGKLADA
-1509 TLRYG
+1509 TFRYG
-1514 ASQVTSFIPNVVSG
+1514 ASQATSFVPNIVSG
-1528 VAQGIDG
+1528 VAQGVDG

-1544 TVWENSLNA
+1544 TALENGLSA
-1553 MKSKIPWL
+1553 MKSKIPGL

-1598 YRTSAVNQELYRLDS
+1598 YRTSAVNQELYRLGE
-1613 LNIDVK
+1613 NIDIK
-1619 YPEKKTPSDVS
+1619 YPVKKAPNSGNRDGEKVS
-1630 RNGKKVT
+1630 
-1637 LNQDEKRQYQMAYGQ
+1637 LDQDERRQYQMAYGQ

-1676 AAIQNLLKVA
+1676 AAIQNLLEVA
-1686 TAAGKKKAKLDGS
+1686 TAAGKKKAKLDGGE
-1699 DTPSWTTK
+1699 TPAWTTK

-1762 MAQEIESGTLAKVET
+1762 MAQKLTENTQAKVET

-1790 FYQAMYAK
+1790 FYQAKYAT
-1798 KPGTSQKKYKKPDLY
+1798 KPGTSQRKYKKADLY
-1813 VWAMQNGYTAKQFN
+1813 AWAMQNGYTAKQFN
-1827 QLWNLFG
+1827 QLWNLFS
-1834 KTKK
+1834 

>member
-1 MAFTVQREQR
+1 MASDFLKQYAKSSREKIDREYGKKAYGGSKYKMDKVWGQT
-11 NHDFAQAGRRA
+11 AT
-22 RSMLEQDKK
+22 QD
-31 TIEAEEQRAK
+31 TAAK
-41 EYAQKPVTKP
+41 QKPVTKP

-71 SAFGDAGYSADT
+71 NAFGDAGYSADT
-83 TTPLAMTNQAITDD
+83 TTPLALTNQAISDD

-115 VKSAAKSAESA
+115 AKSAYEGAKSA

-152 VSQEDKDKA
+152 VPQEDKDKA
-161 DAARKRNQES
+161 EAARKRNQES

-214 ADMALNALLPGAGL
+214 ADMALNALLPGVGL

-295 TDAGRSVLRALTNAV
+295 TDAGRSVVRALTNAV

-323 PAIRTIYDKGAAVKS
+323 PAIRAIYDKGAAAKS

-357 MIGAALSTFGTAAG
+357 MIGAVLSTFGTAAG
-371 IVKGIDAQKN
+371 IAKGIDAQKN

-387 EPAANV
+387 EPAASV
-393 NAEASAKPADAETIA
+393 NAEASAKPAEAENIA
-408 AEAQADAAPVETAQD
+408 AEAQAEAAPVETAQVEDSQATVRTLLKKGIISNSEANRVLAD
-423 APAAQEENAA
+423 A
-433 PADIRETG
+433 G
-441 LETRI
+441 LRTEFERQT
-446 AGIKGNDTA
+446 
-455 SVGNASTAME
+455 
-465 NTLWMRRGTQSEPGW
+465 
-480 GETYGTAQ
+480 GETLTGTKADQRAQ
-488 EAFNEAMKR
+488 IKR
-497 IDSGLFSAM
+497 VALTQNITGETAKSEEQSQKTG
-506 EKAVNEAERGINA
+506 EIVNESAE
-519 KENLRL
+519 
-525 ISTMISAA
+525 
-533 EFVRHYDVS
+533 
-542 PAAAAT
+542 
-548 VIINSYHNDAL
+548 
-559 DSIRDRR
+559 
-566 GDLTDYALEQMRSID
+566 
-581 NAVESYGSNPVS
+581 NAVE
-593 ENDLSVAQNAEYP
+593 A
-606 GNAEDATGMREPAQN
+606 
-621 PTQERAT
+621 
-628 EAGQSTERDA
+628 
-638 NRQPQEY
+638 
-645 TPEDH
+645 
-650 IDNRSDEY
+650 
-658 IAKRSTKSFQYN
+658 
-670 HPELHEHFERVAE
+670 
-683 DLAPMIYGSMRSDR
+683 
-697 YKRGKGTI
+697 
-705 TNNSRVVQDVI
+705 
-716 DKTGLSRP
+716 
-724 EILRALD
+724 
-731 AIIKDNGAENYADA
+731 
-745 KRVEKA
+745 
-751 LDSLLVDGYTKP
+751 
-763 NGEYVAPDAAYME
+763 
-776 AKSQISGGT
+776 
-785 DPYSWEYYR
+785 
-794 DNDLSLLLGEI
+794 
-805 TEEESYNDWR
+805 
-815 AERDAREAAKAAQ
+815 
-828 EQSQNS
+828 QNS
-834 DNFADVQQRETE
+834 DNFADVQQREAE

-871 KTQARSL
+871 RTQTHSTDGVLTDDERAMQGLRP
-878 KNLFEKG
+878 E
-885 DREKLGLTEQDLS
+885 DRT
-898 HKVEHDAEAEAKA
+898 HKVNHDEEVNAKA

-925 LFGEKRDW
+925 LFGTKQDW
-933 DKTDTLLADKIMGA
+933 DDTDTVL
-947 ELDKAHKSGSMDDY
+947 AHKIIVKEVAKARESGSKDAY
-961 AEVARLVKRWYAQG
+961 AEVAKLMKEWDAHG
-975 TDVGQVM
+975 TEAGQAL
-982 QMRQVLS
+982 RQRRQFAS
-989 KSPKLMEA
+989 DPALMEA
-997 EAIELLMDE
+997 DAIQLLSDSE
-1006 KRTRKMSDEQ
+1006 RTRKMSDEQ

-1022 SVSQNAERLLSIEKG
+1022 SVSQNAEKLRSIEKG

-1046 KDMSMERRTNSLW
+1046 KGMSTERRTNGLW

-1076 LPDGESFL
+1076 LPGGEAFL
-1084 RDIAASQVRGIAYDY
+1084 RDVAASQVRGIAYDY
-1099 AKPSVLEQIKTYRY
+1099 AKPSTLEQIKAYRY

-1121 TPARNLI
+1121 TPGRNLV

-1147 DMLLSKC
+1147 DMLLSKY

-1161 VDMSYLSKAK
+1161 ADKSYFSKTK

-1177 ARLKSYIEM
+1177 ATLKSYIET
-1186 GLDASVSNARGKY
+1186 GLDASVSNAQGKY
-1199 GTGGSRSY
+1199 ETGGSRSF

-1245 RGIDELEAKG
+1245 RGIDALEAKG

-1266 EETARERTFQNDSKL
+1266 EEIARERTFQNEGKL
-1281 AQATGVVRRGLNV
+1281 AQATGVVRRALNV

-1301 GGRFGVGDL
+1301 GGSFGVGDL

-1336 GAEVVKVLHK
+1336 GAEVVKVLNK
-1346 AKAGTLTAAEQAK
+1346 AKAGTLTASEQAK

-1374 ALFAVLAGAGVMN
+1374 AFFAVLAGAGIMN

-1447 GALLADCYE
+1447 GALLADCYKDE
-1456 EDGKITFGDVTRENL
+1456 GLTFANVAGGNL
-1471 SSIYQSVMDLPAM
+1471 ESAFQSVMDLPAM

-1496 SKADNDGGKLADA
+1496 SKADTTGGKLADA
-1509 TLRYG
+1509 TFRYG
-1514 ASQVTSFIPNVVSG
+1514 ASQATSFVPNVVSD
-1528 VAQGIDG
+1528 VAQGVDG

-1544 TVWENSLNA
+1544 TVWENSLSA
-1553 MKSKIPWL
+1553 MKSKIPGL

-1598 YRTSAVNQELYRLDS
+1598 YRTSAVNQELYRLGE
-1613 LNIDVK
+1613 NIDIK
-1619 YPEKKTPSDVS
+1619 YPEKKAPNSGNRDGEKVS
-1630 RNGKKVT
+1630 
-1637 LNQDEKRQYQMAYGQ
+1637 LDQDERRQYQMAYGQ
-1652 TAYDNIQKVIQ
+1652 TAYDNIQKVIR

-1676 AAIQNLLKVA
+1676 AAIQNLLEVA
-1686 TAAGKKKAKLDGS
+1686 TSAGKKKAKLDGG
-1699 DTPSWTTK
+1699 DTPAWTTK
-1707 SSGSV
+1707 STGTIGE
-1712 ADNAVYRAKL
+1712 NAVYKAML
-1722 GTAKDTLPADARDRN
+1722 GTAKDALPEDKRT
-1737 GDVMQAIIKTVVG
+1737 KTGNVLQSVLKTAG
-1750 KRGGSDQLALNV
+1750 NKRGGDNLMLNI
-1762 MAQEIESGTLAKVET
+1762 MAQQLSEGTQDKFET

-1790 FYQAMYAK
+1790 FYQAKYAT
-1798 KPGTSQKKYKKPDLY
+1798 KPGTSQRKYKKADLY
-1813 VWAMQNGYTAKQFN
+1813 AWAMQNGYTAKQFN
-1827 QLWNLFG
+1827 QLWKLFS
-1834 KTKK
+1834 

>member
-1 MAFTVQREQR
+1 MASDFLKQYAKSSREKIDKEFGKKAYGGSEYDMSKVWGQPT
-11 NHDFAQAGRRA
+11 QATQA
-22 RSMLEQDKK
+22 ANTTQN
-31 TIEAEEQRAK
+31 T
-41 EYAQKPVTKP
+41 QKPIT
-51 ISEPVPQ
+51 EPVPQ

-71 SAFGDAGYSADT
+71 NAFGDAGYSADT
-83 TTPLAMTNQAITDD
+83 TTPLALTNQAITDD

-115 VKSAAKSAESA
+115 AKSAYEGAKSA

-152 VSQEDKDKA
+152 VPQEDKDKA
-161 DAARKRNQES
+161 ETARKRNQES

-295 TDAGRSVLRALTNAV
+295 TDAGRSVVRALTNAV

-323 PAIRTIYDKGAAVKS
+323 PAIRAIYDKGAAAKS

-357 MIGAALSTFGTAAG
+357 MIGAALSTFGTTAG
-371 IVKGIDAQKN
+371 IMKGMDAQKN

-408 AEAQADAAPVETAQD
+408 AEAQAEAAPVETAQD
-423 APAAQEENAA
+423 APAAQEKPQENSTLRMVEEAA
-433 PADIRETG
+433 G
-441 LETRI
+441 L
-446 AGIKGNDTA
+446 
-455 SVGNASTAME
+455 
-465 NTLWMRRGTQSEPGW
+465 
-480 GETYGTAQ
+480 
-488 EAFNEAMKR
+488 
-497 IDSGLFSAM
+497 
-506 EKAVNEAERGINA
+506 
-519 KENLRL
+519 
-525 ISTMISAA
+525 
-533 EFVRHYDVS
+533 
-542 PAAAAT
+542 
-548 VIINSYHNDAL
+548 
-559 DSIRDRR
+559 
-566 GDLTDYALEQMRSID
+566 
-581 NAVESYGSNPVS
+581 
-593 ENDLSVAQNAEYP
+593 
-606 GNAEDATGMREPAQN
+606 REPAQS
-621 PTQERAT
+621 PEQERAT
-628 EAGQSTERDA
+628 EAWQSAERDA

-683 DLAPMIYGSMRSDR
+683 DLTPMIYGSMQSDR

-705 TNNSRVVQDVI
+705 TNNPRVVQDVI

-731 AIIKDNGAENYADA
+731 AIIKDNGTENYADA

-794 DNDLSLLLGEI
+794 DNDLSLMLGEI
-805 TEEESYNDWR
+805 TEEEAYNDWR

-834 DNFADVQQRETE
+834 DNFADVQQREAE

-871 KTQARSL
+871 RTQTRSTDGVL
-878 KNLFEKG
+878 TDGERAMEGLRPE
-885 DREKLGLTEQDLS
+885 DRT
-898 HKVEHDAEAEAKA
+898 HKVNHDEEVNAKA

-925 LFGEKRDW
+925 LFGEKQDW
-933 DKTDTLLADKIMGA
+933 DDTDTVL
-947 ELDKAHKSGSMDDY
+947 AHKIIVKEVAKARESGSKDAY
-961 AEVARLVKRWYAQG
+961 AEVAKLMKEWDAHG
-975 TDVGQVM
+975 TEAGQAL
-982 QMRQVLS
+982 RQRRQLAS
-989 KSPKLMEA
+989 DPALMEA
-997 EAIELLMDE
+997 DAIQLLNDSE
-1006 KRTRKMSDEQ
+1006 RTRKMSDEQ

-1022 SVSQNAERLLSIEKG
+1022 SVSQNAERLRSIEKG

-1046 KDMSMERRTNSLW
+1046 KDMSTERRTNGLW

-1076 LPDGESFL
+1076 LPGGEAFL

-1099 AKPSVLEQIKTYRY
+1099 AKPSTLEQIKTYRY

-1121 TPARNLI
+1121 TAARNLV

-1147 DMLLSKC
+1147 DMLLSKY

-1161 VDMSYLSKAK
+1161 ANKSYFSKAK

-1177 ARLKSYIEM
+1177 AALKSYIET
-1186 GLDASVSNARGKY
+1186 GLDASVSNAQGKY
-1199 GTGGSRSY
+1199 ETGGSRSF
-1207 KMTGNFLERFLSTWE
+1207 KMVGNFLERFLSTWE

-1245 RGIDELEAKG
+1245 RGIDALEAKG

-1266 EETARERTFQNDSKL
+1266 EETARERTFQNEGKL
-1281 AQATGVVRRGLNV
+1281 AQATSAVRRALNV

-1301 GGRFGVGDL
+1301 GGSFGVGDL

-1336 GAEVVKVLHK
+1336 GAEVVKVLNK
-1346 AKAGTLTAAEQAK
+1346 AKAGTLTASEQAK

-1374 ALFAVLAGAGVMN
+1374 AFFAVLAGAGIMN

-1447 GALLADCYE
+1447 GALLADCYKDE
-1456 EDGKITFGDVTRENL
+1456 GLTFANVAGGNL
-1471 SSIYQSVMDLPAM
+1471 ESAFQSVMDLPAM

-1496 SKADNDGGKLADA
+1496 SKADTTGGKLADA
-1509 TLRYG
+1509 TFRYG
-1514 ASQVTSFIPNVVSG
+1514 ASQATSFVPNVVSG
-1528 VAQGIDG
+1528 VAQGVDG

-1553 MKSKIPWL
+1553 MKSKIPGL

-1598 YRTSAVNQELYRLDS
+1598 YRTSAVNQELYRLGE
-1613 LNIDVK
+1613 NIDIK
-1619 YPEKKTPSDVS
+1619 YPEKKAPNSGNRDGEKVS
-1630 RNGKKVT
+1630 
-1637 LNQDEKRQYQMAYGQ
+1637 LDQDERRQYQMAYGQ
-1652 TAYDNIQKVIQ
+1652 TAYDNIQKVIR

-1676 AAIQNLLKVA
+1676 AAIQNLLEVA
-1686 TAAGKKKAKLDGS
+1686 TSAGKKKAKLDGG
-1699 DTPSWTTK
+1699 DTPAWTTK

-1722 GTAKDTLPADARDRN
+1722 GTAKDTLPDNARDRN

-1762 MAQEIESGTLAKVET
+1762 MAQKLTENTQAKVET
-1777 AYNGGY
+1777 AYDGGY
-1783 ELKQIVD
+1783 SLQQIAD
-1790 FYQAMYAK
+1790 FYQAKTAK
-1798 KPGTSQKKYKKPDLY
+1798 TEDGKNKYKKADLQA
-1813 VWAMQNGYTAKQFN
+1813 WALQNGYTAAQFN
-1827 QLWNLFG
+1827 QLWKLFG
-1834 KTKK
+1834 

>member
-1 MAFTVQREQR
+1 MASDFLKQYAKSSREKIDR
-11 NHDFAQAGRRA
+11 EYGKKAYGGSKYKMDKAWGQAA
-22 RSMLEQDKK
+22 TQD
-31 TIEAEEQRAK
+31 TAAK
-41 EYAQKPVTKP
+41 QKPVTEP

-58 KKKENISFWEKLL
+58 KKKENISFWERLL
-71 SAFGDAGYSADT
+71 NAFGDAGYSADT
-83 TTPLAMTNQAITDD
+83 TTPLALTNQAITDD

-115 VKSAAKSAESA
+115 VKSAVKSAESA

-152 VSQEDKDKA
+152 VSQDDKDKA
-161 DAARKRNQES
+161 EAARKRNQES

-209 GLQLG
+209 ALHLG

-272 VGKLFGGGAADD
+272 FGKLFGGGAADD

-295 TDAGRSVLRALTNAV
+295 TDVGRSVVRALTNAI

-316 AVADILN
+316 VLADILN
-323 PAIRTIYDKGAAVKS
+323 PAIRAIYDKGAAAKS

-357 MIGAALSTFGTAAG
+357 MIGAALSTFGTTAG

-393 NAEASAKPADAETIA
+393 NAEASAKPAEAENIV
-408 AEAQADAAPVETAQD
+408 AEARAEAAPVETAQ
-423 APAAQEENAA
+423 AEGSQATVRA
-433 PADIRETG
+433 
-441 LETRI
+441 LLKK
-446 AGIKGNDTA
+446 GIISN
-455 SVGNASTAME
+455 S
-465 NTLWMRRGTQSEPGW
+465 
-480 GETYGTAQ
+480 
-488 EAFNEAMKR
+488 
-497 IDSGLFSAM
+497 
-506 EKAVNEAERGINA
+506 EAERIIKDAG
-519 KENLRL
+519 LR
-525 ISTMISAA
+525 A
-533 EFVRHYDVS
+533 EFERQTGETLTGTKSEQRAQIKRV
-542 PAAAAT
+542 
-548 VIINSYHNDAL
+548 AL
-559 DSIRDRR
+559 TQNITGETAKSE
-566 GDLTDYALEQMRSID
+566 EQSQKTGEIVNESAE
-581 NAVESYGSNPVS
+581 NAVE
-593 ENDLSVAQNAEYP
+593 AQNS
-606 GNAEDATGMREPAQN
+606 GN
-621 PTQERAT
+621 
-628 EAGQSTERDA
+628 
-638 NRQPQEY
+638 
-645 TPEDH
+645 
-650 IDNRSDEY
+650 
-658 IAKRSTKSFQYN
+658 
-670 HPELHEHFERVAE
+670 
-683 DLAPMIYGSMRSDR
+683 
-697 YKRGKGTI
+697 
-705 TNNSRVVQDVI
+705 
-716 DKTGLSRP
+716 LS
-724 EILRALD
+724 
-731 AIIKDNGAENYADA
+731 
-745 KRVEKA
+745 
-751 LDSLLVDGYTKP
+751 
-763 NGEYVAPDAAYME
+763 
-776 AKSQISGGT
+776 
-785 DPYSWEYYR
+785 
-794 DNDLSLLLGEI
+794 
-805 TEEESYNDWR
+805 
-815 AERDAREAAKAAQ
+815 
-828 EQSQNS
+828 
-834 DNFADVQQRETE
+834 DVQQRETE
-846 TDAGQR
+846 TDAGKR
-852 GTLPE
+852 GTMPE

-871 KTQARSL
+871 RTQARSL

-885 DREKLGLTEQDLS
+885 DRKNLGLTEQDLS

-997 EAIELLMDE
+997 AAIELLMDE

-1022 SVSQNAERLLSIEKG
+1022 SVRQNAEKLRSIEKG

-1046 KDMSMERRTNSLW
+1046 KDMSTERRTNGLW

-1076 LPDGESFL
+1076 LPDGEAFL

-1099 AKPSVLEQIKTYRY
+1099 AKPSTLEQIKAYRY

-1121 TPARNLI
+1121 TPGRNLT

-1147 DMLLSKC
+1147 DMLLSKY
-1154 TGTRSVA
+1154 TGTRSVP
-1161 VDMSYLSKAK
+1161 VDKSYFSKTK

-1177 ARLKSYIEM
+1177 AALKSYIEM

-1199 GTGGSRSY
+1199 GTGGSRSF

-1222 KYSNYAMVTTDQMQ
+1222 KYSNYAMVTSDQMQ

-1245 RGIDELEAKG
+1245 RGIDAMEAKG

-1266 EETARERTFQNDSKL
+1266 EEIARERTFQNDSKL
-1281 AQATGVVRRGLNV
+1281 AQATGILRRGLNV
-1294 FSIKDKR
+1294 FSIKDKQ
-1301 GGRFGVGDL
+1301 GGRFGLGD
-1310 ILPFTNVPGNIA
+1310 IMQPFTNVPGNIA
-1322 SAAIQYSPAGFINA
+1322 SAAIQYSPAGFIKA
-1336 GAEVVKVLHK
+1336 GAEVVKVLNK

-1411 LSALNRWIAG
+1411 ISALNRLISG

-1432 VSIGFLDP
+1432 VSIGFIAP
-1440 INAQMTY
+1440 INAQMIY
-1447 GALLADCYE
+1447 GALLADCYK

-1496 SKADNDGGKLADA
+1496 SKADTTGGKLADA

-1514 ASQVTSFIPNVVSG
+1514 ASQATSFIPNIVSG
-1528 VAQGIDG
+1528 IGQGVDG
-1535 TVRDTYNGD
+1535 KVRDTYNGD
-1544 TVWENSLNA
+1544 TTGENAWRAVKN
-1553 MKSKIPWL
+1553 KTIFL
-1561 RETLPA
+1561 RQTNPV
-1567 ALDNWGQEK
+1567 ALDSWGNEK
-1576 KYTGTAAE
+1576 NYGDSAVM

-1598 YRTSAVNQELYRLDS
+1598 YRTSAVNQELYRLES
-1613 LNIDVK
+1613 MNIDVK
-1619 YPEKKTPSDVS
+1619 YPVKKAPNSGNRDGEKVS
-1630 RNGKKVT
+1630 
-1637 LNQDEKRQYQMAYGQ
+1637 LDQDERRQYQMAYGQ

-1676 AAIQNLLKVA
+1676 AAIQNLLEVA
-1686 TAAGKKKAKLDGS
+1686 TAAGKKKAKLDGGE
-1699 DTPSWTTK
+1699 TPAWTTK
-1707 SSGSV
+1707 SDGSV

-1722 GTAKDTLPADARDRN
+1722 GTAKDTLPSDARDRN

-1762 MAQEIESGTLAKVET
+1762 MAQKLTENTQAKVET

-1790 FYQAMYAK
+1790 FYQAKYAT
-1798 KPGTSQKKYKKPDLY
+1798 KPGTSQRKYKKADLY
-1813 VWAMQNGYTAKQFN
+1813 AWAMQNGYTAKQFN
-1827 QLWNLFG
+1827 QLWNLF
-1834 KTKK
+1834 K

>member
-1 MAFTVQREQR
+1 MASEFLKQYAKSSREKIDR
-11 NHDFAQAGRRA
+11 EYGKKAYGG
-22 RSMLEQDKK
+22 SKYKMDKVWGQ
-31 TIEAEEQRAK
+31 TATQETAAK
-41 EYAQKPVTKP
+41 QKPVTEP

-71 SAFGDAGYSADT
+71 NAFGDAGYSADT
-83 TTPLAMTNQAITDD
+83 TTPLALTNQAISDD
-97 YRKSNMQESKTAE
+97 YRESNMQESKTAE
-110 AGGNI
+110 TGGNI
-115 VKSAAKSAESA
+115 AKSAVKSAESA

-152 VSQEDKDKA
+152 VPQEDKDKA
-161 DAARKRNQES
+161 EAARKRNQES

-284 VAEKLIGKLAK
+284 VAEKLVGKLAK
-295 TDAGRSVLRALTNAV
+295 TDAGRSVVRALTNAV

-323 PAIRTIYDKGAAVKS
+323 PAIRAIYDKGAAAKS

-371 IVKGIDAQKN
+371 IAKGIDAQKN

-393 NAEASAKPADAETIA
+393 NAEASAKPAEAENIA
-408 AEAQADAAPVETAQD
+408 AEAQAEAAPVETAQD
-423 APAAQEENAA
+423 APAAQEKPQENSTLRMVEEAA
-433 PADIRETG
+433 G
-441 LETRI
+441 L
-446 AGIKGNDTA
+446 
-455 SVGNASTAME
+455 
-465 NTLWMRRGTQSEPGW
+465 
-480 GETYGTAQ
+480 
-488 EAFNEAMKR
+488 
-497 IDSGLFSAM
+497 
-506 EKAVNEAERGINA
+506 
-519 KENLRL
+519 
-525 ISTMISAA
+525 
-533 EFVRHYDVS
+533 
-542 PAAAAT
+542 
-548 VIINSYHNDAL
+548 
-559 DSIRDRR
+559 
-566 GDLTDYALEQMRSID
+566 
-581 NAVESYGSNPVS
+581 
-593 ENDLSVAQNAEYP
+593 
-606 GNAEDATGMREPAQN
+606 REPAQS
-621 PTQERAT
+621 PARERAT
-628 EAGQSTERDA
+628 EAGRSEERDA

-650 IDNRSDEY
+650 IDNRTDEY
-658 IAKRSTKSFQYN
+658 VAKRSTKSFQYN
-670 HPELHEHFERVAE
+670 RPELHEHFERVAE
-683 DLAPMIYGSMRSDR
+683 DLTTMIYGSMQSDR
-697 YKRGKGTI
+697 HKRGEGTI
-705 TNNSRVVQDVI
+705 TNNSRVVQHVI
-716 DKTGLSRP
+716 DKTDLSRP

-731 AIIKDNGAENYADA
+731 AIIKDNGAENYANA

-763 NGEYVAPDAAYME
+763 NGEYAAPDAAYME

-785 DPYSWEYYR
+785 DPYSREYYR
-794 DNDLSLLLGEI
+794 DNDLSLMLGEI
-805 TEEESYNDWR
+805 TEEEAYNDWR
-815 AERDAREAAKAAQ
+815 AQHDAREAAKAAQ
-828 EQSQNS
+828 EQSQKTGEIVNESAENAVESQNS

-857 GQGAKSAEFGYDEA
+857 GQGAKSAEFGYAEAQTQTRSTDGVLTDDEHA
-871 KTQARSL
+871 MEGLRP
-878 KNLFEKG
+878 E
-885 DREKLGLTEQDLS
+885 DRT
-898 HKVEHDAEAEAKA
+898 HKVNHDEEVNAKA

-925 LFGEKRDW
+925 LFGEKQDW
-933 DKTDTLLADKIMGA
+933 NDTDTVL
-947 ELDKAHKSGSMDDY
+947 AHKIIVKEVAKARESGSKDAY
-961 AEVARLVKRWYAQG
+961 AEVAKLMKEWDAHG
-975 TDVGQVM
+975 TEAGQAL
-982 QMRQVLS
+982 RQRRQLAS
-989 KSPKLMEA
+989 DPALMEA
-997 EAIELLMDE
+997 DAIQLLNDSE
-1006 KRTRKMSDEQ
+1006 RTRKMSDEQ

-1022 SVSQNAERLLSIEKG
+1022 SVSQNAEKLRSIEKG

-1046 KDMSMERRTNSLW
+1046 KDMSTERRTNGLW

-1076 LPDGESFL
+1076 LPGGEAFL
-1084 RDIAASQVRGIAYDY
+1084 RDVAASQVRGIAYDY
-1099 AKPSVLEQIKTYRY
+1099 AKPSTLEQIKTYRY

-1121 TPARNLI
+1121 TAARNLV

-1147 DMLLSKC
+1147 DMLLSKY

-1161 VDMSYLSKAK
+1161 ADKSYLSKAK

-1177 ARLKSYIEM
+1177 ATLKSYIET
-1186 GLDASVSNARGKY
+1186 GLDASVSNAQGKY
-1199 GTGGSRSY
+1199 ETGGSRSF

-1222 KYSNYAMVTTDQMQ
+1222 KYSNYAMVTSDQMQ

-1245 RGIDELEAKG
+1245 RGIDALEAKG

-1266 EETARERTFQNDSKL
+1266 EETARERTFQNEGKL
-1281 AQATGVVRRGLNV
+1281 AQATGVVRRALNV

-1301 GGRFGVGDL
+1301 GGSFGVGDL

-1336 GAEVVKVLHK
+1336 GAEVVKVLNK
-1346 AKAGTLTAAEQAK
+1346 AKAGTLTASEQAK

-1374 ALFAVLAGAGVMN
+1374 AFFAVLAGAGIMN

-1447 GALLADCYE
+1447 GALLADCYKDE
-1456 EDGKITFGDVTRENL
+1456 GLTFANVAGGNL
-1471 SSIYQSVMDLPAM
+1471 ESAFQSVMDLPAM

-1496 SKADNDGGKLADA
+1496 SKADTTGGKLADA
-1509 TLRYG
+1509 TFRYG
-1514 ASQVTSFIPNVVSG
+1514 ASQATSFVPNVVSG
-1528 VAQGIDG
+1528 VAQGVDG

-1544 TVWENSLNA
+1544 TVWENSLSA
-1553 MKSKIPWL
+1553 MKSKIPGL

-1598 YRTSAVNQELYRLDS
+1598 YRTSAVNQELYRLGE
-1613 LNIDVK
+1613 NIDIK
-1619 YPEKKTPSDVS
+1619 YPEKKAPNSGNRDGEKVS
-1630 RNGKKVT
+1630 
-1637 LNQDEKRQYQMAYGQ
+1637 LDQDERRQYQMAYGQ
-1652 TAYDNIQKVIQ
+1652 TAYDNIQKVIR

-1676 AAIQNLLKVA
+1676 AAIQNLLEVA
-1686 TAAGKKKAKLDGS
+1686 TSAGKKKAKLDGG
-1699 DTPSWTTK
+1699 DTPAWTTK
-1707 SSGSV
+1707 STGTIGE
-1712 ADNAVYRAKL
+1712 NAVYKAML
-1722 GTAKDTLPADARDRN
+1722 GTAKDALPEDKRT
-1737 GDVMQAIIKTVVG
+1737 KTGNVLQSVLKTAG
-1750 KRGGSDQLALNV
+1750 NKRGGDNLMLNI
-1762 MAQEIESGTLAKVET
+1762 MAQQLSEGTQDKFET

-1790 FYQAMYAK
+1790 FYQEKYAT
-1798 KPGTSQKKYKKPDLY
+1798 KPGTSQRKYKKADLY
-1813 VWAMQNGYTAKQFN
+1813 ALAMQNGYTAKQFN
-1827 QLWNLFG
+1827 QLWKLFS
-1834 KTKK
+1834 

>member
-1 MAFTVQREQR
+1 MASDFLKQYAKSSREKIDR
-11 NHDFAQAGRRA
+11 EYGKKAYGGSKYKMDKVWGPTAT
-22 RSMLEQDKK
+22 QD
-31 TIEAEEQRAK
+31 TAAK
-41 EYAQKPVTKP
+41 QKPVTKP

-71 SAFGDAGYSADT
+71 NAFGDAGYSADT
-83 TTPLAMTNQAITDD
+83 TTPLALTNQAISDD

-115 VKSAAKSAESA
+115 AKSAYEGAKSA

-152 VSQEDKDKA
+152 VPQEDKDKA
-161 DAARKRNQES
+161 EAARKRNQES

-214 ADMALNALLPGAGL
+214 ADMALNALLPGVGL

-295 TDAGRSVLRALTNAV
+295 TDAGRSVVRALTNAV

-316 AVADILN
+316 AVAGILN
-323 PAIRTIYDKGAAVKS
+323 PAIRAIYDKGAAAKS

-357 MIGAALSTFGTAAG
+357 MIGAVLSTFGTAAG
-371 IVKGIDAQKN
+371 IAKGIDAQKN

-387 EPAANV
+387 EPAASV
-393 NAEASAKPADAETIA
+393 NAEASAKPAEAENIA
-408 AEAQADAAPVETAQD
+408 AEAQAEAAPVETAQVEDSQATVRTLLKKGIISNSEANRVLAD
-423 APAAQEENAA
+423 A
-433 PADIRETG
+433 G
-441 LETRI
+441 LRTEFERQT
-446 AGIKGNDTA
+446 
-455 SVGNASTAME
+455 
-465 NTLWMRRGTQSEPGW
+465 
-480 GETYGTAQ
+480 GETLTGTKADQRAQ
-488 EAFNEAMKR
+488 IKR
-497 IDSGLFSAM
+497 VALTQNITGETAKSEEQSQKTG
-506 EKAVNEAERGINA
+506 EIVNESAE
-519 KENLRL
+519 
-525 ISTMISAA
+525 
-533 EFVRHYDVS
+533 
-542 PAAAAT
+542 
-548 VIINSYHNDAL
+548 
-559 DSIRDRR
+559 
-566 GDLTDYALEQMRSID
+566 
-581 NAVESYGSNPVS
+581 NAVE
-593 ENDLSVAQNAEYP
+593 A
-606 GNAEDATGMREPAQN
+606 
-621 PTQERAT
+621 
-628 EAGQSTERDA
+628 
-638 NRQPQEY
+638 
-645 TPEDH
+645 
-650 IDNRSDEY
+650 
-658 IAKRSTKSFQYN
+658 
-670 HPELHEHFERVAE
+670 
-683 DLAPMIYGSMRSDR
+683 
-697 YKRGKGTI
+697 
-705 TNNSRVVQDVI
+705 
-716 DKTGLSRP
+716 
-724 EILRALD
+724 
-731 AIIKDNGAENYADA
+731 
-745 KRVEKA
+745 
-751 LDSLLVDGYTKP
+751 
-763 NGEYVAPDAAYME
+763 
-776 AKSQISGGT
+776 
-785 DPYSWEYYR
+785 
-794 DNDLSLLLGEI
+794 
-805 TEEESYNDWR
+805 
-815 AERDAREAAKAAQ
+815 
-828 EQSQNS
+828 QNS
-834 DNFADVQQRETE
+834 DNFADVQQREAE

-871 KTQARSL
+871 RTQTHSTDGVLTDDERAMQGLRP
-878 KNLFEKG
+878 E
-885 DREKLGLTEQDLS
+885 DRT
-898 HKVEHDAEAEAKA
+898 HKVNHDEEVNAKA

-925 LFGEKRDW
+925 LFGTKQDW
-933 DKTDTLLADKIMGA
+933 DDTDTVL
-947 ELDKAHKSGSMDDY
+947 AHKIIVKEVAKARESGSKDAY
-961 AEVARLVKRWYAQG
+961 AEVAKLMKEWDAHG
-975 TDVGQVM
+975 TEAGQAL
-982 QMRQVLS
+982 RQRRQFAS
-989 KSPKLMEA
+989 DPALMEA
-997 EAIELLMDE
+997 DAIQLLSDSE
-1006 KRTRKMSDEQ
+1006 RTRKMSDEQ

-1022 SVSQNAERLLSIEKG
+1022 SVSQNAEKLRSIEKG

-1046 KDMSMERRTNSLW
+1046 KGMSTERRTNGLW

-1076 LPDGESFL
+1076 LPGGEAFL
-1084 RDIAASQVRGIAYDY
+1084 RDVAASQVRGIAYDY
-1099 AKPSVLEQIKTYRY
+1099 AKPSTLEQIKAYRY

-1121 TPARNLI
+1121 TPGRNLV

-1147 DMLLSKC
+1147 DMLLSKY

-1161 VDMSYLSKAK
+1161 ADKSYFSKTK

-1177 ARLKSYIEM
+1177 ATLKSYIET
-1186 GLDASVSNARGKY
+1186 GLDASVSNAQGKY
-1199 GTGGSRSY
+1199 ETGGSRSF

-1245 RGIDELEAKG
+1245 RGIDALEAKG

-1266 EETARERTFQNDSKL
+1266 EEIARERTFQNEGKL
-1281 AQATGVVRRGLNV
+1281 AQATGVVRRALNV

-1301 GGRFGVGDL
+1301 GGSFGVGDL

-1336 GAEVVKVLHK
+1336 GAEVVKVLNK
-1346 AKAGTLTAAEQAK
+1346 AKAGTLTASEQAK

-1374 ALFAVLAGAGVMN
+1374 AFFAVLAGAGIMN

-1447 GALLADCYE
+1447 GALLADCYKDE
-1456 EDGKITFGDVTRENL
+1456 GLTFANVAGGNL
-1471 SSIYQSVMDLPAM
+1471 ESAFQSVMDLPAM

-1496 SKADNDGGKLADA
+1496 SKADTTGGKLADA
-1509 TLRYG
+1509 TFRYG
-1514 ASQVTSFIPNVVSG
+1514 ASQATSFVPNVVSG
-1528 VAQGIDG
+1528 VAQGVDG

-1544 TVWENSLNA
+1544 TVWENSLSA
-1553 MKSKIPWL
+1553 MKSKIPGL

-1598 YRTSAVNQELYRLDS
+1598 YRTSAVNQELYRLVE
-1613 LNIDVK
+1613 NIDIK
-1619 YPEKKTPSDVS
+1619 YPEKKAPNSGNRDGEKVS
-1630 RNGKKVT
+1630 
-1637 LNQDEKRQYQMAYGQ
+1637 LDQDERRQYQMAYGQ
-1652 TAYDNIQKVIQ
+1652 TAYDNIQKVIR

-1676 AAIQNLLKVA
+1676 AAIQNLLEVA
-1686 TAAGKKKAKLDGS
+1686 TSAGKKKAKLDGG
-1699 DTPSWTTK
+1699 DTPAWTTK
-1707 SSGSV
+1707 STGTIGE
-1712 ADNAVYRAKL
+1712 NAVYKAML
-1722 GTAKDTLPADARDRN
+1722 GTAKDALPEDKRT
-1737 GDVMQAIIKTVVG
+1737 KTGNVLQSVLKTAG
-1750 KRGGSDQLALNV
+1750 NKRGGDNLMLNI
-1762 MAQEIESGTLAKVET
+1762 MAQQLSEGTQDKFET

-1790 FYQAMYAK
+1790 FYQAKYAT
-1798 KPGTSQKKYKKPDLY
+1798 KPGTSQRKYKKADLY
-1813 VWAMQNGYTAKQFN
+1813 AWAMQNGYTAKQFN
-1827 QLWNLFG
+1827 QLWKLFS
-1834 KTKK
+1834 